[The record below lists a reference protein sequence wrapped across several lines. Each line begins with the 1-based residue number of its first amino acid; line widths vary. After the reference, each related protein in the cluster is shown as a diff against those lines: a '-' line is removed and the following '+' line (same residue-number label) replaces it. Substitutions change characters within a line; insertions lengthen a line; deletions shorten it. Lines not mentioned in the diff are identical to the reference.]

1 MLYRDSAEAGEKRTN
16 EERGEAESK
25 AVISSLNSIEL
36 SEKHFRRWETVPF
49 AAHGVPEMPFGD
61 MTGRALL
68 PRLRRKAA
76 EGETKTKKPK
86 RRRNNMKKIA
96 NKTICL
102 LLTLVML
109 LGVMPLAGIGTFRA
123 KAAEAG
129 ETVIKA
135 AADDADTAPAP
146 LRAAAEPTWVEV
158 GREKKHEDRMKKLIT
173 LLTSPHEYYI
183 KLVGNID
190 VYDDNDLPIWGKTRG
205 IRIKGVKHL
214 DMNGC
219 NISYEHTGVGYSK
232 AYVLD
237 PTNENA
243 EYLYYLMTVT
253 EDASF
258 YLYDST
264 GKNGK
269 IFFGQPMYFSETPYR
284 NIISVKGRFT
294 MYGGEISTG
303 ASKKLH
309 YTNKPKT
316 DSAGFIKGG
325 FNYTGNARLQ
335 LQGSGVTVEDG
346 GYFELNG
353 GDVYGRGTHFA
364 AIEGRPG
371 STVLINDGYIEGAG
385 GADVYSGGYERRAW
399 YGWRKLRDADAL
411 EHGKLTVNGGR
422 FNARVIDAEVLHYAH
437 DYGGPVGIYEDMKPG
452 KIAIFDGLNPN
463 SDCSMSYTT
472 IGGGDTLYFCG
483 AKVSPTS
490 DGVSRPSE
498 RITLGAAP
506 GYDTTYYHPNDAF
519 VINVGYQSYWG
530 KNASVLENDY
540 NPKSWCNLFY
550 MFYLYKVGES
560 TPIAEYYSETPR
572 LNLRDL
578 RDSKTNA
585 WPRYEIG
592 AKYYIRVLVTEAW
605 NNRYHTVYEGIQ
617 DWYFTATDFES
628 RKVDFD
634 YKVTISDKPT
644 TDGHTVYNVALTDE
658 CVKSIRDMGYSD
670 RVRVSYAYRYYEGTN
685 SNTQPVN
692 YWLSNEF
699 KLDGTTPYS
708 IVTGKKGPLFL
719 KVTLTFRESNN
730 LNAKTIA
737 TFEKE
742 CRVFSSGEIK
752 YTIQNKGGSVPGYKW
767 KSQGEGSTK
776 LEYGQK
782 IWLNHGLQ
790 DYLDD
795 GKWLDPYDNTP
806 IDSYDIIWQYLDG
819 NEWANVTAG
828 DTRFS
833 IEDVKVKEEGRT
845 YQRLLCTDRNG
856 IYRYGVKYLSP
867 DGKGHQFY
875 WSTCFFNVEG
885 VDYAALRT
893 VTISSSA
900 SETEYG
906 QGTTIRASRNTGIAD
921 WGGFRRY
928 RLDIIEAPAN
938 YRGFDIG
945 PTSSSLQ
952 DSETGVWNLDEYFNK
967 ATAEN
972 MIPGEYVFRVVAIG
986 YVSGVKYEVYSNT
999 VTVKYEKHATGYR
1012 IIYRGTDI
1020 TITKDESV
1028 VGTFNMGPFDT
1039 LPLDIAFVP
1048 KDATYARTTT
1058 SGWKS
1063 SNPEV
1068 ATVDEY
1074 GYVTSHSP
1082 GTARITYYARWD
1094 KDDSWHECH
1103 VDVIVPIYEF
1113 KIQTPNLADHIGEK
1127 FVDVL
1132 PVVTAVR
1139 SYNGE
1144 WVTGEKAQ
1152 ACLTVETLK
1161 ISSQFKTYYEHVGE
1175 SVIAYN
1181 DAPEITYMFKPTEGN
1196 TFCLR
1201 HVMYN
1206 YYLPDIDV
1214 VGCNGFDNGQT
1225 VYDLRKIGAT
1235 YPSSYGVYGYNPDTT
1250 SNPWNAYLLLTRYA
1264 DFLYEPGTTYID
1276 TLEITTNEPYAGDN
1290 RVWKFD
1296 DKHYQYMDLK
1306 FGGLENITAVDLVW
1320 SYASKLN
1327 DTINGSGVP
1336 YEDASS
1342 EQHSTGALEYTSCFV
1357 YGEDGLSML
1366 PPTKKYESGLYMH
1379 KLAFKIGSDVEA
1391 DGKYRLAPDAKVY
1404 INGHYMPFAQLT
1416 DSYGR
1421 SRIDVDY
1428 YFSVGEPEPYGGA
1441 DDKHLMLVRPQD
1453 YVRTGSPM
1461 PDVFDFRVVWKDKL
1475 DDAGR
1480 NVETKLS
1487 VIGVTW
1493 FIDRNGNGQF
1503 DEGEDANIFDAKG
1516 NALPNT
1522 VYSGV
1527 LALAAEDNANVR
1539 FAEPCRLYL
1548 GGGNYAIIDE
1558 SNLTVTFTLGA
1569 DPYELHTGM
1578 ILPTGG
1584 ATGSFKMFTLRPTA
1598 ALNGLS
1604 IADEHIEKE
1613 DGTVL
1618 TASQPMNAGTT
1629 YYYCITYQYEPSFFL
1644 ATDYPELPSTARVV
1658 IDGIEL
1664 GNDAWELTTKT
1675 VGDKVYYSGF
1685 KVRIPCWAE
1694 GTGRTVSGTI
1704 TTFLDDTDAVT
1715 VTLTREGDSSPSYAK
1730 VVYGNSATYTFDS
1743 VAEGTYI
1750 MTVSKKN
1757 HVTRTEKVVVGATT
1771 VTKNMKVHP
1780 IGDINGDGKIT
1791 TLDYM
1796 KVNAYVKG
1804 TVTLTEYELK
1814 CADVIGTDGKVTT
1827 ADAMRINAHV
1837 KGTKPLW

>member
-1 MLYRDSAEAGEKRTN
+1 M
-16 EERGEAESK
+16 SK
-25 AVISSLNSIEL
+25 I
-36 SEKHFRRWETVPF
+36 T
-49 AAHGVPEMPFGD
+49 
-61 MTGRALL
+61 
-68 PRLRRKAA
+68 RKA
-76 EGETKTKKPK
+76 
-86 RRRNNMKKIA
+86 
-96 NKTICL
+96 ICL

-109 LGVMPLAGIGTFRA
+109 MGVLPLAGLGALSA
-123 KAAEAG
+123 KAANAG

-135 AADDADTAPAP
+135 ADIGDIEVSPAAADPAM
-146 LRAAAEPTWVEV
+146 LRAAAAEPTWVEV

-173 LLTSPHEYYI
+173 LLTSPHEYHI
-183 KLVGNID
+183 KLVGHID
-190 VYDDNDLPIWGKTRG
+190 IYDDNDLPIWGKTSG
-205 IRIKGVKHL
+205 IQIKGVKHL
-214 DMNGC
+214 DMNGY
-219 NISYEHTGVGYSK
+219 NISYEHTGVGYFEKYYPDRDASN
-232 AYVLD
+232 V
-237 PTNENA
+237 NA
-243 EYLYYLMTVT
+243 KYLYYLMTVT

-269 IFFGQPMYFSETPYR
+269 IFFDQPMYISKMPYR

-303 ASKKLH
+303 ASKKLFRSSER
-309 YTNKPKT
+309 KV
-316 DSAGFIKGG
+316 DCIGG
-325 FNYTGNARLQ
+325 EKFQFPYTGSARLQ

-353 GDVYGRGTHFA
+353 GDVYGRGMHFA

-385 GADVYSGGYERRAW
+385 GADVYSGGYEKRAW
-399 YGWRKLRDADAL
+399 QGWRGLRRADAL

-422 FNARVIDAEVLHYAH
+422 FNARVIDAEVLHYE
-437 DYGGPVGIYEDMKPG
+437 DYLYLSGTYFDMKPG

-483 AKVSPTS
+483 AKVSMPT
-490 DGVSRPSE
+490 DGASRPSE
-498 RITLGAAP
+498 RITLEAAP

-540 NPKSWCNLFY
+540 NPNSWCRLFY

-560 TPIAEYYSETPR
+560 TPIAEHYSETPR

-592 AKYYIRVLVTEAW
+592 AKYYIRVLVSEAW
-605 NNRYHTVYEGIQ
+605 NNRYHTAYEGIQ

-628 RKVDFD
+628 RKIDFD

-644 TDGHTVYNVALTDE
+644 TGGHTVYNVALTDE

-685 SNTQPVN
+685 SSTKPVD
-692 YWLSNEF
+692 YWLSNEL
-699 KLDGTTPYS
+699 KMDGTTPYS

-730 LNAKTIA
+730 LNAKTLA

-752 YTIQNKGGSVPGYKW
+752 YTVQNKGGSVPGYKW
-767 KSQGEGSTK
+767 KTQGEGSTK

-795 GKWLDPYDNTP
+795 GGWLDPYDNTL

-819 NEWANVTAG
+819 NTWANVTAG

-833 IEDVKVKEEGRT
+833 IEDVKVKEENRT

-867 DGKGHQFY
+867 DGKGHQYY

-906 QGTTIRASRNTGIAD
+906 KGTTIRASRNTGVAD

-928 RLDIIEAPAN
+928 RLDIVESPYN
-938 YRGFDIG
+938 YRNGNIDIG
-945 PTSSSLQ
+945 PTDSNLKS
-952 DSETGVWNLDEYFNK
+952 SETGVWNLDQYFNR

-972 MIPGEYVFRVVAIG
+972 MVTGEYVFRVVAIG

-999 VTVKYEKHATGYR
+999 ITVKYEKHATGYSLY
-1012 IIYRGTDI
+1012 IAGTD
-1020 TITKDESV
+1020 TVLTKNESE
-1028 VGTFNMGPFDT
+1028 VGTYIMGYSNRLNLVMYW
-1039 LPLDIAFVP
+1039 LPM
-1048 KDATYARTTT
+1048 DATYTDLTAK
-1058 SGWKS
+1058 GWKS

-1068 ATVDEY
+1068 ATVNDI
-1074 GYVTSHSP
+1074 GQVTTHSP
-1082 GTARITYYARWD
+1082 GTARITYYTRWE
-1094 KDDSWHECH
+1094 KDNSLHECS
-1103 VDVIVPIYEF
+1103 VDIIVPIYEF
-1113 KIQTPNLADHIGEK
+1113 KIQTPKLTDHIGEK

-1139 SYNGE
+1139 SYDGE

-1161 ISSQFKTYYEHVGE
+1161 ISSQFKKYYEHVWE

-1196 TFCLR
+1196 TFYLR

-1206 YYLPDIDV
+1206 YYLPDIDT
-1214 VGCNGFDNGQT
+1214 VGCNGFDNSQS
-1225 VYDLRKIGAT
+1225 VYELSKFGAT

-1250 SNPWNAYLLLTRYA
+1250 SNPWSAYLLLTRYA

-1306 FGGLENITAVDLVW
+1306 FGGLENITAVDLIW

-1327 DTINGSGVP
+1327 ETINGSGVP

-1342 EQHSTGALEYTSCFV
+1342 EQHSTGALEYADCFV
-1357 YGEDGLSML
+1357 YGEDGISLL

-1379 KLAFKIGSDVEA
+1379 KLAFKIGSFGEA
-1391 DGKYRLAPDAKVY
+1391 DSKYRLAPDAKIY

-1441 DDKHLMLVRPQD
+1441 DDKHLMLVKPQD

-1487 VIGVTW
+1487 VLGVTW
-1493 FIDRNGNGQF
+1493 FIDRNGNGKF
-1503 DEGEDANIFDAKG
+1503 DAGEDANIFDAKG

-1548 GGGNYAIIDE
+1548 GGGNYALIDE
-1558 SNLTVTFTLGA
+1558 NNLTVTFTLGA
-1569 DPYELHTGM
+1569 DYCELHTGM

-1584 ATGSFKMFTLRPTA
+1584 ATGSFKMFTLRATA

-1604 IADEHIEKE
+1604 ITDEHIEKA

-1644 ATDYPELPSTARVV
+1644 STDYPELPSAARVV

-1704 TTFLDDTDAVT
+1704 TTFLDGTDAVT

-1743 VAEGTYI
+1743 VAEGTYT

-1780 IGDINGDGKIT
+1780 KGDINGDGKIT

-1796 KVNAYVKG
+1796 KTNAYVKG

-1837 KGTKPLW
+1837 KGTKYLW

>member
-1 MLYRDSAEAGEKRTN
+1 M
-16 EERGEAESK
+16 SK
-25 AVISSLNSIEL
+25 I
-36 SEKHFRRWETVPF
+36 T
-49 AAHGVPEMPFGD
+49 
-61 MTGRALL
+61 
-68 PRLRRKAA
+68 RKAL
-76 EGETKTKKPK
+76 
-86 RRRNNMKKIA
+86 
-96 NKTICL
+96 CL

-109 LGVMPLAGIGTFRA
+109 LGVLPLAGLGALSA

-135 AADDADTAPAP
+135 ADVGDIAASPAEAAPAP
-146 LRAAAEPTWVEV
+146 RRAAAAEPTWVEV

-183 KLVGNID
+183 KLVGHID
-190 VYDDNDLPIWGKTRG
+190 IYDKNDLPIWGETSG
-205 IRIKGVKHL
+205 IQIKGVKHL
-214 DMNGC
+214 DMNGY
-219 NISYEHTGVGYSK
+219 NISYEHTGVGYSEK
-232 AYVLD
+232 FVYKDAV
-237 PTNENA
+237 NKNA
-243 EYLYYLMTVT
+243 KYLYYLMTVT

-269 IFFGQPMYFSETPYR
+269 IFFGQPMYVSEMPYR

-303 ASKKLH
+303 ASKKLY
-309 YTNKPKT
+309 YTDVRTVNYYGEDKHT
-316 DSAGFIKGG
+316 FS
-325 FNYTGNARLQ
+325 YTGNLRLQ
-335 LQGSGVTVEDG
+335 LQGSGVTVENG

-364 AIEGRPG
+364 AIEGRRG
-371 STVLINDGYIEGAG
+371 STVVINDGYIEGAG
-385 GADVYSGGYERRAW
+385 GADAYSGGYRSRAW
-399 YGWRKLRDADAL
+399 EGWRNLRISRAL
-411 EHGKLTVNGGR
+411 EHGNLTVNGGNFR
-422 FNARVIDAEVLHYAH
+422 AKVIDVELVHH
-437 DYGGPVGIYEDMKPG
+437 EHPDDKYGAYKKMKPG
-452 KIAIFDGLNPN
+452 NIAIFDGLNPD
-463 SDCSMSYTT
+463 SEYSMTYTT
-472 IGGGDTLYFCG
+472 IGALGDTLYVSG
-483 AKVSPTS
+483 AEVSPAT

-498 RITLGAAP
+498 RITLEAAP

-530 KNASVLENDY
+530 KNASALENDY
-540 NPKSWCNLFY
+540 NPNSWCRLFY
-550 MFYLYKVGES
+550 MFYLYKVGDS

-585 WPRYEIG
+585 WPRYETG
-592 AKYYIRVLVTEAW
+592 AKYYIRVLVAEAW
-605 NNRYHTVYEGIQ
+605 NNRYHMAYEGIQ

-634 YKVTISDKPT
+634 YKVTISDKST

-658 CVKSIRDMGYSD
+658 CVKSIKDMGYSD

-685 SNTQPVN
+685 SNTKPVD
-692 YWLSNEF
+692 YWLANEF
-699 KLDGTTPYS
+699 KMDGTTPYS
-708 IVTGKKGPLFL
+708 IVTGKTGPLFL
-719 KVTLTFRESNN
+719 KVTLTFLESNN
-730 LNAKTIA
+730 LNAKTLA

-742 CRVFSSGEIK
+742 CKVFSSGEIK
-752 YTIQNKGGSVPGYKW
+752 YTIQNKNGAVPGYKW

-795 GKWLDPYDNTP
+795 GGWLDPYDNTP
-806 IDSYDIIWQYLDG
+806 IDQYDIIWQYLDG
-819 NEWANVTAG
+819 NEWANVTYG

-833 IEDVKVKEEGRT
+833 IEDVKVKEENRT

-856 IYRYGVKYLSP
+856 IYRYGVRYRSP
-867 DGKGHQFY
+867 DGKGHQYY

-893 VTISSSA
+893 VTISSSD

-906 QGTTIRASRNTGIAD
+906 KGTTIRASRNTGIAD

-928 RLDIIEAPAN
+928 RLDVIEAPAN
-938 YRGFDIG
+938 YLNGNFFIG
-945 PTSSSLQ
+945 PTDSNLKS
-952 DSETGVWNLDEYFNK
+952 SETGVWNLDEYFNK
-967 ATAEN
+967 ATAEK
-972 MIPGEYVFRVVAIG
+972 MVPGEYVFRVVAIG

-999 VTVKYEKHATGYR
+999 VRVKYEKHATGYSLY
-1012 IIYRGTDI
+1012 IYRTD
-1020 TITKDESV
+1020 TVLTKNESE
-1028 VGTFNMGPFDT
+1028 VGTYIMGLSNRLDLVMYW
-1039 LPLDIAFVP
+1039 LPM
-1048 KDATYARTTT
+1048 DATYTDLTDR
-1058 SGWKS
+1058 GWKS

-1068 ATVDEY
+1068 ATVNDI
-1074 GYVTSHSP
+1074 GQVTTHSP
-1082 GTARITYYARWD
+1082 GTARITYYTRWE
-1094 KDDSWHECH
+1094 KDNSLHECH
-1103 VDVIVPIYEF
+1103 VDIIVPIYEF
-1113 KIQTPNLADHIGEK
+1113 KIQTPDLADHIGEK

-1139 SYNGE
+1139 SYDGE

-1152 ACLTVETLK
+1152 ACLTVETLR
-1161 ISSQFKTYYEHVGE
+1161 ISSQFKKYYEHVWE

-1196 TFCLR
+1196 TFYLR

-1214 VGCNGFDNGQT
+1214 VGCNGFDNDQT
-1225 VYDLRKIGAT
+1225 VYELNKLGAT
-1235 YPSSYGVYGYNPDTT
+1235 YPGSYGVYGYNPDTT
-1250 SNPWNAYLLLTRYA
+1250 SHPWNAYLLLTRYA
-1264 DFLYEPGTTYID
+1264 DFLYDPDTTYID

-1290 RVWKFD
+1290 RVWKFND
-1296 DKHYQYMDLK
+1296 RYYQYMDLK
-1306 FGGLENITAVDLVW
+1306 YGGIENITDIELVW

-1327 DTINGSGVP
+1327 ETINGSGVP

-1342 EQHSTGALEYTSCFV
+1342 EKYDTGALEYTDCFV
-1357 YGEDGLSML
+1357 SDENGML

-1379 KLAFKIGSDVEA
+1379 HLAFKIGSFGEA
-1391 DGKYRLAPDAKVY
+1391 DSKYRLAPDVKVY
-1404 INGHYMPFAQLT
+1404 VNGHYMPFAQLT

-1441 DDKHLMLVRPQD
+1441 DDKHLLLVKPQD
-1453 YVRTGSPM
+1453 YVRTGEPM

-1493 FIDRNGNGQF
+1493 FIDRNGNGKF
-1503 DEGEDANIFDAKG
+1503 DAGEDKNIFDAKG

-1522 VYSGV
+1522 VYSGTV
-1527 LALAAEDNANVR
+1527 TLMAEDNANVR

-1548 GGGNYAIIDE
+1548 GGNNYAVIDE
-1558 SNLTVTFTLGA
+1558 NNLTVTFTLGA
-1569 DPYELHTGM
+1569 DYYELHTGM

-1618 TASQPMNAGTT
+1618 TASQPMTAGTT

-1644 ATDYPELPSTARVV
+1644 VSDNADLLANARVV

-1675 VGDKVYYSGF
+1675 VGDKTFYSGF

-1694 GTGRTVSGTI
+1694 GSGRMVSGTI

-1715 VTLTREGDSSPSYAK
+1715 VTLTREGDKSPSYSK
-1730 VVYGNSATYTFDS
+1730 VVYGNSAAYKFDS

>member
-1 MLYRDSAEAGEKRTN
+1 
-16 EERGEAESK
+16 
-25 AVISSLNSIEL
+25 
-36 SEKHFRRWETVPF
+36 
-49 AAHGVPEMPFGD
+49 
-61 MTGRALL
+61 
-68 PRLRRKAA
+68 
-76 EGETKTKKPK
+76 
-86 RRRNNMKKIA
+86 MKKITS
-96 NKTICL
+96 KVICL
-102 LLTLVML
+102 LMTLFML
-109 LGVMPLAGIGTFRA
+109 FGLLPLAGLGTA
-123 KAAEAG
+123 KLAAANAG

-135 AADDADTAPAP
+135 ADIGDIEVSPAAAAPAM
-146 LRAAAEPTWVEV
+146 LSAAAAEPTWVEV
-158 GREKKHEDRMKKLIT
+158 GREKKHEDRMKKLIN

-183 KLVGNID
+183 KLVGHID
-190 VYDDNDLPIWGKTRG
+190 IYDKNDLPIWGKTSG
-205 IRIKGVKHL
+205 IQIKGVKHL
-214 DMNGC
+214 DMNGY
-219 NISYEHTGVGYSK
+219 NISYEHTGVGYSD
-232 AYVLD
+232 AYYRD

-243 EYLYYLMTVT
+243 KYLYYLMTVT

-316 DSAGFIKGG
+316 DPAGFIKGG

-353 GDVYGRGTHFA
+353 GDVYGRGMHFA

-385 GADVYSGGYERRAW
+385 GADVYSGGYENRAW
-399 YGWRKLRDADAL
+399 YGWRDLRDADAL

-437 DYGGPVGIYEDMKPG
+437 DYGGPVGIYENMKPG
-452 KIAIFDGLNPN
+452 KIAIFDGFHPN
-463 SDCSMSYTT
+463 SSVNMGYTT
-472 IGGGDTLYFCG
+472 IGGGDTLYLDEVNVRPPTDG
-483 AKVSPTS
+483 A
-490 DGVSRPSE
+490 SRPSKK
-498 RITLGAAP
+498 ITLEAAP

-540 NPKSWCNLFY
+540 NPNSWCRLFY

-560 TPIAEYYSETPR
+560 TPIAEYYSEKPR

-585 WPRYEIG
+585 WPRYETG

-605 NNRYHTVYEGIQ
+605 NNRYHMAYEGIQ

-628 RKVDFD
+628 RKIDFD

-658 CVKSIRDMGYSD
+658 CVKSIKDMGYSD

-685 SNTQPVN
+685 SSTKPVD
-692 YWLSNEF
+692 YWLANEF

-708 IVTGKKGPLFL
+708 IVTGKTGPLIL
-719 KVTLTFRESNN
+719 KVTLTFLESNN
-730 LNAKTIA
+730 LNAKTLA

-742 CRVFSSGEIK
+742 CKVFSSGEIK
-752 YTIQNKGGSVPGYKW
+752 YTIQNKGGTVPGYKW
-767 KSQGEGSTK
+767 KTQGEGSTK

-795 GKWLDPYDNTP
+795 GGWLDPYDNTP
-806 IDSYDIIWQYLDG
+806 IDQYDIIWQYLNG
-819 NEWANVTAG
+819 NTWENVTYG

-833 IEDVKVKEEGRT
+833 IEDVKVKEENRT

-856 IYRYGVKYLSP
+856 IYRYGVRYRSP
-867 DGKGHQFY
+867 DGKGHQYY

-893 VTISSSA
+893 VTATLTA
-900 SETEYG
+900 SESEIEYG

-938 YRGFDIG
+938 YYNGVFDIG
-945 PTSSSLQ
+945 PTDSNLKS
-952 DSETGVWNLDEYFNK
+952 SETGVWNLDEYFNK
-967 ATAEN
+967 ATAEK
-972 MIPGEYVFRVVAIG
+972 MIPGTYVFRVVAIG
-986 YVSGVKYEVYSNT
+986 YVGGEKYEVYSNT
-999 VTVKYEKHATGYR
+999 VTVEYEKHATGYGI
-1012 IIYRGTDI
+1012 IIYGTD
-1020 TITKDESV
+1020 TVLTKNESE
-1028 VGTFNMGPFDT
+1028 VGTYIMGLSNKIT
-1039 LPLDIAFVP
+1039 LRRSFVP
-1048 KDATYARTTT
+1048 EDATFAIIHT

-1068 ATVDEY
+1068 ATVDEF
-1074 GYVTSHSP
+1074 GYVKTHSP

-1094 KDDSWHECH
+1094 KDDSLHECH
-1103 VDVIVPIYEF
+1103 VDIIVPIYEF
-1113 KIQTPNLADHIGEK
+1113 KIQTPKLADHIGEK

-1144 WVTGEKAQ
+1144 WVTGEKARER
-1152 ACLTVETLK
+1152 LTVETLK
-1161 ISSQFKTYYEHVGE
+1161 ISSQFKKYYEHVWE

-1196 TFCLR
+1196 TFYLR

-1206 YYLPDIDV
+1206 YHLPDIDV

-1225 VYDLRKIGAT
+1225 VYELNKLGAT

-1264 DFLYEPGTTYID
+1264 DFLYDPDTTYID

-1306 FGGLENITAVDLVW
+1306 FGGIENITAVDLVW

-1357 YGEDGLSML
+1357 YGEDGISLL

-1379 KLAFKIGSDVEA
+1379 KLAFKIGSFGEA
-1391 DGKYRLAPDAKVY
+1391 DSKYRLAPDAKVY

-1421 SRIDVDY
+1421 SRIDVEY

-1441 DDKHLMLVRPQD
+1441 DDKHLMLVKPQD
-1453 YVRTGSPM
+1453 YVRTGEPM

-1487 VIGVTW
+1487 VLGVTW
-1493 FIDRNGNGQF
+1493 FIDRNGNGIF
-1503 DEGEDANIFDAKG
+1503 DAGEDANIFDAKG

-1548 GGGNYAIIDE
+1548 GGGKYALIDE
-1558 SNLTVTFTLGA
+1558 NNLTVTFTLGA
-1569 DPYELHTGM
+1569 DYCELHTGM

-1584 ATGSFKMFTLRPTA
+1584 ATGSFKMFTLRATA

-1604 IADEHIEKE
+1604 IADEHIEKA

-1675 VGDKVYYSGF
+1675 VGDKVFYSGF

-1730 VVYGNSATYTFDS
+1730 VIYGNSATYTFDS
-1743 VAEGTYI
+1743 VAEGTYT

-1780 IGDINGDGKIT
+1780 KGDINGDGKIT

-1804 TVTLTEYELK
+1804 TITLTEYELK

-1837 KGTKPLW
+1837 KGTKLLW

>member
-1 MLYRDSAEAGEKRTN
+1 MNKITN
-16 EERGEAESK
+16 
-25 AVISSLNSIEL
+25 
-36 SEKHFRRWETVPF
+36 
-49 AAHGVPEMPFGD
+49 
-61 MTGRALL
+61 
-68 PRLRRKAA
+68 
-76 EGETKTKKPK
+76 
-86 RRRNNMKKIA
+86 KI
-96 NKTICL
+96 ICL

-109 LGVMPLAGIGTFRA
+109 LGVMPLAGIGTFGA
-123 KAAEAG
+123 KAANAANAG

-135 AADDADTAPAP
+135 AADDADMAAAP
-146 LRAAAEPTWVEV
+146 LRAAAAEPTWVEV

-190 VYDDNDLPIWGKTRG
+190 IYDKNDLPIWGETSG
-205 IRIKGVKHL
+205 IQIQGVKHL
-214 DMNGC
+214 DMNGY
-219 NISYEHTGVGYSK
+219 NISYEHTGVGYSEK
-232 AYVLD
+232 FVYKDAV
-237 PTNENA
+237 NKNA
-243 EYLYYLMTVT
+243 KYLYYLMTVT

-269 IFFGQPMYFSETPYR
+269 IFFGQPMYVSEMPYR

-303 ASKKLH
+303 ASKKLY
-309 YTNKPKT
+309 YTDVRTVNYYGEDKHT
-316 DSAGFIKGG
+316 FS
-325 FNYTGNARLQ
+325 YTGNLRLQ
-335 LQGSGVTVEDG
+335 LQGSGVTVENG

-364 AIEGRPG
+364 AIEGRRG
-371 STVLINDGYIEGAG
+371 STVVINDGYIEGAG
-385 GADVYSGGYERRAW
+385 GADAYSGGYRSRAW
-399 YGWRKLRDADAL
+399 EGWRNLRISRAL
-411 EHGKLTVNGGR
+411 EHGNLTVNGGNFR
-422 FNARVIDAEVLHYAH
+422 AKVIDVELVHH
-437 DYGGPVGIYEDMKPG
+437 EHPDDKYGAYKKMKPG
-452 KIAIFDGLNPN
+452 NIAIFDGLNPD
-463 SDCSMSYTT
+463 SEYSMTYTT
-472 IGGGDTLYFCG
+472 IGALGDTLYVSG
-483 AKVSPTS
+483 AEVSPAT

-498 RITLGAAP
+498 RITLEAAP

-540 NPKSWCNLFY
+540 NPNSWCRLFY
-550 MFYLYKVGES
+550 MFYLYKVGDS
-560 TPIAEYYSETPR
+560 TPIAEYYSEKPR
-572 LNLRDL
+572 LNLREL

-585 WPRYEIG
+585 WPRYETG

-605 NNRYHTVYEGIQ
+605 NNRYHMAYEGIQ

-628 RKVDFD
+628 RKIDFD
-634 YKVTISDKPT
+634 YKVTISDKST

-658 CVKSIRDMGYSD
+658 CVKSIKDMGYSD

-685 SNTQPVN
+685 SSTKPVD

-699 KLDGTTPYS
+699 KMDGATPYS
-708 IVTGKKGPLFL
+708 IVTGKTGPLIL

-730 LNAKTIA
+730 LNAKTLA
-737 TFEKE
+737 TFEKK

-795 GKWLDPYDNTP
+795 GGWLDPYDNTP
-806 IDSYDIIWQYLDG
+806 IDQYDIIWQYLNG
-819 NEWANVTAG
+819 NTWENVTAG

-867 DGKGHQFY
+867 DGKGHQYY

-906 QGTTIRASRNTGIAD
+906 KGTTIRASRNTGIAD

-928 RLDIIEAPAN
+928 RLDVIESPYN
-938 YRGFDIG
+938 YRNGSIDIG
-945 PTSSSLQ
+945 PTDSNLKS
-952 DSETGVWNLDEYFNK
+952 SETGVWNLDEYFNR

-999 VTVKYEKHATGYR
+999 ITVKYEKHATEYRMLIFGTDTVLTKNEREVGTYIMGYSNKLSILR
-1012 IIYRGTDI
+1012 SWVPEDATYTDI
-1020 TITKDESV
+1020 TDYRWE
-1028 VGTFNMGPFDT
+1028 
-1039 LPLDIAFVP
+1039 
-1048 KDATYARTTT
+1048 
-1058 SGWKS
+1058 S

-1068 ATVDEY
+1068 ATVTDY
-1074 GYVTSHSP
+1074 GLVTTHSP
-1082 GTARITYYARWD
+1082 GTARITYRSRWT
-1094 KDDSWHECH
+1094 KDNSWHECS
-1103 VDVIVPIYEF
+1103 VDIIVPIYEF
-1113 KIQTPNLADHIGEK
+1113 KIQTPKLTDHIGEK

-1139 SYNGE
+1139 SYDGE

-1161 ISSQFKTYYEHVGE
+1161 ISSQFKKYYEHVWE

-1196 TFCLR
+1196 TFYLR

-1206 YYLPDIDV
+1206 YYLPDIDT
-1214 VGCNGFDNGQT
+1214 VGCNGFDNDQT
-1225 VYDLRKIGAT
+1225 VYELSKFGAT

-1264 DFLYEPGTTYID
+1264 DFLYDPDTTYID

-1306 FGGLENITAVDLVW
+1306 FGGIENITNIEFVW
-1320 SYASKLN
+1320 SYASKLK

-1342 EQHSTGALEYTSCFV
+1342 ENSDTGALEYTSCFV
-1357 YGEDGLSML
+1357 HGEDGLSML

-1379 KLAFKIGSDVEA
+1379 KLAFKIGSFGEA
-1391 DGKYRLAPDAKVY
+1391 DSKYRLAPDAKVY

-1421 SRIDVDY
+1421 SRIDVEY

-1441 DDKHLMLVRPQD
+1441 DDKHLMLVKPQE
-1453 YVRTGSPM
+1453 YVRTGEPM

-1487 VIGVTW
+1487 VTGVTW
-1493 FIDRNGNGQF
+1493 FVDRNGNGKF
-1503 DEGEDANIFDAKG
+1503 DEGEDKNIFDAKG

-1539 FAEPCRLYL
+1539 FADPCRLYL
-1548 GGGNYAIIDE
+1548 GGGNYAVIDE
-1558 SNLTVTFTLGA
+1558 NNLTVTFTLGA
-1569 DPYELHTGM
+1569 DYYELHTGM

-1604 IADEHIEKE
+1604 IADEHIEKA

-1618 TASQPMNAGTT
+1618 TASQPMTAGTT
-1629 YYYCITYQYEPSFFL
+1629 YYYCITYQFEPSFFL
-1644 ATDYPELPSTARVV
+1644 ASDNADLLANARVV

-1664 GNDAWELTTKT
+1664 GNDAWELATKT
-1675 VGDKVYYSGF
+1675 VGDKTFYSGF

-1715 VTLTREGDSSPSYAK
+1715 VTLTREGDKSPSYSK
-1730 VVYGNSATYTFDS
+1730 VVYGNSAAYKFDS
-1743 VAEGTYI
+1743 VAEGTYT

-1780 IGDINGDGKIT
+1780 KGDINGDGKIT

-1796 KVNAYVKG
+1796 KTNAYVKG
-1804 TVTLTEYELK
+1804 TITLTEYELK

-1837 KGTKPLW
+1837 KGTKLLW

>member
-1 MLYRDSAEAGEKRTN
+1 
-16 EERGEAESK
+16 
-25 AVISSLNSIEL
+25 
-36 SEKHFRRWETVPF
+36 
-49 AAHGVPEMPFGD
+49 
-61 MTGRALL
+61 
-68 PRLRRKAA
+68 
-76 EGETKTKKPK
+76 
-86 RRRNNMKKIA
+86 MKKIA
-96 NKTICL
+96 NKSICL
-102 LLTLVML
+102 LLTLVLL
-109 LGVMPLAGIGTFRA
+109 LGILPLAGLGTLRA
-123 KAAEAG
+123 KAANAG
-129 ETVIKA
+129 ETAIT
-135 AADDADTAPAP
+135 AADDADTAPAT
-146 LRAAAEPTWVEV
+146 LRAAAAEPTWVEV
-158 GREKKHEDRMKKLIT
+158 GKEKKHEDRMKKLIT
-173 LLTSPHEYYI
+173 LLTSPHEYHI

-190 VYDDNDLPIWGKTRG
+190 ISDKNDLPIWGKTSG
-205 IRIKGVKHL
+205 IQIKGVKHL
-214 DMNGC
+214 DMNGY
-219 NISYEHTGVGYSK
+219 NISYEHTGVGYSEK
-232 AYVLD
+232 FVYKDAV
-237 PTNENA
+237 NKNA
-243 EYLYYLMTVT
+243 KYLYYLMTVT

-264 GKNGK
+264 GKNGN
-269 IFFGQPMYFSETPYR
+269 IFFGQPMYVSEMPYR

-303 ASKKLH
+303 ASKKLY
-309 YTNKPKT
+309 YTDVRTVNYWGEDKHT
-316 DSAGFIKGG
+316 FS
-325 FNYTGNARLQ
+325 YTGNLRLQ
-335 LQGSGVTVEDG
+335 LQGSGVTVEAG

-371 STVLINDGYIEGAG
+371 STVVINDGYIEGVG
-385 GADVYSGGYERRAW
+385 GADAYSGGYRSRAW
-399 YGWRKLRDADAL
+399 EGWRNLRISSAL
-411 EHGKLTVNGGR
+411 EHGNLTVNGGR
-422 FNARVIDAEVLHYAH
+422 FNARVIDVELVHH
-437 DYGGPVGIYEDMKPG
+437 EHPDDKYGAYKNMKPG
-452 KIAIFDGLNPN
+452 NIAIFDGLNPD
-463 SDCSMSYTT
+463 SSFSMTYTT
-472 IGGGDTLYFCG
+472 IGALGDTLYVSG
-483 AKVSPTS
+483 AKVSPAT

-498 RITLGAAP
+498 RITLEAAP

-530 KNASVLENDY
+530 KNASATANDY
-540 NPKSWCNLFY
+540 NPNSWYNLFY
-550 MFYLYKVGES
+550 MFYLYKVGDS

-572 LNLRDL
+572 LNLREL

-585 WPRYEIG
+585 WPRYETG

-605 NNRYHTVYEGIQ
+605 NNRYHMVYEGIQ

-658 CVKSIRDMGYSD
+658 CVKSINDMGYSD
-670 RVRVSYAYRYYEGTN
+670 RVRVTYSYRYYASTN
-685 SNTQPVN
+685 SSTQPVN
-692 YWLSNEF
+692 YWLANEF
-699 KLDGTTPYS
+699 KMDGKTPYS
-708 IVTGKKGPLFL
+708 IVTGKTGPLFL

-752 YTIQNKGGSVPGYKW
+752 YTVQNAGGTVPGYKW

-795 GKWLDPYDNTP
+795 GNWLDPYDNTP
-806 IDSYDIIWQYLDG
+806 IDQYDIIWQYLDG
-819 NEWANVTAG
+819 NEWANVTYG

-833 IEDVKVKEEGRT
+833 IEDVTVTEEGRT

-867 DGKGHQFY
+867 DGKGHQYY

-906 QGTTIRASRNTGIAD
+906 KGTTIRASRNTGIAD

-928 RLDIIEAPAN
+928 RLDVIEAPYN
-938 YRGFDIG
+938 YRNGNIDIG
-945 PTSSSLQ
+945 PTDSNLKS
-952 DSETGVWNLDEYFNK
+952 SETGVWNLDEYFNK
-967 ATAEN
+967 ATAEK
-972 MIPGEYVFRVVAIG
+972 MIPGTYVFRVVAIG
-986 YVSGVKYEVYSNT
+986 YVSGEKYEVYSNT
-999 VTVKYEKHATGYR
+999 VTVKYAKHATGYSLY
-1012 IIYRGTDI
+1012 IYKTD
-1020 TITKDESV
+1020 TVLTKNESE
-1028 VGTFNMGPFDT
+1028 VGTYIMGLSNT
-1039 LPLDIAFVP
+1039 ISLWRGFVP
-1048 KDATYARTTT
+1048 GDATYAMVTT

-1068 ATVDEY
+1068 ATVDVF
-1074 GYVTSHSP
+1074 GDVTTHSP
-1082 GTARITYYARWD
+1082 GTARITYYATFS
-1094 KDDSWHECH
+1094 KDNSVHECH
-1103 VDVIVPIYEF
+1103 VDIIVPIYES
-1113 KIQTPNLADHIGEK
+1113 KIQTPKLTNHIGEK

-1144 WVTGEKAQ
+1144 WVTGEKAR
-1152 ACLTVETLK
+1152 ARLTVETLK
-1161 ISSQFKTYYEHVGE
+1161 ISSQFKKYYEHVWE

-1196 TFCLR
+1196 TFYLR

-1214 VGCNGFDNGQT
+1214 VGCNGFDNSQS
-1225 VYDLRKIGAT
+1225 VYELSKFGAT
-1235 YPSSYGVYGYNPDTT
+1235 YPGSYGVYGYNPDTT

-1264 DFLYEPGTTYID
+1264 DFLYDPDTTYID

-1290 RVWKFD
+1290 RVWKFNES
-1296 DKHYQYMDLK
+1296 YQFMDLK
-1306 FGGLENITAVDLVW
+1306 FGGLENITDIEFVW

-1327 DTINGSGVP
+1327 ETINGSGVP

-1342 EQHSTGALEYTSCFV
+1342 EQHSTGALEYSSCFV
-1357 YGEDGLSML
+1357 HGEDGLSLL

-1379 KLAFKIGSDVEA
+1379 KLAFNIGSFAETDS
-1391 DGKYRLAPDAKVY
+1391 KYRLSPDVKVY

-1416 DSYGR
+1416 DNYGR

-1441 DDKHLMLVRPQD
+1441 DDKHLMLVKPQD

-1487 VIGVTW
+1487 VLGVTW
-1493 FIDRNGNGQF
+1493 FIDRNGNGKF
-1503 DEGEDANIFDAKG
+1503 DAGEDANIFDAKG

-1539 FAEPCRLYL
+1539 FADPCRLYL
-1548 GGGNYAIIDE
+1548 GGGNYALIDE
-1558 SNLTVTFTLGA
+1558 NNLTVTFTLGA

-1584 ATGSFKMFTLRPTA
+1584 ATGSFKMFTLRATA

-1604 IADEHIEKE
+1604 ITDEHIEKE

-1644 ATDYPELPSTARVV
+1644 ATDYPELPSAARIV

-1675 VGDKVYYSGF
+1675 VGEKVFYSGF

-1715 VTLTREGDSSPSYAK
+1715 VTLTREGDSTPSYAK
-1730 VVYGNSATYTFDS
+1730 VVYGNSAAYKFDS

-1780 IGDINGDGKIT
+1780 KGDINGDGKIT

>member
-1 MLYRDSAEAGEKRTN
+1 
-16 EERGEAESK
+16 
-25 AVISSLNSIEL
+25 
-36 SEKHFRRWETVPF
+36 
-49 AAHGVPEMPFGD
+49 
-61 MTGRALL
+61 
-68 PRLRRKAA
+68 
-76 EGETKTKKPK
+76 
-86 RRRNNMKKIA
+86 MKKITS
-96 NKTICL
+96 KVICL
-102 LLTLVML
+102 LMTLFML
-109 LGVMPLAGIGTFRA
+109 FGLLPLAGLGTA
-123 KAAEAG
+123 KLAAANAG

-135 AADDADTAPAP
+135 ADIGDIEVSPAAADPAM
-146 LRAAAEPTWVEV
+146 LRAAAAEPTWVEV
-158 GREKKHEDRMKKLIT
+158 GREKKHEDRMKKLIN

-190 VYDDNDLPIWGKTRG
+190 VYDKNDLPIWGKTRG

-214 DMNGC
+214 DMNGY

-232 AYVLD
+232 AYSLD

-303 ASKKLH
+303 ASKKLYYH
-309 YTNKPKT
+309 NRPKT

-325 FNYTGNARLQ
+325 FNHTGNARLQ

-399 YGWRKLRDADAL
+399 YGWRKLRNADAL

-437 DYGGPVGIYEDMKPG
+437 DYGGPVGIYDDMKPG

-472 IGGGDTLYFCG
+472 IGGGDTLYLDG
-483 AKVSPTS
+483 AKVSMPT
-490 DGVSRPSE
+490 DGASRPSE

-540 NPKSWCNLFY
+540 NPNSWCRLFY

-560 TPIAEYYSETPR
+560 TPIAEYYSESPR

-592 AKYYIRVLVTEAW
+592 AKYYIRVLVSEAW

-658 CVKSIRDMGYSD
+658 CVQSIKDMGYSD

-685 SNTQPVN
+685 SSTKPVD
-692 YWLSNEF
+692 YWLSNEL

-767 KSQGEGSTK
+767 KTQGEGSTK

-795 GKWLDPYDNTP
+795 GGWLDPYDNTP

-819 NEWANVTAG
+819 NTWANVTAG

-833 IEDVKVKEEGRT
+833 IEDVKVKEENRT

-906 QGTTIRASRNTGIAD
+906 KGTTIRASRNTGVAD

-967 ATAEN
+967 ATAEK
-972 MIPGEYVFRVVAIG
+972 MVPGEYVFRVVAIG

-999 VTVKYEKHATGYR
+999 ITVKYEKHATGYR

-1206 YYLPDIDV
+1206 YYLPDIDT

-1290 RVWKFD
+1290 RVWKFNES
-1296 DKHYQYMDLK
+1296 YQFMDLK
-1306 FGGLENITAVDLVW
+1306 FGGLENITAIDLVW

-1327 DTINGSGVP
+1327 ETINGSGVP

-1342 EQHSTGALEYTSCFV
+1342 ENSDTGSLEYTDCFV
-1357 YGEDGLSML
+1357 YGEDGML

-1379 KLAFKIGSDVEA
+1379 KLAFNIGSFGEA
-1391 DGKYRLAPDAKVY
+1391 DSKYRLAPDAKVY

-1421 SRIDVDY
+1421 SRIDVEY

-1441 DDKHLMLVRPQD
+1441 DDKHLMLVGPQD
-1453 YVRTGSPM
+1453 YVRTGNPM

-1487 VIGVTW
+1487 VLGVTW
-1493 FIDRNGNGQF
+1493 FIDRNGNGKF
-1503 DEGEDANIFDAKG
+1503 DAGEDANIFDAKG

-1548 GGGNYAIIDE
+1548 GGGNYALIDE
-1558 SNLTVTFTLGA
+1558 NNLTVTFTLGA
-1569 DPYELHTGM
+1569 DYCELHTGM

-1584 ATGSFKMFTLRPTA
+1584 ATGSFKMFTLRATA

-1604 IADEHIEKE
+1604 ITDEHIEKE

-1704 TTFLDDTDAVT
+1704 TTFLDGTDAVT

-1743 VAEGTYI
+1743 VAEGTYT

-1780 IGDINGDGKIT
+1780 KGDINGDGKIT

-1837 KGTKPLW
+1837 KGTKYLW

>member
-1 MLYRDSAEAGEKRTN
+1 MNKITN
-16 EERGEAESK
+16 K
-25 AVISSLNSIEL
+25 V
-36 SEKHFRRWETVPF
+36 
-49 AAHGVPEMPFGD
+49 
-61 MTGRALL
+61 
-68 PRLRRKAA
+68 
-76 EGETKTKKPK
+76 
-86 RRRNNMKKIA
+86 
-96 NKTICL
+96 ICL

-109 LGVMPLAGIGTFRA
+109 LGVMPLAGLGTLGA
-123 KAAEAG
+123 KAANAG
-129 ETVIKA
+129 ETAIM
-135 AADDADTAPAP
+135 AADDADMAAAT
-146 LRAAAEPTWVEV
+146 LRAAAAEPTWVEV
-158 GREKKHEDRMKKLIT
+158 GREKTHEDRMKKLIN

-190 VYDDNDLPIWGKTRG
+190 VYDKNDLPIWGKTRG
-205 IRIKGVKHL
+205 IQIKGVKHL
-214 DMNGC
+214 DMNGY

-232 AYVLD
+232 AYSLD

-385 GADVYSGGYERRAW
+385 GADVYSGGYQRRAW

-463 SDCSMSYTT
+463 SDCNMSYTT
-472 IGGGDTLYFCG
+472 IGGGDTLYLDG
-483 AKVSPTS
+483 AKVSMPT
-490 DGVSRPSE
+490 DGVSRQSK
-498 RITLGAAP
+498 RITLEAAP

-530 KNASVLENDY
+530 KNASILENDY
-540 NPKSWCNLFY
+540 NPNSWCRLFY

-560 TPIAEYYSETPR
+560 TPIAEYYSEKPR

-605 NNRYHTVYEGIQ
+605 NNRYHTAYEGIQ

-658 CVKSIRDMGYSD
+658 CVQSIKDMGYSD
-670 RVRVSYAYRYYEGTN
+670 RVRVTYSYRYYEGTN
-685 SNTQPVN
+685 SNTNPVD
-692 YWLSNEF
+692 YWLSNEL
-699 KLDGTTPYS
+699 KMDGKTPYS
-708 IVTGKKGPLFL
+708 IVTGKTGPLFL

-767 KSQGEGSTK
+767 KTQGEGSTK

-806 IDSYDIIWQYLDG
+806 IDSYDIIWQYLNG
-819 NEWANVTAG
+819 NTWENVTSG
-828 DTRFS
+828 DARFS

-906 QGTTIRASRNTGIAD
+906 KGTTIRASRNTGIAD

-1206 YYLPDIDV
+1206 YYLPDIDT
-1214 VGCNGFDNGQT
+1214 VGCNGFDNDQT
-1225 VYDLRKIGAT
+1225 VYELSKLGAT

-1327 DTINGSGVP
+1327 ETINGSGVP

-1357 YGEDGLSML
+1357 YGEDGLSLL

-1441 DDKHLMLVRPQD
+1441 DDKHLMLVKPQD
-1453 YVRTGSPM
+1453 YVRTGEPM

-1493 FIDRNGNGQF
+1493 FIDRNGNGKF
-1503 DEGEDANIFDAKG
+1503 DEGEDKNIFDAKG

-1539 FAEPCRLYL
+1539 FADPCRLYL
-1548 GGGNYAIIDE
+1548 GGGNYALIDE

-1569 DPYELHTGM
+1569 DFYELHTGM

-1618 TASQPMNAGTT
+1618 TASQPMTAGTT

-1675 VGDKVYYSGF
+1675 VGDKVFYSGF

-1694 GTGRTVSGTI
+1694 GTGRVVSGTI

-1715 VTLTREGDSSPSYAK
+1715 VTLTREGDKSPSYSK
-1730 VVYGNSATYTFDS
+1730 VVYGNSAAYKFDS
-1743 VAEGTYI
+1743 VAEGTYT

-1780 IGDINGDGKIT
+1780 TGDINGDGKIT

-1796 KVNAYVKG
+1796 KTNAYVKG
-1804 TVTLTEYELK
+1804 TITLTEYELK

-1837 KGTKPLW
+1837 KGTKLLW

>member
-1 MLYRDSAEAGEKRTN
+1 
-16 EERGEAESK
+16 
-25 AVISSLNSIEL
+25 
-36 SEKHFRRWETVPF
+36 
-49 AAHGVPEMPFGD
+49 
-61 MTGRALL
+61 
-68 PRLRRKAA
+68 
-76 EGETKTKKPK
+76 
-86 RRRNNMKKIA
+86 MKKIA
-96 NKTICL
+96 NKSICL
-102 LLTLVML
+102 LLTFVLL
-109 LGVMPLAGIGTFRA
+109 LGILPLAGLGTLRA
-123 KAAEAG
+123 KAANAG
-129 ETVIKA
+129 ETAIT
-135 AADDADTAPAP
+135 AADDADTASAT

-158 GREKKHEDRMKKLIT
+158 GKEKKHEDRMKKLIT
-173 LLTSPHEYYI
+173 LLTSPHEYHI
-183 KLVGNID
+183 KLVGHID
-190 VYDDNDLPIWGKTRG
+190 ISDKNDLPIWGKTSG
-205 IRIKGVKHL
+205 IQIKGVKHL
-214 DMNGC
+214 DMNGY
-219 NISYEHTGVGYSK
+219 NISYEHTGVGYSEK
-232 AYVLD
+232 FVYKDAV
-237 PTNENA
+237 NKNA
-243 EYLYYLMTVT
+243 KYLYYLMTVT

-269 IFFGQPMYFSETPYR
+269 IFFGQPMYVSEMPYR

-303 ASKKLH
+303 ASKKLY
-309 YTNKPKT
+309 YTDVRTVNYWGEDKHT
-316 DSAGFIKGG
+316 FS
-325 FNYTGNARLQ
+325 YTGNLRLQ
-335 LQGSGVTVEDG
+335 LQGSGVTVENG

-353 GDVYGRGTHFA
+353 GDVYGRGPHFA
-364 AIEGRPG
+364 AIEGRRG
-371 STVLINDGYIEGAG
+371 STVVINDGYIEGAG
-385 GADVYSGGYERRAW
+385 GADAYSGGYRSRAW
-399 YGWRKLRDADAL
+399 EGWRGLRISSAL
-411 EHGKLTVNGGR
+411 EHGSLTVNGGNFR
-422 FNARVIDAEVLHYAH
+422 ANVIDVELVHH
-437 DYGGPVGIYEDMKPG
+437 EHPDDKYGAYKKMKPG
-452 KIAIFDGLNPN
+452 KIAIFDGLNPD
-463 SDCSMSYTT
+463 SSFSMTYTT
-472 IGGGDTLYFCG
+472 IGALEDTLYVCG
-483 AKVSPTS
+483 AKVSPAT

-498 RITLGAAP
+498 RITLEAAP

-519 VINVGYQSYWG
+519 VINVGYKSYWG
-530 KNASVLENDY
+530 NHANAMANDY
-540 NPKSWCNLFY
+540 NPNSWCRLFY
-550 MFYLYKVGES
+550 MFYLYKVGDS

-572 LNLRDL
+572 LNLREL

-585 WPRYEIG
+585 WPRYETG

-605 NNRYHTVYEGIQ
+605 NNRYHMAYEGIQ

-658 CVKSIRDMGYSD
+658 CVKSINDMGYSD
-670 RVRVSYAYRYYEGTN
+670 RVRVTYSYRYYEGTN
-685 SNTQPVN
+685 SSTQPVN
-692 YWLSNEF
+692 YWLANEF
-699 KLDGTTPYS
+699 KMDGTTPYS
-708 IVTGKKGPLFL
+708 IVTGKTGPLFL
-719 KVTLTFRESNN
+719 KVTLTFLESNN

-752 YTIQNKGGSVPGYKW
+752 YTIQNKGGTVPGYKW

-795 GKWLDPYDNTP
+795 GGWLDPYDNTP
-806 IDSYDIIWQYLDG
+806 IDQYDIIWQYLDG
-819 NEWANVTAG
+819 NTWANVTSG

-906 QGTTIRASRNTGIAD
+906 NGTTIRASRNTGVAD
-921 WGGFRRY
+921 WGGFSRY
-928 RLDIIEAPAN
+928 RLDIVEAPAN
-938 YRGFDIG
+938 YYNGVFDIG
-945 PTSSSLQ
+945 PTDSNLKS
-952 DSETGVWNLDEYFNK
+952 SETGVWNLDEYFNK
-967 ATAEN
+967 ATAEK
-972 MIPGEYVFRVVAIG
+972 MIPGTYVFRVVAIG
-986 YVSGVKYEVYSNT
+986 YVSGVKYEVFSNT
-999 VTVKYEKHATGYR
+999 ITVEYEKHATGYR
-1012 IIYRGTDI
+1012 ILIYGTD
-1020 TITKDESV
+1020 TVLTKNESE
-1028 VGTFNMGPFDT
+1028 VGTYIMGLSNKITLLRSLVPEDSTYTNMQDP
-1039 LPLDIAFVP
+1039 V
-1048 KDATYARTTT
+1048 
-1058 SGWKS
+1058 WKS

-1068 ATVDEY
+1068 ATVDEL
-1074 GYVTSHSP
+1074 GRVTTHSP
-1082 GTARITYYARWD
+1082 GTARITYRSRWT
-1094 KDDSWHECH
+1094 KDNSWHECS
-1103 VDVIVPIYEF
+1103 VDIIVPIYEF
-1113 KIQTPNLADHIGEK
+1113 KIQTPKLTNHIGEK

-1144 WVTGEKAQ
+1144 WVTGEKAR
-1152 ACLTVETLK
+1152 ARLTVETLK
-1161 ISSQFKTYYEHVGE
+1161 ISSQFKKYYEHVWE

-1196 TFCLR
+1196 TFYLR

-1214 VGCNGFDNGQT
+1214 VGCNGFDNSSYL
-1225 VYDLRKIGAT
+1225 YDLRTIGAT
-1235 YPSSYGVYGYNPDTT
+1235 YPGSYGVYGYNPDTT

-1264 DFLYEPGTTYID
+1264 DFLYDPDTTYID

-1327 DTINGSGVP
+1327 ETINGSGVP

-1342 EQHSTGALEYTSCFV
+1342 EQHSTGALEYADCFV
-1357 YGEDGLSML
+1357 YGEDGML

-1379 KLAFKIGSDVEA
+1379 KLAFKIGSFAETDS
-1391 DGKYRLAPDAKVY
+1391 KYRLSPDVKVY

-1416 DSYGR
+1416 DNYGR

-1441 DDKHLMLVRPQD
+1441 DDKHLMLVKPQE
-1453 YVRTGSPM
+1453 YVRTGEPM

-1548 GGGNYAIIDE
+1548 GGGNYALIDE
-1558 SNLTVTFTLGA
+1558 NNLTVTFTLGA

-1584 ATGSFKMFTLRPTA
+1584 ATGSFRMFTLRATA

-1604 IADEHIEKE
+1604 ITDEHIEKE

-1644 ATDYPELPSTARVV
+1644 TTDYPELPSAARIV

-1664 GNDAWELTTKT
+1664 GSDAWELTTKT
-1675 VGDKVYYSGF
+1675 VGDKVFYSGF

-1694 GTGRTVSGTI
+1694 GTGRQVSGTI
-1704 TTFLDDTDAVT
+1704 TTFLDGTDAVT

-1730 VVYGNSATYTFDS
+1730 VVYGNSATYKFDS

-1780 IGDINGDGKIT
+1780 KGDINGDGKIT

>member
-1 MLYRDSAEAGEKRTN
+1 MNKITN
-16 EERGEAESK
+16 K
-25 AVISSLNSIEL
+25 V
-36 SEKHFRRWETVPF
+36 
-49 AAHGVPEMPFGD
+49 
-61 MTGRALL
+61 
-68 PRLRRKAA
+68 
-76 EGETKTKKPK
+76 
-86 RRRNNMKKIA
+86 
-96 NKTICL
+96 ICL

-109 LGVMPLAGIGTFRA
+109 LGVMPLAGLGTFSA
-123 KAAEAG
+123 KAANAANAG

-135 AADDADTAPAP
+135 ADIGDIAVYPAAADPAT
-146 LRAAAEPTWVEV
+146 LRAAAAEPTWVEV
-158 GREKKHEDRMKKLIT
+158 GREKTHEDRMKKLIT
-173 LLTSPHEYYI
+173 LLTSPHEYHI
-183 KLVGNID
+183 KLVGHID
-190 VYDDNDLPIWGKTRG
+190 ISDKNDLPIWGKTRG
-205 IRIKGVKHL
+205 IQIQGVKHL
-214 DMNGC
+214 DMNGY
-219 NISYEHTGVGYSK
+219 NISYEHTGVGYSGK
-232 AYVLD
+232 NLNKDSA
-237 PTNENA
+237 NENA

-258 YLYDST
+258 YLYNST

-269 IFFGQPMYFSETPYR
+269 IFFGQPMYVSEMPYR

-303 ASKKLH
+303 ASKKL
-309 YTNKPKT
+309 YYSNVRKVNSRGIDALKLP
-316 DSAGFIKGG
+316 
-325 FNYTGNARLQ
+325 YTGNMRLQ
-335 LQGSGVTVEDG
+335 LQGSGVTVENG

-353 GDVYGRGTHFA
+353 GDVYGRGMHFA

-385 GADVYSGGYERRAW
+385 GADVYSGGYESRAW
-399 YGWRKLRDADAL
+399 QKGWRELRRADAL

-422 FNARVIDAEVLHYAH
+422 FNARVIDVELIHNFHY
-437 DYGGPVGIYEDMKPG
+437 DEKYGAYLDMKPG

-463 SDCSMSYTT
+463 SDCNMSYTS
-472 IGGGDTLYFCG
+472 IGGGDTLYLDG
-483 AKVSPTS
+483 AKVTPPT

-519 VINVGYQSYWG
+519 VLNVGYQSYWG
-530 KNASVLENDY
+530 KYASALENDY
-540 NPKSWCNLFY
+540 NPNSWCRLFY

-560 TPIAEYYSETPR
+560 TPIAEYFSEKPR

-578 RDSKTNA
+578 RDSTTNA

-605 NNRYHTVYEGIQ
+605 NNRYHTAYEGIQ

-628 RKVDFD
+628 RKIDFD

-644 TDGHTVYNVALTDE
+644 TGGHTVYNVALTDE
-658 CVKSIRDMGYSD
+658 CVKSIKDMGYSD

-685 SNTQPVN
+685 SNTKPVN

-699 KLDGTTPYS
+699 RMDGTTPYS
-708 IVTGKKGPLFL
+708 IITGKTGPLIL

-752 YTIQNKGGSVPGYKW
+752 YTVQNKGGSVPGYKW

-795 GKWLDPYDNTP
+795 GGWLDPYDNTP
-806 IDSYDIIWQYLDG
+806 IDQYDIIWQYLDG
-819 NEWANVTAG
+819 NTWENVTSG

-833 IEDVKVKEEGRT
+833 IKDVKVKEEGRT

-906 QGTTIRASRNTGIAD
+906 KGTTIRASRNTGVAD

-945 PTSSSLQ
+945 PTNSNLQ
-952 DSETGVWNLDEYFNK
+952 SSETGVWNLDEYFNK
-967 ATAEN
+967 ATAEK
-972 MIPGEYVFRVVAIG
+972 MVPGTYVFRVVAIG

-1012 IIYRGTDI
+1012 MLIYGTD
-1020 TITKDESV
+1020 TVLTKNESE
-1028 VGTFNMGPFDT
+1028 VGTYIMGLSDEIS
-1039 LPLDIAFVP
+1039 LWRGLVP
-1048 KDATYARTTT
+1048 EDATYARVNTR
-1058 SGWKS
+1058 GWKS

-1068 ATVDEY
+1068 ATVDVF
-1074 GYVTSHSP
+1074 GNVTTHSP
-1082 GTARITYYARWD
+1082 GTARITYYATFSND
-1094 KDDSWHECH
+1094 NSLHECH
-1103 VDVIVPIYEF
+1103 VDIIVPIYEF
-1113 KIQTPNLADHIGEK
+1113 KIQTPDLADHIGEK
-1127 FVDVL
+1127 FTEVL

-1161 ISSQFKTYYEHVGE
+1161 VSSQFKAYYEHVWE

-1196 TFCLR
+1196 TFYLR
-1201 HVMYN
+1201 HVMHN
-1206 YYLPDIDV
+1206 YYLPDIDT
-1214 VGCNGFDNGQT
+1214 VGCNGFDNSQS
-1225 VYDLRKIGAT
+1225 VYELSKFGAT

-1327 DTINGSGVP
+1327 ETINGSGVP

-1342 EQHSTGALEYTSCFV
+1342 EQHSTGALEYSSCFV

-1379 KLAFKIGSDVEA
+1379 KLAFRIGSFGEA
-1391 DGKYRLAPDAKVY
+1391 DSKSRLAPDAKIY

-1416 DSYGR
+1416 DNYGR

-1441 DDKHLMLVRPQD
+1441 DDKHLMLVGPQE
-1453 YVRTGSPM
+1453 YVRTGNPM
-1461 PDVFDFRVVWKDKL
+1461 PDIFDFRVVWKDKL

-1493 FIDRNGNGQF
+1493 FIDRNGNGKF
-1503 DEGEDANIFDAKG
+1503 DEGEDKNIFDAKG

-1539 FAEPCRLYL
+1539 FADPCRLYL
-1548 GGGNYAIIDE
+1548 GGGNYAVIDE

-1604 IADEHIEKE
+1604 ITDEHIEKE

-1644 ATDYPELPSTARVV
+1644 STDYPELPSTARIV

-1694 GTGRTVSGTI
+1694 GSGRTVSGTI

-1715 VTLTREGDSSPSYAK
+1715 VTLTREGDKSPSYSK
-1730 VVYGNSATYTFDS
+1730 VVYGNSAAYKFDS
-1743 VAEGTYI
+1743 VAEGTYT

-1780 IGDINGDGKIT
+1780 TGDINGDGKIT

-1796 KVNAYVKG
+1796 KTNAYVKG
-1804 TVTLTEYELK
+1804 TITLTEYELK

-1837 KGTKPLW
+1837 KGTKLLW

>member
-1 MLYRDSAEAGEKRTN
+1 MNKITN
-16 EERGEAESK
+16 K
-25 AVISSLNSIEL
+25 V
-36 SEKHFRRWETVPF
+36 
-49 AAHGVPEMPFGD
+49 
-61 MTGRALL
+61 
-68 PRLRRKAA
+68 
-76 EGETKTKKPK
+76 
-86 RRRNNMKKIA
+86 
-96 NKTICL
+96 ICL

-109 LGVMPLAGIGTFRA
+109 LGVMPLAGLGTLGA
-123 KAAEAG
+123 NAANAG

-135 AADDADTAPAP
+135 AADDADTASAP
-146 LRAAAEPTWVEV
+146 LRAAAAEPTWVEV
-158 GREKKHEDRMKKLIT
+158 GREKKHEDRMKKLIN

-183 KLVGNID
+183 KLVGHID
-190 VYDDNDLPIWGKTRG
+190 IYDDNDLPIWGKTSG
-205 IRIKGVKHL
+205 IQIKGVKHL
-214 DMNGC
+214 DMNGY
-219 NISYEHTGVGYSK
+219 NISYEHTGVGYSGCYYGYEDRD
-232 AYVLD
+232 A
-237 PTNENA
+237 TNVNA
-243 EYLYYLMTVT
+243 KYLYYLMTVT

-258 YLYDST
+258 YLYNST

-269 IFFGQPMYFSETPYR
+269 IFFDQPIYVSKMPYR

-303 ASKKLH
+303 ASKKL
-309 YTNKPKT
+309 YYSNESKT
-316 DSAGFIKGG
+316 DSAGFTKGG
-325 FNYTGNARLQ
+325 SHYFGNARLQ

-385 GADVYSGGYERRAW
+385 GADVYSGGYELRAW
-399 YGWRKLRDADAL
+399 KGWRSFREADAL

-422 FNARVIDAEVLHYAH
+422 FNARVIDAEVVHK
-437 DYGGPVGIYEDMKPG
+437 DRYGGLVGIYEDMKPG
-452 KIAIFDGLNPN
+452 KIDIFDSLHPD
-463 SDCSMSYTT
+463 SDYSMSYTT
-472 IGGGDTLYFCG
+472 IGGGDTLYLDG
-483 AKVSPTS
+483 AKVSMPT
-490 DGVSRPSE
+490 DGASRPSE
-498 RITLGAAP
+498 RITLKAAP

-540 NPKSWCNLFY
+540 NPNSWCRLFY

-560 TPIAEYYSETPR
+560 TPIAEYFSEKPR

-585 WPRYEIG
+585 WPRYETG

-605 NNRYHTVYEGIQ
+605 NNRYHTAYEGVQ

-658 CVKSIRDMGYSD
+658 CVQSIKDMGYSD

-685 SNTQPVN
+685 SSTKPVD
-692 YWLSNEF
+692 YWLSNEL
-699 KLDGTTPYS
+699 KMDGTTPYS
-708 IVTGKKGPLFL
+708 IVTGKTGPIIL

-752 YTIQNKGGSVPGYKW
+752 YTIQNAGETVPGYKW

-806 IDSYDIIWQYLDG
+806 IDQYDIIWQYLNGDKW
-819 NEWANVTAG
+819 ENVTSG
-828 DTRFS
+828 DARFS
-833 IEDVKVKEEGRT
+833 IKDVKVKEEGRT

-875 WSTCFFNVEG
+875 WSTCYFNVEG

-893 VTISSSA
+893 VTATLTARESDI
-900 SETEYG
+900 EYG
-906 QGTTIRASRNTGIAD
+906 QGTTIRATRNTGVAD

-999 VTVKYEKHATGYR
+999 ITVKYEKHATGYGI
-1012 IIYRGTDI
+1012 IIYGTD
-1020 TITKDESV
+1020 TVLTKNESE
-1028 VGTFNMGPFDT
+1028 VGTYIMGYSNKLF
-1039 LPLDIAFVP
+1039 LRRSFVP
-1048 KDATYARTTT
+1048 ADATFAMIHT

-1068 ATVDEY
+1068 ATVNEI
-1074 GYVTSHSP
+1074 GQVTTHSP
-1082 GTARITYYARWD
+1082 GTARITYYVEWAKD
-1094 KDDSWHECH
+1094 KSWHKCS
-1103 VDVIVPIYEF
+1103 VDIIVPIYEF
-1113 KIQTPNLADHIGEK
+1113 KIQTPNLANHIGEK
-1127 FVDVL
+1127 FTDVL

-1139 SYNGE
+1139 SYDGE

-1161 ISSQFKTYYEHVGE
+1161 ISSQFKKYYEHVWE

-1196 TFCLR
+1196 TFYLR
-1201 HVMYN
+1201 HVMNN
-1206 YYLPDIDV
+1206 YYLPDIDT
-1214 VGCNGFDNGQT
+1214 VGCNGFDNDQT
-1225 VYDLRKIGAT
+1225 VYELSKFGAT
-1235 YPSSYGVYGYNPDTT
+1235 YPSSYGVYGYNPGTT
-1250 SNPWNAYLLLTRYA
+1250 SNPWSAYLLLTRYA
-1264 DFLYEPGTTYID
+1264 DFLYDPDTTYID

-1320 SYASKLN
+1320 SYVSKLN
-1327 DTINGSGVP
+1327 ETINGSGVP

-1357 YGEDGLSML
+1357 YGEDGISLL

-1379 KLAFKIGSDVEA
+1379 KLAFNIGSFGEA
-1391 DGKYRLAPDAKVY
+1391 ASKYRLAPDAKVY

-1416 DSYGR
+1416 DNYGR

-1441 DDKHLMLVRPQD
+1441 DDKQLMLVKPQE

-1461 PDVFDFRVVWKDKL
+1461 PDIFDFRVVWKDKL

-1493 FIDRNGNGQF
+1493 FIDRNGNGKF
-1503 DEGEDANIFDAKG
+1503 DEGEDKNIFDAKG

-1539 FAEPCRLYL
+1539 FADPCRLYL
-1548 GGGNYAIIDE
+1548 GGGNYAVIDE

-1569 DPYELHTGM
+1569 DYYELHTGM

-1644 ATDYPELPSTARVV
+1644 TSDNADLLASARVV

-1664 GNDAWELTTKT
+1664 GNDAWELATKT
-1675 VGDKVYYSGF
+1675 VGDKTFYSGF

-1694 GTGRTVSGTI
+1694 GSGRTVSGTI

-1715 VTLTREGDSSPSYAK
+1715 VTLTREGDKSPSYSK
-1730 VVYGNSATYTFDS
+1730 VVYGNSAAYKFDS
-1743 VAEGTYI
+1743 VAEGTYT

-1757 HVTRTEKVVVGATT
+1757 HATRTEKVVVGATT

-1780 IGDINGDGKIT
+1780 KGDINGDGKIT

-1804 TVTLTEYELK
+1804 TITLTEYELK
-1814 CADVIGTDGKVTT
+1814 CADVIGTDGRVTT

-1837 KGTKPLW
+1837 KGTKLLW

>member
-1 MLYRDSAEAGEKRTN
+1 
-16 EERGEAESK
+16 
-25 AVISSLNSIEL
+25 
-36 SEKHFRRWETVPF
+36 
-49 AAHGVPEMPFGD
+49 
-61 MTGRALL
+61 
-68 PRLRRKAA
+68 
-76 EGETKTKKPK
+76 
-86 RRRNNMKKIA
+86 MKKIA
-96 NKTICL
+96 NKAICL
-102 LLTLVML
+102 LLTLVLL
-109 LGVMPLAGIGTFRA
+109 LGILPLAGLGTLRA
-123 KAAEAG
+123 KAANAG
-129 ETVIKA
+129 ETAIM
-135 AADDADTAPAP
+135 AADDADTAPAT
-146 LRAAAEPTWVEV
+146 LRAAAAEPTWVEV
-158 GREKKHEDRMKKLIT
+158 GKEKKHEDRMKKLIN
-173 LLTSPHEYYI
+173 LLTSPHEYHI
-183 KLVGNID
+183 KLVGHID
-190 VYDDNDLPIWGKTRG
+190 ISDKNDLPIWGKTSG
-205 IRIKGVKHL
+205 IQIKGVKHL
-214 DMNGC
+214 DMNGY
-219 NISYEHTGVGYSK
+219 NISYEHTGVGYSGK
-232 AYVLD
+232 YWSHD
-237 PTNENA
+237 PVNDNA

-264 GKNGK
+264 GRNGN
-269 IFFGQPMYFSETPYR
+269 IFFGQPMYVSEMPYR

-303 ASKKLH
+303 ASKKL
-309 YTNKPKT
+309 YYSSVRKVDYRGSDKLELP
-316 DSAGFIKGG
+316 
-325 FNYTGNARLQ
+325 YTGNLRLQ

-353 GDVYGRGTHFA
+353 GDVYGRGMHFA

-385 GADVYSGGYERRAW
+385 GADVYSGGYEKRAW
-399 YGWRKLRDADAL
+399 EEGWASLRKADAL
-411 EHGKLTVNGGR
+411 KHGNLTVNGGR
-422 FNARVIDAEVLHYAH
+422 FNARVIDVEIITHNNYETFK
-437 DYGGPVGIYEDMKPG
+437 YGAYEDMKPG
-452 KIAIFDGLNPN
+452 KIAIFDGFHPN
-463 SDCSMSYTT
+463 SSVNMSYTT
-472 IGGGDTLYFCG
+472 IGGGDTLYLDE
-483 AKVSPTS
+483 VNVRPPT
-490 DGVSRPSE
+490 DGVSKPSG
-498 RITLGAAP
+498 RITLEAAP

-519 VINVGYQSYWG
+519 VINVGYKSYWG
-530 KNASVLENDY
+530 NHANAMANDY
-540 NPKSWCNLFY
+540 NPNSWCRLFY

-572 LNLRDL
+572 LNLREL

-585 WPRYEIG
+585 WPRYETG

-605 NNRYHTVYEGIQ
+605 NNRYHMVYEGIQ

-658 CVKSIRDMGYSD
+658 CVKSINDMGYSD
-670 RVRVSYAYRYYEGTN
+670 RVRVTYAYRYYEGTN
-685 SNTQPVN
+685 SSTQPVN
-692 YWLSNEF
+692 YWLANEF
-699 KLDGTTPYS
+699 KMDGTTPYS
-708 IVTGKKGPLFL
+708 IVTGKTGPIIL

-752 YTIQNKGGSVPGYKW
+752 YTVQNKGGSVPGYKW

-795 GKWLDPYDNTP
+795 GGWLDPYDNTP
-806 IDSYDIIWQYLDG
+806 IDQYDIIWQYLDG
-819 NEWANVTAG
+819 NTWENVTYG

-833 IEDVKVKEEGRT
+833 IEDVTVTEEGRT

-867 DGKGHQFY
+867 DGKGHQYY

-906 QGTTIRASRNTGIAD
+906 KGTTIRASRNTGVAD

-928 RLDIIEAPAN
+928 RLDIVEAPAN
-938 YRGFDIG
+938 YYNGVFDIG
-945 PTSSSLQ
+945 PTDSNLKS
-952 DSETGVWNLDEYFNK
+952 SETGVWNLDEYFNK
-967 ATAEN
+967 ATAEK
-972 MIPGEYVFRVVAIG
+972 MIPGTYVFRVVAIG

-999 VTVKYEKHATGYR
+999 ITVKYEKHATGYR
-1012 IIYRGTDI
+1012 ILIYGTD
-1020 TITKDESV
+1020 TVLTKNESE
-1028 VGTFNMGPFDT
+1028 VGTYIMGLSNKITLLRSLVPEDSTYTNMQDP
-1039 LPLDIAFVP
+1039 V
-1048 KDATYARTTT
+1048 
-1058 SGWKS
+1058 WKS

-1068 ATVDEY
+1068 ATVDEL
-1074 GYVTSHSP
+1074 GRVTTHSP
-1082 GTARITYYARWD
+1082 GTARITYRSRWT
-1094 KDDSWHECH
+1094 KDNSWHECS
-1103 VDVIVPIYEF
+1103 VDIIVPIYEF
-1113 KIQTPNLADHIGEK
+1113 KIQTPKLTDHIGEK

-1144 WVTGEKAQ
+1144 WVTGEKAR
-1152 ACLTVETLK
+1152 ARLTVETLK
-1161 ISSQFKTYYEHVGE
+1161 ISSQFKKYYEHVWE

-1196 TFCLR
+1196 TFYLR

-1214 VGCNGFDNGQT
+1214 VGCNGFNNSSYL
-1225 VYDLRKIGAT
+1225 YDLRTIGAT
-1235 YPSSYGVYGYNPDTT
+1235 YPGSYGVYGYNPDTT

-1264 DFLYEPGTTYID
+1264 DFLYDPDTTYID

-1290 RVWKFD
+1290 RVWKFNES
-1296 DKHYQYMDLK
+1296 YQFMDLK
-1306 FGGLENITAVDLVW
+1306 FGGLENITDIDLVW

-1327 DTINGSGVP
+1327 ETINGSGVP

-1342 EQHSTGALEYTSCFV
+1342 EQHSTGALEYADCFV
-1357 YGEDGLSML
+1357 YGEDGML

-1379 KLAFKIGSDVEA
+1379 KLAFKIGSFAETDS
-1391 DGKYRLAPDAKVY
+1391 KYRLSPDVKVY

-1441 DDKHLMLVRPQD
+1441 DDKHLMLVKPQE
-1453 YVRTGSPM
+1453 YVRTGNPM

-1493 FIDRNGNGQF
+1493 FIDRNGNGKF
-1503 DEGEDANIFDAKG
+1503 DAGEDANIFDAKG

-1522 VYSGV
+1522 VYSGA

-1539 FAEPCRLYL
+1539 FAMPCRLYL
-1548 GGGNYAIIDE
+1548 GGGNYALIDE

-1584 ATGSFKMFTLRPTA
+1584 ATGSFRMFTLRPTA

-1618 TASQPMNAGTT
+1618 TASQPMTAGTT

-1644 ATDYPELPSTARVV
+1644 ATDYSELPSTARVV

-1675 VGDKVYYSGF
+1675 VGDKVFYSGF

-1694 GTGRTVSGTI
+1694 GTGRQVSGTI

-1730 VVYGNSATYTFDS
+1730 VVYGNSAAYKFDS

-1757 HVTRTEKVVVGATT
+1757 HVTRTGKVVVGATT

-1780 IGDINGDGKIT
+1780 KGDINGDGKIT

-1804 TVTLTEYELK
+1804 TITLTEYELK

>member
-1 MLYRDSAEAGEKRTN
+1 MNKITN
-16 EERGEAESK
+16 
-25 AVISSLNSIEL
+25 
-36 SEKHFRRWETVPF
+36 
-49 AAHGVPEMPFGD
+49 
-61 MTGRALL
+61 
-68 PRLRRKAA
+68 
-76 EGETKTKKPK
+76 
-86 RRRNNMKKIA
+86 KI
-96 NKTICL
+96 ICL

-109 LGVMPLAGIGTFRA
+109 LGVMPLAGLGTFGA
-123 KAAEAG
+123 KAANAG

-135 AADDADTAPAP
+135 ADLGDIAVSPAEAAPAP
-146 LRAAAEPTWVEV
+146 LRAAAAEPTWVEV
-158 GREKKHEDRMKKLIT
+158 GREKKHEDRMKKLID

-190 VYDDNDLPIWGKTRG
+190 ISDKNDLPIWGKTSG
-205 IRIKGVKHL
+205 IQIKGVKHL
-214 DMNGC
+214 DMNGY
-219 NISYEHTGVGYSK
+219 NISYEHTGVGYSGK
-232 AYVLD
+232 YWSHD
-237 PTNENA
+237 PVNDNA

-258 YLYDST
+258 YLYNST

-269 IFFGQPMYFSETPYR
+269 IFFGQPMYVSDMPYR

-309 YTNKPKT
+309 YSSVRKVDYRGSDKLKLP
-316 DSAGFIKGG
+316 
-325 FNYTGNARLQ
+325 YTGNLRLQ

-353 GDVYGRGTHFA
+353 GDVYGRGMHFA

-399 YGWRKLRDADAL
+399 EEGWASLRKADAL
-411 EHGKLTVNGGR
+411 KHGNLTVNGGR
-422 FNARVIDAEVLHYAH
+422 FNARVIDVEIITHNNYETFK
-437 DYGGPVGIYEDMKPG
+437 YGAYEDMKPG
-452 KIAIFDGLNPN
+452 KIAIFDGFHPN
-463 SDCSMSYTT
+463 SSVKMGYTT
-472 IGGGDTLYFCG
+472 IGGGDTLYLDE
-483 AKVSPTS
+483 VNVRPPT

-498 RITLGAAP
+498 RITLEAAP

-530 KNASVLENDY
+530 KNASATANDY
-540 NPKSWCNLFY
+540 NPKSWYNLFY
-550 MFYLYKVGES
+550 MFYLYKVGDS

-585 WPRYEIG
+585 WPRYETG

-605 NNRYHTVYEGIQ
+605 NNRYHMAYEGIQ

-628 RKVDFD
+628 RMIDFD

-658 CVKSIRDMGYSD
+658 CVQSIKDMGYSD

-685 SNTQPVN
+685 SNTKPVD
-692 YWLSNEF
+692 YWLANEF
-699 KLDGTTPYS
+699 KMDGTTPYS
-708 IVTGKKGPLFL
+708 IVTGKTGPLFL

-730 LNAKTIA
+730 LNARTIA

-752 YTIQNKGGSVPGYKW
+752 YTVQNKGGTVPGYKW

-795 GKWLDPYDNTP
+795 GGWLDPYDNTP
-806 IDSYDIIWQYLDG
+806 IDQYDIIWQYLDG
-819 NEWANVTAG
+819 NTWENVTYG

-833 IEDVKVKEEGRT
+833 IEDVKVKEEDRT

-856 IYRYGVKYLSP
+856 IYRYGVRYRSP
-867 DGKGHQFY
+867 DGKGHQYY

-893 VTISSSA
+893 VTATLTARESDI
-900 SETEYG
+900 EYG

-928 RLDIIEAPAN
+928 RLDIVEAPAN
-938 YRGFDIG
+938 YYNGVFDIG
-945 PTSSSLQ
+945 PTDSNLKS
-952 DSETGVWNLDEYFNK
+952 SETGVWNLDEYFNK
-967 ATAEN
+967 ATAEK
-972 MIPGEYVFRVVAIG
+972 MIPGTYVFRVVAIG
-986 YVSGVKYEVYSNT
+986 YVGGEKYEVYSNT
-999 VTVKYEKHATGYR
+999 VTVEYEKHTTGYGI
-1012 IIYRGTDI
+1012 IIYGTD
-1020 TITKDESV
+1020 TVLTKNESE
-1028 VGTFNMGPFDT
+1028 VGTYIMGLSNKIT
-1039 LPLDIAFVP
+1039 LRRSFVP
-1048 KDATYARTTT
+1048 EDATFAMIHT

-1068 ATVDEY
+1068 ATVDEF
-1074 GYVTSHSP
+1074 GRVTTHSP
-1082 GTARITYYARWD
+1082 GTARITYYARWS
-1094 KDDSWHECH
+1094 KDRSWHECH
-1103 VDVIVPIYEF
+1103 VDIIVPIYEF
-1113 KIQTPNLADHIGEK
+1113 KIQTPDLADHIGEK

-1144 WVTGEKAQ
+1144 WVTGEKAR

-1161 ISSQFKTYYEHVGE
+1161 VSSQFKTYYEHVWE

-1196 TFCLR
+1196 TFYLR

-1206 YYLPDIDV
+1206 YHLPDIDV
-1214 VGCNGFDNGQT
+1214 VGCNGFDNDQT
-1225 VYDLRKIGAT
+1225 VYELNKLGAT

-1290 RVWKFD
+1290 RVWSFNNGY
-1296 DKHYQYMDLK
+1296 YQFMDLK
-1306 FGGLENITAVDLVW
+1306 YGGIENITDIELVW

-1327 DTINGSGVP
+1327 ETINGSGVP

-1342 EQHSTGALEYTSCFV
+1342 EQHSTGSLEYGDCFV
-1357 YGEDGLSML
+1357 SDENGML
-1366 PPTKKYESGLYMH
+1366 PPTKKYEGGLYMH
-1379 KLAFKIGSDVEA
+1379 KLAFKIGSFGEA
-1391 DGKYRLAPDAKVY
+1391 ESKFRLAPDVKVY
-1404 INGHYMPFAQLT
+1404 VNGHYMPFAELT

-1421 SRIDVDY
+1421 SRIDVEY

-1441 DDKHLMLVRPQD
+1441 DDKHLMLVGPQE
-1453 YVRTGSPM
+1453 YVRTGKPM
-1461 PDVFDFRVVWKDKL
+1461 PDLYDFTVVWKDKL

-1487 VIGVTW
+1487 VTGIQW
-1493 FIDRNGNGQF
+1493 FIDRNGNGMF
-1503 DEGEDANIFDAKG
+1503 DAGEDTGIFDAKG

-1522 VYSGV
+1522 VYSGLV
-1527 LALAAEDNANVR
+1527 TLTAEDNANVR

-1548 GGGNYAIIDE
+1548 GGGNYALIDE

-1569 DPYELHTGM
+1569 DFCELHTGM

-1604 IADEHIEKE
+1604 IADEHIEKA

-1618 TASQPMNAGTT
+1618 TASQPMTAGTT

-1644 ATDYPELPSTARVV
+1644 TTDYPELPSTARVV

-1664 GNDAWELTTKT
+1664 GSDAWELATKT
-1675 VGDKVYYSGF
+1675 VGDKVFYSGF

-1694 GTGRTVSGTI
+1694 GSGRAVSGTI
-1704 TTFLDDTDAVT
+1704 TTFLDGTDAVT
-1715 VTLTREGDSSPSYAK
+1715 VTLTREGDKSPSYSK
-1730 VVYGNSATYTFDS
+1730 VVYGNSAAYKFDS
-1743 VAEGTYI
+1743 VAEGTYT
-1750 MTVSKKN
+1750 MSVSKKN
-1757 HVTRTEKVVVGATT
+1757 HVTRTEKIVVGATT

-1780 IGDINGDGKIT
+1780 KGDINGDGKIT

-1796 KVNAYVKG
+1796 KTNAYVKG
-1804 TVTLTEYELK
+1804 TITLTEYELK
-1814 CADVIGTDGKVTT
+1814 CADVIGTDGRVTT

-1837 KGTKPLW
+1837 KGTKLLW

>member
-1 MLYRDSAEAGEKRTN
+1 M
-16 EERGEAESK
+16 SK
-25 AVISSLNSIEL
+25 I
-36 SEKHFRRWETVPF
+36 T
-49 AAHGVPEMPFGD
+49 
-61 MTGRALL
+61 
-68 PRLRRKAA
+68 RKA
-76 EGETKTKKPK
+76 
-86 RRRNNMKKIA
+86 
-96 NKTICL
+96 ICL

-109 LGVMPLAGIGTFRA
+109 LGVLPLAGLGTFGA

-135 AADDADTAPAP
+135 ADIGDVAVSPAAAASAPRRA
-146 LRAAAEPTWVEV
+146 AAAEPTWVEV

-173 LLTSPHEYYI
+173 LLTSPHEYHI

-190 VYDDNDLPIWGKTRG
+190 ISDKNDLPIWGKTSG
-205 IRIKGVKHL
+205 IQIQGVKHL
-214 DMNGC
+214 DMNGY
-219 NISYEHTGVGYSK
+219 NISYEHTGVGYSE
-232 AYVLD
+232 AYDLD
-237 PTNENA
+237 PTNKNA
-243 EYLYYLMTVT
+243 KYLYYLMTVT

-385 GADVYSGGYERRAW
+385 GADVYSGGYEKRAW

-463 SDCSMSYTT
+463 SDCNMSYTT
-472 IGGGDTLYFCG
+472 IGGGDTLYLEG
-483 AKVSPTS
+483 AKVSMPT
-490 DGVSRPSE
+490 DGASRPSE
-498 RITLGAAP
+498 RITLEAAP

-540 NPKSWCNLFY
+540 NPNSWCRLFY

-560 TPIAEYYSETPR
+560 TPIAEHYSETPR

-592 AKYYIRVLVTEAW
+592 AKYYIRVLVSEAW

-658 CVKSIRDMGYSD
+658 CVQSIKDMGYSD

-685 SNTQPVN
+685 SNTKPVD
-692 YWLSNEF
+692 YWLSNEL
-699 KLDGTTPYS
+699 KMNGTTPYS
-708 IVTGKKGPLFL
+708 IVTGKTGPLFL

-767 KSQGEGSTK
+767 KTQGEGSTK

-782 IWLNHGLQ
+782 IWLNHGFQ

-795 GKWLDPYDNTP
+795 GGWLDPYDNTP

-819 NEWANVTAG
+819 NEWANVTSG

-867 DGKGHQFY
+867 DGKGHQYY

-893 VTISSSA
+893 VTATLTARESDI
-900 SETEYG
+900 EYG

-938 YRGFDIG
+938 YYNGVFDIG
-945 PTSSSLQ
+945 PTNSNLKS
-952 DSETGVWNLDEYFNK
+952 SETGVWNLDEYFNK

-999 VTVKYEKHATGYR
+999 ITVKYEKHTTGYGI
-1012 IIYRGTDI
+1012 IIYGTD
-1020 TITKDESV
+1020 TVLTKNESE
-1028 VGTFNMGPFDT
+1028 VGTYIMGYSNGIF
-1039 LPLDIAFVP
+1039 LRRSFVP
-1048 KDATYARTTT
+1048 ADATFAMIHS

-1068 ATVDEY
+1068 ATVNEL
-1074 GYVTSHSP
+1074 GYVTTHSP
-1082 GTARITYYARWD
+1082 GTARITYYVEWV
-1094 KDDSWHECH
+1094 KDRSWHECH
-1103 VDVIVPIYEF
+1103 VDIIVPIYEF
-1113 KIQTPNLADHIGEK
+1113 KIQTPNLASHIGEK

-1139 SYNGE
+1139 SYDGE

-1152 ACLTVETLK
+1152 ACLTVETLR
-1161 ISSQFKTYYEHVGE
+1161 ISSQFKKYYEHVWE
-1175 SVIAYN
+1175 SEIAYN

-1196 TFCLR
+1196 TFYLR

-1206 YYLPDIDV
+1206 YYLPDIDT
-1214 VGCNGFDNGQT
+1214 VGCNGFDNSQS
-1225 VYDLRKIGAT
+1225 VYELSKFGAT

-1327 DTINGSGVP
+1327 ETINGSGVP

-1342 EQHSTGALEYTSCFV
+1342 EQHSTGALEYSSCFV
-1357 YGEDGLSML
+1357 YGEDGISML

-1379 KLAFKIGSDVEA
+1379 KLAFKIGSFGEA
-1391 DGKYRLAPDAKVY
+1391 DSKYRLAPDAKVY

-1441 DDKHLMLVRPQD
+1441 DDKHLMLVGPQD
-1453 YVRTGSPM
+1453 YVRTGNPM

-1487 VIGVTW
+1487 VLGVTW
-1493 FIDRNGNGQF
+1493 FIDRNGNGKF
-1503 DEGEDANIFDAKG
+1503 DAGEDANIFDAKG

-1527 LALAAEDNANVR
+1527 LALTAEDNANVR

-1548 GGGNYAIIDE
+1548 GGGKYALIDE
-1558 SNLTVTFTLGA
+1558 NNLTVTFTLGA

-1604 IADEHIEKE
+1604 IADEHIEKA

-1618 TASQPMNAGTT
+1618 TASQPMTSGTT

-1644 ATDYPELPSTARVV
+1644 TTDYPELPADARVV

-1675 VGDKVYYSGF
+1675 VGGKVYYSGF

-1694 GTGRTVSGTI
+1694 GTGKTVSGTI
-1704 TTFLDDTDAVT
+1704 TTFLDATDSVT
-1715 VTLTREGDSSPSYAK
+1715 ITLTRQGDSAPSYAK
-1730 VVYGNSATYTFDS
+1730 VVYGNSAAYKFDS

-1780 IGDINGDGKIT
+1780 TGDINGDGKIT

>member
-1 MLYRDSAEAGEKRTN
+1 MNKITN
-16 EERGEAESK
+16 K
-25 AVISSLNSIEL
+25 V
-36 SEKHFRRWETVPF
+36 
-49 AAHGVPEMPFGD
+49 
-61 MTGRALL
+61 
-68 PRLRRKAA
+68 
-76 EGETKTKKPK
+76 
-86 RRRNNMKKIA
+86 
-96 NKTICL
+96 ICL

-109 LGVMPLAGIGTFRA
+109 LGVMPLAGLGTLGA
-123 KAAEAG
+123 NAANAG

-135 AADDADTAPAP
+135 ADIGDVAAYPAEAATP
-146 LRAAAEPTWVEV
+146 RRAAAAEPTWVEV
-158 GREKKHEDRMKKLIT
+158 GREKKHEDRMKKLIN

-190 VYDDNDLPIWGKTRG
+190 IYDDNDLPIWGKTRG
-205 IRIKGVKHL
+205 IQIKGVKHL
-214 DMNGC
+214 DMNGY
-219 NISYEHTGVGYSK
+219 NISYEHTGVGYSE

-258 YLYDST
+258 YLYNST

-353 GDVYGRGTHFA
+353 GDVYGRGMHFA

-371 STVLINDGYIEGAG
+371 STVVINDGYIEGAG
-385 GADVYSGGYERRAW
+385 GADVYSGGYKKRAW

-463 SDCSMSYTT
+463 SDCNMSYTT
-472 IGGGDTLYFCG
+472 IGGGDTLYLDG
-483 AKVSPTS
+483 AKVSMPT
-490 DGVSRPSE
+490 DGASRPSG
-498 RITLGAAP
+498 RVTLGAAP

-540 NPKSWCNLFY
+540 NPNSWCRLFY

-560 TPIAEYYSETPR
+560 TPIAEYYSEKPR

-585 WPRYEIG
+585 WPRYETG
-592 AKYYIRVLVTEAW
+592 AKYYIRVLVSEAW
-605 NNRYHTVYEGIQ
+605 NNRYHTAYEGIQ

-658 CVKSIRDMGYSD
+658 CVDSIKNMGYSD

-685 SNTQPVN
+685 SNTKPVD
-692 YWLSNEF
+692 YWLANEF

-708 IVTGKKGPLFL
+708 IVTGKTGPLFL

-752 YTIQNKGGSVPGYKW
+752 YTIQNKGETVPGYKW
-767 KSQGEGSTK
+767 KTQGEGSTK

-795 GKWLDPYDNTP
+795 GKWLDPYDNSP
-806 IDSYDIIWQYLDG
+806 IDSYDIIWQYLNG
-819 NEWANVTAG
+819 NTWENVTSG

-833 IEDVKVKEEGRT
+833 IKDVKVKEEGRT

-906 QGTTIRASRNTGIAD
+906 KGTTIRASRNTGIAD
-921 WGGFRRY
+921 WGGFKRY
-928 RLDIIEAPAN
+928 RLDVIESPYN
-938 YRGFDIG
+938 YRNGSIDIG
-945 PTSSSLQ
+945 PTDSNLKS
-952 DSETGVWNLDEYFNK
+952 SETGVWNLDQYFNR

-986 YVSGVKYEVYSNT
+986 SVSGVQYEVYSNT

-1012 IIYRGTDI
+1012 ILIYDTD
-1020 TITKDESV
+1020 TVLTKNESE
-1028 VGTFNMGPFDT
+1028 VGTYIMGLSDEIS
-1039 LPLDIAFVP
+1039 LWRGLVP
-1048 KDATYARTTT
+1048 EDATYARVNTR
-1058 SGWKS
+1058 GWKS

-1068 ATVDEY
+1068 ATVDEF
-1074 GYVTSHSP
+1074 GNVTTHSP

-1094 KDDSWHECH
+1094 KDDSLHECH
-1103 VDVIVPIYEF
+1103 VDIIVPIYEF
-1113 KIQTPNLADHIGEK
+1113 KIQTPKLTDHIGEK

-1161 ISSQFKTYYEHVGE
+1161 ISSQFKKYYEHVWE

-1196 TFCLR
+1196 TFYLR

-1206 YYLPDIDV
+1206 YYLPDIDT

-1225 VYDLRKIGAT
+1225 VYELSKFGAT

-1306 FGGLENITAVDLVW
+1306 FGGIENITDIEFVW
-1320 SYASKLN
+1320 SYASKLK
-1327 DTINGSGVP
+1327 DKINGSGVP

-1342 EQHSTGALEYTSCFV
+1342 ENSDTGALEYTSCFV

-1379 KLAFKIGSDVEA
+1379 KLAFNIGSFGEA
-1391 DGKYRLAPDAKVY
+1391 DSKYRLSPDVKVY

-1428 YFSVGEPEPYGGA
+1428 YFSVGEAEPYGGA
-1441 DDKHLMLVRPQD
+1441 DDKHLMLVGPQE
-1453 YVRTGSPM
+1453 YVRTGNPM
-1461 PDVFDFRVVWKDKL
+1461 PDIFDFRVVWKDKL

-1493 FIDRNGNGQF
+1493 FIDRNGNGKF
-1503 DEGEDANIFDAKG
+1503 DEGEDKNIFDAKG

-1539 FAEPCRLYL
+1539 FADPCRLYL
-1548 GGGNYAIIDE
+1548 GGGNYAVIDE

-1569 DPYELHTGM
+1569 DYYELHTGM

-1618 TASQPMNAGTT
+1618 TASQPMTAGTT

-1644 ATDYPELPSTARVV
+1644 VSDNADLLANARVV

-1664 GNDAWELTTKT
+1664 GNDAWELATKT
-1675 VGDKVYYSGF
+1675 VGDKTFYSGF

-1715 VTLTREGDSSPSYAK
+1715 VTLTREGDKSPSYSK
-1730 VVYGNSATYTFDS
+1730 VVYGNSAAYKFDS
-1743 VAEGTYI
+1743 VAEGTYT

-1780 IGDINGDGKIT
+1780 TGDINGDGKIT

-1796 KVNAYVKG
+1796 KTNAYVKG
-1804 TVTLTEYELK
+1804 TITLTEYELK

-1837 KGTKPLW
+1837 KGTKLLW

>member
-1 MLYRDSAEAGEKRTN
+1 
-16 EERGEAESK
+16 
-25 AVISSLNSIEL
+25 
-36 SEKHFRRWETVPF
+36 
-49 AAHGVPEMPFGD
+49 
-61 MTGRALL
+61 
-68 PRLRRKAA
+68 
-76 EGETKTKKPK
+76 
-86 RRRNNMKKIA
+86 MKKITS
-96 NKTICL
+96 KVICL
-102 LLTLVML
+102 LMTLFML
-109 LGVMPLAGIGTFRA
+109 FGLLPLAGLGTA
-123 KAAEAG
+123 KLAAANAG

-135 AADDADTAPAP
+135 ADIGDIAAYPAEAASAPRRA
-146 LRAAAEPTWVEV
+146 AAAEPTWVEV

-173 LLTSPHEYYI
+173 LLTSPHEYHI
-183 KLVGNID
+183 KLVGHID
-190 VYDDNDLPIWGKTRG
+190 IYDDNDLPIWGKTSG
-205 IRIKGVKHL
+205 IQIKGVKHL
-214 DMNGC
+214 DMNGY
-219 NISYEHTGVGYSK
+219 NISYEHTGVGYSEQ
-232 AYVLD
+232 YVYKD
-237 PTNENA
+237 ATNENA

-258 YLYDST
+258 YLYNST

-269 IFFGQPMYFSETPYR
+269 IFFGQPMYVSEMPYR

-303 ASKKLH
+303 ASKKLY
-309 YTNKPKT
+309 YTNVRTVNYWGEDKHT
-316 DSAGFIKGG
+316 FS
-325 FNYTGNARLQ
+325 YTGNLRLQ
-335 LQGSGVTVEDG
+335 LQGSGVTVENG

-353 GDVYGRGTHFA
+353 GDVYGRGAHFA

-385 GADVYSGGYERRAW
+385 GADVYSGGYRSRAW
-399 YGWRKLRDADAL
+399 KGWRTLRRSSAL

-422 FNARVIDAEVLHYAH
+422 FNARVIDVELVHH
-437 DYGGPVGIYEDMKPG
+437 EHPDDKYGAYKDMKPG
-452 KIAIFDGLNPN
+452 KIDIFDSLHPD
-463 SDCSMSYTT
+463 SDYSMSMTS
-472 IGGGDTLYFCG
+472 IGSDDDVLYLDG
-483 AKVSPTS
+483 AKVTPAS

-498 RITLGAAP
+498 RITLKAAP

-540 NPKSWCNLFY
+540 NPNSWCRLFY

-560 TPIAEYYSETPR
+560 TPIAEHYSETPR

-585 WPRYEIG
+585 WPRYETG
-592 AKYYIRVLVTEAW
+592 AKYYIRVLVSEAW
-605 NNRYHTVYEGIQ
+605 NNRYHTAYEGIQ

-628 RKVDFD
+628 RKIDFD

-658 CVKSIRDMGYSD
+658 CVQSIKDMGYSD

-685 SNTQPVN
+685 SSTKPVD

-752 YTIQNKGGSVPGYKW
+752 YTVQNKGGSVPGYKW
-767 KSQGEGSTK
+767 KTQGEGSTK

-795 GKWLDPYDNTP
+795 GGWLDPYDNTP
-806 IDSYDIIWQYLDG
+806 IDQYDIIWQYLDG
-819 NEWANVTAG
+819 NTWENVTYG

-833 IEDVKVKEEGRT
+833 IEDVKVKEENRT

-867 DGKGHQFY
+867 DGKGHQYY

-906 QGTTIRASRNTGIAD
+906 KGTTIRASRNTGIAD

-972 MIPGEYVFRVVAIG
+972 MVPGEYVFRVVAIG

-999 VTVKYEKHATGYR
+999 ITVKYEKHATGYR
-1012 IIYRGTDI
+1012 ILIYGTD
-1020 TITKDESV
+1020 TVLTKNESE
-1028 VGTFNMGPFDT
+1028 VGTYIMGLSDEIS
-1039 LPLDIAFVP
+1039 LWRGLVP
-1048 KDATYARTTT
+1048 EDATYARVNTR
-1058 SGWKS
+1058 GWKS

-1068 ATVDEY
+1068 ATVDEF
-1074 GYVTSHSP
+1074 GNVTTHSP

-1094 KDDSWHECH
+1094 KDDSLHECH
-1103 VDVIVPIYEF
+1103 VDIIVPIYEF
-1113 KIQTPNLADHIGEK
+1113 KIQTPDLTDHIGEK

-1161 ISSQFKTYYEHVGE
+1161 ISSQFKKYYEHVWE

-1196 TFCLR
+1196 TFHLR

-1214 VGCNGFDNGQT
+1214 VGCNGFDNDQT
-1225 VYDLRKIGAT
+1225 VYELNKLGAT

-1264 DFLYEPGTTYID
+1264 DFLYDPDTTYID

-1290 RVWKFD
+1290 RVWKFNES
-1296 DKHYQYMDLK
+1296 YQFMDLK

-1320 SYASKLN
+1320 SYASKLK
-1327 DTINGSGVP
+1327 DKINGSGVP

-1342 EQHSTGALEYTSCFV
+1342 ENSDTGSLEYTDCFV
-1357 YGEDGLSML
+1357 YGEDGML

-1379 KLAFKIGSDVEA
+1379 KLAFNIGSFGEA
-1391 DGKYRLAPDAKVY
+1391 DSKYRLAPDAKVY

-1421 SRIDVDY
+1421 SRIDVEY

-1441 DDKHLMLVRPQD
+1441 DDKHLMLVKPQE

-1487 VIGVTW
+1487 VLGVTW
-1493 FIDRNGNGQF
+1493 FIDRNGNGKF
-1503 DEGEDANIFDAKG
+1503 DAGEDANIFDAKG

-1539 FAEPCRLYL
+1539 FADPCRLYL
-1548 GGGNYAIIDE
+1548 GGGNYALIDE
-1558 SNLTVTFTLGA
+1558 NNLTVTFTLGA

-1584 ATGSFKMFTLRPTA
+1584 ATGSFKMFTLRATA

-1604 IADEHIEKE
+1604 ITDEHIEKE

-1644 ATDYPELPSTARVV
+1644 ATDYPELPSAARVV

-1704 TTFLDDTDAVT
+1704 TTFLDGTDAVT

-1743 VAEGTYI
+1743 VAEGTYT

-1780 IGDINGDGKIT
+1780 KGDINGDGKIT

-1796 KVNAYVKG
+1796 KTNAYVKG
-1804 TVTLTEYELK
+1804 TITLTEYEMK

-1837 KGTKPLW
+1837 KGTKLLW

>member
-1 MLYRDSAEAGEKRTN
+1 
-16 EERGEAESK
+16 
-25 AVISSLNSIEL
+25 
-36 SEKHFRRWETVPF
+36 
-49 AAHGVPEMPFGD
+49 
-61 MTGRALL
+61 
-68 PRLRRKAA
+68 
-76 EGETKTKKPK
+76 
-86 RRRNNMKKIA
+86 MKKITS
-96 NKTICL
+96 KVICL
-102 LLTLVML
+102 LMTLFML
-109 LGVMPLAGIGTFRA
+109 FGLLPLAGLGTT
-123 KAAEAG
+123 KLAAANAG

-135 AADDADTAPAP
+135 ADIGDIAASPAEAAPAT
-146 LRAAAEPTWVEV
+146 LRAAAAEPTWVEV
-158 GREKKHEDRMKKLIT
+158 GREKKHEDRMKKLIN

-190 VYDDNDLPIWGKTRG
+190 ISDKNDLPIWGETSG
-205 IRIKGVKHL
+205 IQIKGVKRL
-214 DMNGC
+214 DMNGY
-219 NISYEHTGVGYSK
+219 NISYEHTGVGYSGYYNYDK
-232 AYVLD
+232 D
-237 PTNENA
+237 STNENA

-258 YLYDST
+258 YLYNST

-269 IFFGQPMYFSETPYR
+269 IFFGQPMYVSEMPYR

-303 ASKKLH
+303 ASKKL
-309 YTNKPKT
+309 YYSSVRKVNSRGIDELKLP
-316 DSAGFIKGG
+316 
-325 FNYTGNARLQ
+325 YTGNLRLQ

-353 GDVYGRGTHFA
+353 GDVYGRGMHFA

-385 GADVYSGGYERRAW
+385 GADVYSGGYEKRAW
-399 YGWRKLRDADAL
+399 EEGWRGLRKAEAL
-411 EHGKLTVNGGR
+411 KHGNITVNGGR
-422 FNARVIDAEVLHYAH
+422 FNARVIDVELVTHFSY
-437 DYGGPVGIYEDMKPG
+437 DEKYGAYLDMKPG
-452 KIAIFDGLNPN
+452 KIAIFDGFHPN
-463 SDCSMSYTT
+463 SSVNMSYTT
-472 IGGGDTLYFCG
+472 IGGGDTLYLDEIN
-483 AKVSPTS
+483 VRPPT

-498 RITLGAAP
+498 RITLEAAP

-540 NPKSWCNLFY
+540 NPNSWCRLFY

-578 RDSKTNA
+578 RDSTTNA

-592 AKYYIRVLVTEAW
+592 AKYYIRVLVSEAW
-605 NNRYHTVYEGIQ
+605 NNRYHTAYEGIQ

-658 CVKSIRDMGYSD
+658 CVQSIKDMGYSD

-685 SNTQPVN
+685 SSTKPVD

-699 KLDGTTPYS
+699 KLNGTTPYS
-708 IVTGKKGPLFL
+708 IVTGKTGPLFL

-742 CRVFSSGEIK
+742 CKVFSSGEIK
-752 YTIQNKGGSVPGYKW
+752 YTVQNKGGSVPGYKW
-767 KSQGEGSTK
+767 KTQGEGSTK

-795 GKWLDPYDNTP
+795 GGWLDPYDNTP
-806 IDSYDIIWQYLDG
+806 IDQYDIIWQYLDG
-819 NEWANVTAG
+819 NTWANVTAG

-833 IEDVKVKEEGRT
+833 IEDVKVKEENRT

-867 DGKGHQFY
+867 DGKGHQYY

-906 QGTTIRASRNTGIAD
+906 KGTTIRASRNTGIAD

-928 RLDIIEAPAN
+928 RLDVIEAPYN
-938 YRGFDIG
+938 YRNGSIDIG
-945 PTSSSLQ
+945 PTDSNLKS
-952 DSETGVWNLDEYFNK
+952 SETGVWNLDEYFNR

-972 MIPGEYVFRVVAIG
+972 MVTGEYVFRVVAIG

-999 VTVKYEKHATGYR
+999 ITVKYEKHATGYGI
-1012 IIYRGTDI
+1012 IIYGTD
-1020 TITKDESV
+1020 TVLTKNESE
-1028 VGTFNMGPFDT
+1028 VGTYIMGYSNRLNLVMYW
-1039 LPLDIAFVP
+1039 LPM
-1048 KDATYARTTT
+1048 DATYTDLTAK
-1058 SGWKS
+1058 GWKS

-1074 GYVTSHSP
+1074 GRVTTHSP
-1082 GTARITYYARWD
+1082 GTARITYYTRWE
-1094 KDDSWHECH
+1094 KDNSLHECS
-1103 VDVIVPIYEF
+1103 VDIIVPIYEF
-1113 KIQTPNLADHIGEK
+1113 KIQTPKLTDHIGEK

-1161 ISSQFKTYYEHVGE
+1161 ISSQFKKYYEHIWE

-1196 TFCLR
+1196 TFYLR

-1206 YYLPDIDV
+1206 YYLPDIDT
-1214 VGCNGFDNGQT
+1214 VGCNGFDNSQS
-1225 VYDLRKIGAT
+1225 VYELSKFGAT

-1327 DTINGSGVP
+1327 ETINGSGVP

-1342 EQHSTGALEYTSCFV
+1342 EQHSTGALEYASCFV
-1357 YGEDGLSML
+1357 YGEDGISLL

-1379 KLAFKIGSDVEA
+1379 KLAFKIGSFGEA
-1391 DGKYRLAPDAKVY
+1391 DSKYRLAPDAKIY

-1441 DDKHLMLVRPQD
+1441 DDKHLMLVKPQD

-1487 VIGVTW
+1487 VLGVTW
-1493 FIDRNGNGQF
+1493 FIDRNGNGKF
-1503 DEGEDANIFDAKG
+1503 DAGEDANIFDAKG

-1548 GGGNYAIIDE
+1548 GGGNYALIDE
-1558 SNLTVTFTLGA
+1558 NNLTVTFTLGA
-1569 DPYELHTGM
+1569 DYCELHTGM

-1584 ATGSFKMFTLRPTA
+1584 ATGSFKMFTLRATA

-1604 IADEHIEKE
+1604 ITDEHIEKE

-1644 ATDYPELPSTARVV
+1644 ATDYPELPADARVV

-1704 TTFLDDTDAVT
+1704 TTFLDGTDAVT

-1743 VAEGTYI
+1743 VAEGTYT

-1780 IGDINGDGKIT
+1780 KGDINGDGKIT

-1796 KVNAYVKG
+1796 KTNAYVKG

-1837 KGTKPLW
+1837 KGTKLLW

>member
-1 MLYRDSAEAGEKRTN
+1 MNKITN
-16 EERGEAESK
+16 K
-25 AVISSLNSIEL
+25 V
-36 SEKHFRRWETVPF
+36 
-49 AAHGVPEMPFGD
+49 
-61 MTGRALL
+61 
-68 PRLRRKAA
+68 
-76 EGETKTKKPK
+76 
-86 RRRNNMKKIA
+86 
-96 NKTICL
+96 ICL

-109 LGVMPLAGIGTFRA
+109 LGVMPLAGLGTLGA
-123 KAAEAG
+123 KAANAG

-135 AADDADTAPAP
+135 ADIGDIAASPAATAPTP
-146 LRAAAEPTWVEV
+146 LRAAAAEPTWVEV

-214 DMNGC
+214 DMNGY

-303 ASKKLH
+303 ASKKLYYH
-309 YTNKPKT
+309 NVPKT

-325 FNYTGNARLQ
+325 FNHTGNARLQ

-437 DYGGPVGIYEDMKPG
+437 DYGGPVGIYDDMKPG

-483 AKVSPTS
+483 AKVSMPT

-498 RITLGAAP
+498 RITLKAAP

-540 NPKSWCNLFY
+540 NPNSWCRLFY

-560 TPIAEYYSETPR
+560 TPIAEYYSEKPR

-605 NNRYHTVYEGIQ
+605 NNRYHTAYEGIQ

-628 RKVDFD
+628 RKVKFD

-658 CVKSIRDMGYSD
+658 CVQSIKDMGYSD

-685 SNTQPVN
+685 SNTKPVD
-692 YWLSNEF
+692 YWLSNEL
-699 KLDGTTPYS
+699 KMDGKTPYS
-708 IVTGKKGPLFL
+708 IVTGKTGPLFL

-767 KSQGEGSTK
+767 KTQGEGSTK

-806 IDSYDIIWQYLDG
+806 IDSYDIIWQYLNG
-819 NEWANVTAG
+819 NTWENVTSG
-828 DTRFS
+828 DARFS

-906 QGTTIRASRNTGIAD
+906 KGTTIRASRNTGIAD

-1206 YYLPDIDV
+1206 YYLPDIDT
-1214 VGCNGFDNGQT
+1214 VGCNGFDNDQT
-1225 VYDLRKIGAT
+1225 VYELSKLGAT

-1327 DTINGSGVP
+1327 ETINGSGVP

-1357 YGEDGLSML
+1357 YGEDGISML

-1441 DDKHLMLVRPQD
+1441 DDKHLMLVKPQD
-1453 YVRTGSPM
+1453 YVRTGEPM

-1493 FIDRNGNGQF
+1493 FVDRNGNGKF
-1503 DEGEDANIFDAKG
+1503 DEGEDKNIFDAKG

-1539 FAEPCRLYL
+1539 FADPCRLYL
-1548 GGGNYAIIDE
+1548 GGGNYALIDE

-1569 DPYELHTGM
+1569 DFYELHTGM

-1604 IADEHIEKE
+1604 IVDEHIEKE
-1613 DGTVL
+1613 DGTIL
-1618 TASQPMNAGTT
+1618 TASQPMTAGTT

-1644 ATDYPELPSTARVV
+1644 AADYPELPSTARVV

-1675 VGDKVYYSGF
+1675 VGDKVFYSGF

-1715 VTLTREGDSSPSYAK
+1715 VTLTREGDKSPSYSK
-1730 VVYGNSATYTFDS
+1730 VVYGNSAAYKFDS
-1743 VAEGTYI
+1743 VAEGTYT

-1780 IGDINGDGKIT
+1780 TGDINGDGKIT

-1796 KVNAYVKG
+1796 KTNAYVKG
-1804 TVTLTEYELK
+1804 TITLTEYELK

-1837 KGTKPLW
+1837 KGTKLLW

>member
-1 MLYRDSAEAGEKRTN
+1 M
-16 EERGEAESK
+16 SK
-25 AVISSLNSIEL
+25 I
-36 SEKHFRRWETVPF
+36 T
-49 AAHGVPEMPFGD
+49 
-61 MTGRALL
+61 
-68 PRLRRKAA
+68 RKA
-76 EGETKTKKPK
+76 
-86 RRRNNMKKIA
+86 
-96 NKTICL
+96 ICL

-109 LGVMPLAGIGTFRA
+109 LGVMPLAGLGTFGA
-123 KAAEAG
+123 KAANVANAG

-135 AADDADTAPAP
+135 ADIGDIAAYPAEAASAPRRA
-146 LRAAAEPTWVEV
+146 AAAEPTWVEV
-158 GREKKHEDRMKKLIT
+158 GREKKHEDRMKKLID
-173 LLTSPHEYYI
+173 LLTSPHEYHI

-190 VYDDNDLPIWGKTRG
+190 ISDKNDLPIWGKTRG
-205 IRIKGVKHL
+205 IQIKGVKHL
-214 DMNGC
+214 DMNGY

-399 YGWRKLRDADAL
+399 YGWRKLRNADAL

-463 SDCSMSYTT
+463 SDCNMSYTT
-472 IGGGDTLYFCG
+472 IGGGDTLYLDG
-483 AKVSPTS
+483 AKVSMPT
-490 DGVSRPSE
+490 DGVSRQSK
-498 RITLGAAP
+498 RITLEAAP

-540 NPKSWCNLFY
+540 NPNSWCRLFY

-560 TPIAEYYSETPR
+560 TPIAEYYSESPR

-585 WPRYEIG
+585 WPRYETG
-592 AKYYIRVLVTEAW
+592 AKYYIRVLVSEAW
-605 NNRYHTVYEGIQ
+605 NNRYHTAYEGIQ

-628 RKVDFD
+628 RMIDFD

-685 SNTQPVN
+685 SNTQPVD

-708 IVTGKKGPLFL
+708 IVTGKTGPLFL

-819 NEWANVTAG
+819 NTWANVTAG
-828 DTRFS
+828 DARFS
-833 IEDVKVKEEGRT
+833 IEDVKVKEENRT

-867 DGKGHQFY
+867 DGKGHQYY

-1113 KIQTPNLADHIGEK
+1113 KIQTPDLADHIGEK

-1139 SYNGE
+1139 SYGGE

-1201 HVMYN
+1201 HVMNN
-1206 YYLPDIDV
+1206 YYLPDIDT
-1214 VGCNGFDNGQT
+1214 VGCNGFDNDQT

-1235 YPSSYGVYGYNPDTT
+1235 YPSSYSVYGYNPDTT

-1264 DFLYEPGTTYID
+1264 DFLYDPDTTYID

-1290 RVWKFD
+1290 RVWKFND
-1296 DKHYQYMDLK
+1296 RYYQYMDLK
-1306 FGGLENITAVDLVW
+1306 FGGIENITDIELVW

-1327 DTINGSGVP
+1327 ETISGSGVP

-1342 EQHSTGALEYTSCFV
+1342 EQHSTGALEYASCFV
-1357 YGEDGLSML
+1357 SDENGML

-1404 INGHYMPFAQLT
+1404 INGHYMPFATLT

-1441 DDKHLMLVRPQD
+1441 DDKHLMLVKPQD

-1493 FIDRNGNGQF
+1493 FIDRNGNGKF
-1503 DEGEDANIFDAKG
+1503 DAGEDKNIFDAKG

-1539 FAEPCRLYL
+1539 FADPCRLYL
-1548 GGGNYAIIDE
+1548 GGGNYALIDE

-1604 IADEHIEKE
+1604 IADEHIEKA

-1618 TASQPMNAGTT
+1618 TASQPMTAGTT

-1644 ATDYPELPSTARVV
+1644 STDYPELPTDARVV

-1664 GNDAWELTTKT
+1664 GNDAWEPATKT

-1730 VVYGNSATYTFDS
+1730 VVYGNSATYKFDS

-1837 KGTKPLW
+1837 KGTKLLW

>member
-1 MLYRDSAEAGEKRTN
+1 
-16 EERGEAESK
+16 
-25 AVISSLNSIEL
+25 
-36 SEKHFRRWETVPF
+36 
-49 AAHGVPEMPFGD
+49 
-61 MTGRALL
+61 
-68 PRLRRKAA
+68 
-76 EGETKTKKPK
+76 
-86 RRRNNMKKIA
+86 MKKITS
-96 NKTICL
+96 KVICL
-102 LLTLVML
+102 LMTLFML
-109 LGVMPLAGIGTFRA
+109 FGLLPLAGLGTT
-123 KAAEAG
+123 KLAAANAG

-135 AADDADTAPAP
+135 ADIGDIAASPAEAAPAT
-146 LRAAAEPTWVEV
+146 LRAAAAEPTWVEV
-158 GREKKHEDRMKKLIT
+158 GREKKHEDRMKKLIN

-190 VYDDNDLPIWGKTRG
+190 ISDKNDLPIWGETSG
-205 IRIKGVKHL
+205 IQIKGVKRL
-214 DMNGC
+214 DMNGY
-219 NISYEHTGVGYSK
+219 NISYEHTGVGYSGYYNYDK
-232 AYVLD
+232 D
-237 PTNENA
+237 STNENA

-258 YLYDST
+258 YLYNST

-269 IFFGQPMYFSETPYR
+269 IFFGQPMYVSEMPYR

-303 ASKKLH
+303 ASKKL
-309 YTNKPKT
+309 YYSSVRKVNSRGIDELKLP
-316 DSAGFIKGG
+316 
-325 FNYTGNARLQ
+325 YTGNLRLQ

-353 GDVYGRGTHFA
+353 GDVYGRGMHFA

-385 GADVYSGGYERRAW
+385 GADVYSGGYEKRAW
-399 YGWRKLRDADAL
+399 EEGWRGLRKAEAL
-411 EHGKLTVNGGR
+411 KHGNITVNGGR
-422 FNARVIDAEVLHYAH
+422 FNARVIDVELVTHFSY
-437 DYGGPVGIYEDMKPG
+437 DEKYGAYLDMKPG
-452 KIAIFDGLNPN
+452 KIAIFDGFHPN
-463 SDCSMSYTT
+463 SSVNMSYTT
-472 IGGGDTLYFCG
+472 IGGGDTLYLDEIN
-483 AKVSPTS
+483 VRPPT

-498 RITLGAAP
+498 RITLEAAP

-540 NPKSWCNLFY
+540 NPNSWCRLFY

-578 RDSKTNA
+578 RDSTTNA

-592 AKYYIRVLVTEAW
+592 AKYYIRVLVSEAW
-605 NNRYHTVYEGIQ
+605 NNRYHTAYEGIQ

-658 CVKSIRDMGYSD
+658 CVQSIKDMGYSD

-685 SNTQPVN
+685 SSTKPVD

-699 KLDGTTPYS
+699 KLNGTTPYS
-708 IVTGKKGPLFL
+708 IVTGKTGPLFL

-742 CRVFSSGEIK
+742 CKVFSSGEIK
-752 YTIQNKGGSVPGYKW
+752 YTVQNKGGSVPGYKW
-767 KSQGEGSTK
+767 KTQGEGSTK

-795 GKWLDPYDNTP
+795 GGWLDPYDNTP
-806 IDSYDIIWQYLDG
+806 IDQYDIIWQYLDG
-819 NEWANVTAG
+819 NTWANVTAG

-833 IEDVKVKEEGRT
+833 IEDVKVKEENRT

-867 DGKGHQFY
+867 DGKGHQYY

-906 QGTTIRASRNTGIAD
+906 KGTTIRASRNTGIAD

-928 RLDIIEAPAN
+928 RLDVIEAPYN
-938 YRGFDIG
+938 YRNGSIDIG
-945 PTSSSLQ
+945 PTDSNLKS
-952 DSETGVWNLDEYFNK
+952 SETGVWNLDEYFNR

-972 MIPGEYVFRVVAIG
+972 MVTGEYVFRVVAIG

-999 VTVKYEKHATGYR
+999 ITVKYEKHATGYSLY
-1012 IIYRGTDI
+1012 IAGTD
-1020 TITKDESV
+1020 TVLTKNESE
-1028 VGTFNMGPFDT
+1028 VGTYIMGYSNRLNLVMYW
-1039 LPLDIAFVP
+1039 LPM
-1048 KDATYARTTT
+1048 DATYTDLTAK
-1058 SGWKS
+1058 GWKS

-1074 GYVTSHSP
+1074 GRVTTHSP
-1082 GTARITYYARWD
+1082 GTARITYYTRWE
-1094 KDDSWHECH
+1094 KDNSLHECS
-1103 VDVIVPIYEF
+1103 VDIIVPIYEF
-1113 KIQTPNLADHIGEK
+1113 KIQTPKLTDHIGEK

-1161 ISSQFKTYYEHVGE
+1161 ISSQFKKYYEHIWE

-1196 TFCLR
+1196 TFYLR

-1206 YYLPDIDV
+1206 YYLPDIDT
-1214 VGCNGFDNGQT
+1214 VGCNGFDNSQS
-1225 VYDLRKIGAT
+1225 VYELSKFGAT

-1327 DTINGSGVP
+1327 ETINGSGVP

-1342 EQHSTGALEYTSCFV
+1342 EQHSTGALEYASCFV
-1357 YGEDGLSML
+1357 YGEDGISLL

-1379 KLAFKIGSDVEA
+1379 KLAFKIGSFGEA
-1391 DGKYRLAPDAKVY
+1391 DSKYRLAPDAKIY

-1441 DDKHLMLVRPQD
+1441 DDKHLMLVKPQD

-1487 VIGVTW
+1487 VLGVTW
-1493 FIDRNGNGQF
+1493 FIDRNGNGKF
-1503 DEGEDANIFDAKG
+1503 DAGEDANIFDAKG

-1548 GGGNYAIIDE
+1548 GGGNYALIDE
-1558 SNLTVTFTLGA
+1558 NNLTVTFTLGA
-1569 DPYELHTGM
+1569 DYCELHTGM

-1584 ATGSFKMFTLRPTA
+1584 ATGSFKMFTLRATA

-1604 IADEHIEKE
+1604 ITDEHIEKE

-1644 ATDYPELPSTARVV
+1644 ATDYPELPADARVV

-1704 TTFLDDTDAVT
+1704 TTFLDGTDAVT

-1743 VAEGTYI
+1743 VAEGTYT

-1780 IGDINGDGKIT
+1780 KGDINGDGKIT

-1796 KVNAYVKG
+1796 KTNAYVKG

-1837 KGTKPLW
+1837 KGTKLLW

>member
-1 MLYRDSAEAGEKRTN
+1 MNRTQ
-16 EERGEAESK
+16 S
-25 AVISSLNSIEL
+25 
-36 SEKHFRRWETVPF
+36 T
-49 AAHGVPEMPFGD
+49 
-61 MTGRALL
+61 
-68 PRLRRKAA
+68 LR
-76 EGETKTKKPK
+76 KTL
-86 RRRNNMKKIA
+86 A
-96 NKTICL
+96 L

-109 LGVMPLAGIGTFRA
+109 LGVMPFAELGTVMIRA
-123 KAAEAG
+123 QAADAG
-129 ETVIKA
+129 EPAAGEPAASVA
-135 AADDADTAPAP
+135 AAGSAAIAATPRRA
-146 LRAAAEPTWVEV
+146 AAAEPTWVEV
-158 GREKKHEDRMKKLIT
+158 GREKKHEDRMKKLIN
-173 LLTSPHEYYI
+173 LLTSPHEYHI
-183 KLVGNID
+183 KLVGHID
-190 VYDDNDLPIWGKTRG
+190 ISDKNDLPIWGKTRG
-205 IRIKGVKHL
+205 IQIQGVKHL
-214 DMNGC
+214 DMNGY

-243 EYLYYLMTVT
+243 KYLYYLMTVT

-316 DSAGFIKGG
+316 DPAGFIKGG

-353 GDVYGRGTHFA
+353 GDVYGRGMHFA

-452 KIAIFDGLNPN
+452 RIAIFDGLNPN
-463 SDCSMSYTT
+463 SDCNMSYTS
-472 IGGGDTLYFCG
+472 IGGGDTLYLDG
-483 AKVSPTS
+483 AKVSMPT
-490 DGVSRPSE
+490 DGVSRPSK
-498 RITLGAAP
+498 RITLEAAP

-540 NPKSWCNLFY
+540 NPNSWCRLFY

-560 TPIAEYYSETPR
+560 TPIAEYFSEKPR
-572 LNLRDL
+572 LNLREL

-585 WPRYEIG
+585 WPRYETG

-605 NNRYHTVYEGIQ
+605 NNRYHTAYEGIQ

-628 RKVDFD
+628 RKIDFD

-644 TDGHTVYNVALTDE
+644 TGGHTVYNVALTDE
-658 CVKSIRDMGYSD
+658 CVKSIKDMGYSD

-685 SNTQPVN
+685 SNTKPVD

-699 KLDGTTPYS
+699 KMDGTTPYS
-708 IVTGKKGPLFL
+708 IVTGKKGPLIL

-752 YTIQNKGGSVPGYKW
+752 YTVQNKGGSVPGYKW

-795 GKWLDPYDNTP
+795 GGWLDPYDNTP
-806 IDSYDIIWQYLDG
+806 IDQYDIIWQYLDG
-819 NEWANVTAG
+819 NTWENVTYG

-906 QGTTIRASRNTGIAD
+906 KGTTIRASRNTGVAD

-928 RLDIIEAPAN
+928 RLDVIESPYN
-938 YRGFDIG
+938 YRNGSIDIG
-945 PTSSSLQ
+945 PTDSNLKS
-952 DSETGVWNLDEYFNK
+952 SETGVWNLDQYFNR

-1012 IIYRGTDI
+1012 MLIFGTDTVLTKNESEVGTYIMGYSNKLSLLRSWVPEDATYTDI
-1020 TITKDESV
+1020 TD
-1028 VGTFNMGPFDT
+1028 
-1039 LPLDIAFVP
+1039 
-1048 KDATYARTTT
+1048 YR
-1058 SGWKS
+1058 WKS

-1068 ATVDEY
+1068 ATVTDY
-1074 GYVTSHSP
+1074 GLVTTHAP
-1082 GTARITYYARWD
+1082 GTARITYYTRWA
-1094 KDDSWHECH
+1094 KDNSVHECH
-1103 VDVIVPIYEF
+1103 VDIIVPIYEF

-1127 FVDVL
+1127 FTDVL

-1161 ISSQFKTYYEHVGE
+1161 VSSQFKAYYEHVWE

-1196 TFCLR
+1196 TFYLR

-1206 YYLPDIDV
+1206 YYLPDIDT
-1214 VGCNGFDNGQT
+1214 VGCNGFDNSQS
-1225 VYDLRKIGAT
+1225 VYELSKFGAT

-1250 SNPWNAYLLLTRYA
+1250 SNPWSAYLLLTRYA

-1357 YGEDGLSML
+1357 YGEDGISML
-1366 PPTKKYESGLYMH
+1366 PPTKKYEGGLYMH
-1379 KLAFKIGSDVEA
+1379 KLAFNIGSFGEA
-1391 DGKYRLAPDAKVY
+1391 ESKFRLAPDVKVY
-1404 INGHYMPFAQLT
+1404 VNGHYMPFAELT

-1421 SRIDVDY
+1421 SRVDVEY

-1441 DDKHLMLVRPQD
+1441 DDKHLMLVGPQE
-1453 YVRTGSPM
+1453 YVRTGKPM
-1461 PDVFDFRVVWKDKL
+1461 PDLYDFTVVWKDKL

-1487 VIGVTW
+1487 VTGIQW
-1493 FIDRNGNGQF
+1493 FIDRNGNGMF
-1503 DEGEDANIFDAKG
+1503 DAGEDTGIFDAKG

-1522 VYSGV
+1522 VYSGLV
-1527 LALAAEDNANVR
+1527 TLTAEDNANVR
-1539 FAEPCRLYL
+1539 FAEPCRLYV
-1548 GGGNYAIIDE
+1548 GKDTYVTISDD
-1558 SNLTVTFTLGA
+1558 SLTAVFTLGA
-1569 DPYELHTGM
+1569 DYYELHTGM

-1584 ATGSFKMFTLRPTA
+1584 ATGSFKMFTLRPDA
-1598 ALNGLS
+1598 ALNGIS

-1618 TASQPMNAGTT
+1618 SASQPLNEGTT
-1629 YYYCITYQYEPSFFL
+1629 YYYCITYQYEPWFL
-1644 ATDYPELPSTARVV
+1644 LASLHTDLPQNARVV

-1664 GNDAWELTTKT
+1664 GADAWELATKT
-1675 VGDKVYYSGF
+1675 VGDKVYYTGF
-1685 KVRIPCWAE
+1685 KVRIPCWTS
-1694 GTGRTVSGTI
+1694 GTGRSVSGRI
-1704 TTFLDDTDAVT
+1704 TTFLDDTDSVT
-1715 VTLTREGDSSPSYAK
+1715 VTLTRKGDSKPSYSK
-1730 VVYGNSATYTFDS
+1730 VIYGNSATYTFDS

-1757 HVTRTEKVVVGATT
+1757 HVARSETITVGSTS
-1771 VTKNMKVHP
+1771 VTKNMKVHV
-1780 IGDINGDGKIT
+1780 IGDINGDGKVT

-1796 KVNAYVKG
+1796 KVNAYIKG

-1837 KGTKPLW
+1837 KGTKHLW

>member
-1 MLYRDSAEAGEKRTN
+1 MMPEG
-16 EERGEAESK
+16 K
-25 AVISSLNSIEL
+25 AL
-36 SEKHFRRWETVPF
+36 PF
-49 AAHGVPEMPFGD
+49 AAKSCR
-61 MTGRALL
+61 GRN
-68 PRLRRKAA
+68 KNK
-76 EGETKTKKPK
+76 KTK
-86 RRRNNMKKIA
+86 RRRNNMSKFTRKA
-96 NKTICL
+96 ICL

-109 LGVMPLAGIGTFRA
+109 LGVLPLAGLGALRT

-135 AADDADTAPAP
+135 ADIGDIAVSPAEAAPAP
-146 LRAAAEPTWVEV
+146 LRAAAAEPTWVEV
-158 GREKKHEDRMKKLIT
+158 GREKKHEDRMKRLID
-173 LLTSPHEYYI
+173 LLTSPYEYYI
-183 KLVGNID
+183 KLVGHID
-190 VYDDNDLPIWGKTRG
+190 ISDKNDLPIWGKTSG
-205 IRIKGVKHL
+205 IQIKGVKHL
-214 DMNGC
+214 DMNGY
-219 NISYEHTGVGYSK
+219 NISYEHTGVGYSE
-232 AYVLD
+232 AYYLD

-353 GDVYGRGTHFA
+353 GDVYGRGMHFA

-385 GADVYSGGYERRAW
+385 GADVYSGGYEKRAW

-411 EHGKLTVNGGR
+411 KHGKLTVNGGR

-437 DYGGPVGIYEDMKPG
+437 EYGGPVGIYEDMKPG
-452 KIAIFDGLNPN
+452 NIAIFDGLHPD
-463 SDCSMSYTT
+463 SSCSMSYTT
-472 IGGGDTLYFCG
+472 IGGDDDMLYFCG
-483 AKVSPTS
+483 AKVSPPT

-530 KNASVLENDY
+530 KNASATANDY
-540 NPKSWCNLFY
+540 NPNSWCRLFY

-560 TPIAEYYSETPR
+560 TPIAEYFSETPR

-585 WPRYEIG
+585 WPRYETG

-605 NNRYHTVYEGIQ
+605 NNRYHMAYEGIQ

-658 CVKSIRDMGYSD
+658 CVKSIKDMGYSD

-685 SNTQPVN
+685 SNTKPVD

-699 KLDGTTPYS
+699 KMDGTTPYS
-708 IVTGKKGPLFL
+708 IVTGKTGPLFL
-719 KVTLTFRESNN
+719 KVTLTFLESNN
-730 LNAKTIA
+730 LNAKTLA

-742 CRVFSSGEIK
+742 CKVFSSDEIK

-795 GKWLDPYDNTP
+795 GGWLDPYDNTP
-806 IDSYDIIWQYLDG
+806 IDQYDIIWQYLDG
-819 NEWANVTAG
+819 NTWENVTFG
-828 DTRFS
+828 DSRFS
-833 IEDVKVKEEGRT
+833 IEDVKVNEEGRT

-867 DGKGHQFY
+867 DGKGHQYY

-893 VTISSSA
+893 VTATLTA
-900 SETEYG
+900 SESEIEYG

-928 RLDIIEAPAN
+928 RLDIIKAPAN
-938 YRGFDIG
+938 YYNGVFDIG
-945 PTSSSLQ
+945 PTDSNLKS
-952 DSETGVWNLDEYFNK
+952 SETGVWNLDEYFNK
-967 ATAEN
+967 ATAEK
-972 MIPGEYVFRVVAIG
+972 MIPGTYVFRVVAIG
-986 YVSGVKYEVYSNT
+986 YVSGEKYEVYSNT
-999 VTVKYEKHATGYR
+999 VTVEYEKHATEYR
-1012 IIYRGTDI
+1012 ILIYGTD
-1020 TITKDESV
+1020 TVLTKNESE
-1028 VGTFNMGPFDT
+1028 VGTYIMGLSNKIT
-1039 LPLDIAFVP
+1039 LLRSFVP
-1048 KDATYARTTT
+1048 EDSTYTKIFGGR
-1058 SGWKS
+1058 WKS

-1068 ATVDEY
+1068 ATVTEY
-1074 GYVTSHSP
+1074 GQVTTHSP
-1082 GTARITYYARWD
+1082 GTARITYYSRFAR
-1094 KDDSWHECH
+1094 DDSLHECH
-1103 VDVIVPIYEF
+1103 VDIIVPIYEF
-1113 KIQTPNLADHIGEK
+1113 KIQTPDLADHIGEK

-1139 SYNGE
+1139 SYDGE

-1161 ISSQFKTYYEHVGE
+1161 ISSQFKTYYEHVWE
-1175 SVIAYN
+1175 SEIAYN

-1196 TFCLR
+1196 TFYLR

-1214 VGCNGFDNGQT
+1214 VGCNGFDNDQT
-1225 VYDLRKIGAT
+1225 VYELNKLGAT

-1250 SNPWNAYLLLTRYA
+1250 SNPWSAYLLLTRYA
-1264 DFLYEPGTTYID
+1264 DFLYDPDTTYID

-1290 RVWKFD
+1290 RVWSFNNGN
-1296 DKHYQYMDLK
+1296 YQFMDLK
-1306 FGGLENITAVDLVW
+1306 FGGIENITDIELVW

-1327 DTINGSGVP
+1327 ETINGSGVP

-1342 EQHSTGALEYTSCFV
+1342 EQHSTGSLEYTDCFV
-1357 YGEDGLSML
+1357 SDENGML

-1379 KLAFKIGSDVEA
+1379 KLAFKIGSFGEA
-1391 DGKYRLAPDAKVY
+1391 DSKYRLAPDVKVY
-1404 INGHYMPFAQLT
+1404 INGHYMPFAKLT
-1416 DSYGR
+1416 DNYGR

-1453 YVRTGSPM
+1453 YVRTGNPM

-1493 FIDRNGNGQF
+1493 FIDRNGNGIF
-1503 DEGEDANIFDAKG
+1503 DEGEDKNIFDAKG

-1548 GGGNYAIIDE
+1548 GGGKYALIDE

-1569 DPYELHTGM
+1569 DLYELHTGM

-1618 TASQPMNAGTT
+1618 AASQPMTSGTT
-1629 YYYCITYQYEPSFFL
+1629 YYYCITYQYEPSFVL
-1644 ATDYPELPSTARVV
+1644 ASDYPELPADARVV

-1664 GNDAWELTTKT
+1664 GNDAWELATKT

-1685 KVRIPCWAE
+1685 SVRIPCWAE
-1694 GTGRTVSGTI
+1694 GSGRTVSGTI
-1704 TTFLDDTDAVT
+1704 TTFIDDTDAVT

-1730 VVYGNSATYTFDS
+1730 VVYGNSAAYKFDS

-1750 MTVSKKN
+1750 MSVSKKN

-1780 IGDINGDGKIT
+1780 TGDINGDGKIT

-1837 KGTKPLW
+1837 KGTKLLW

>member
-1 MLYRDSAEAGEKRTN
+1 MNKITN
-16 EERGEAESK
+16 K
-25 AVISSLNSIEL
+25 V
-36 SEKHFRRWETVPF
+36 
-49 AAHGVPEMPFGD
+49 
-61 MTGRALL
+61 
-68 PRLRRKAA
+68 
-76 EGETKTKKPK
+76 
-86 RRRNNMKKIA
+86 
-96 NKTICL
+96 ICL

-109 LGVMPLAGIGTFRA
+109 LGVMPLAGLGTLGA
-123 KAAEAG
+123 KAANAG
-129 ETVIKA
+129 ETAIM
-135 AADDADTAPAP
+135 AADDADMAAAT
-146 LRAAAEPTWVEV
+146 LRAAAAEPTWVEV
-158 GREKKHEDRMKKLIT
+158 GREKKHEDRMKKLIN

-190 VYDDNDLPIWGKTRG
+190 VYDKNDLPIWGKTRG
-205 IRIKGVKHL
+205 IQIKGVKHL
-214 DMNGC
+214 DMNGY

-232 AYVLD
+232 AYSLD

-385 GADVYSGGYERRAW
+385 GADVYSGGYQRRAW

-463 SDCSMSYTT
+463 SDCNMSYTT
-472 IGGGDTLYFCG
+472 IGGGDTLYLDG
-483 AKVSPTS
+483 AKVSMPT
-490 DGVSRPSE
+490 DGVSRQSK
-498 RITLGAAP
+498 RITLEAAP

-540 NPKSWCNLFY
+540 NPNSWCRLFY

-560 TPIAEYYSETPR
+560 TPIAEYYSEKPR

-592 AKYYIRVLVTEAW
+592 AKYYIRVLVSEAW

-658 CVKSIRDMGYSD
+658 CVQSIKDMGYSD

-685 SNTQPVN
+685 SNTNPVD
-692 YWLSNEF
+692 YWLSNEL
-699 KLDGTTPYS
+699 KMDGTTPYS
-708 IVTGKKGPLFL
+708 IVTGKTGPLFL

-742 CRVFSSGEIK
+742 CKVFSSGEIK

-806 IDSYDIIWQYLDG
+806 IDQYDIIWQYLNG
-819 NEWANVTAG
+819 NTWENVTSG
-828 DTRFS
+828 DARFS
-833 IEDVKVKEEGRT
+833 IEDVTVTEEDRT
-845 YQRLLCTDRNG
+845 YQSLLCTDRNG

-906 QGTTIRASRNTGIAD
+906 KGTTIRASRNTGIAD

-1206 YYLPDIDV
+1206 YYLPDIDT
-1214 VGCNGFDNGQT
+1214 VGCNGFDNDQT
-1225 VYDLRKIGAT
+1225 VYELSKLGAT

-1306 FGGLENITAVDLVW
+1306 FGGLENITAFDLVW

-1327 DTINGSGVP
+1327 ETINGSGVP

-1357 YGEDGLSML
+1357 YGEDGLSLL

-1441 DDKHLMLVRPQD
+1441 DDKHLMLVGPQE
-1453 YVRTGSPM
+1453 YVRTGNPM
-1461 PDVFDFRVVWKDKL
+1461 PDIFDFRVVWKDKL

-1493 FIDRNGNGQF
+1493 FIDRNGNGKF
-1503 DEGEDANIFDAKG
+1503 DEGEDKNIFDAKG

-1539 FAEPCRLYL
+1539 FADPCRLYL
-1548 GGGNYAIIDE
+1548 GGGNYAVIDE

-1569 DPYELHTGM
+1569 DYYELHTGM

-1618 TASQPMNAGTT
+1618 TASQPMTAGTT

-1675 VGDKVYYSGF
+1675 VGDKVFYSGF

-1694 GTGRTVSGTI
+1694 GTGRVVSGTI

-1715 VTLTREGDSSPSYAK
+1715 VTLTREGDKSPSYSK
-1730 VVYGNSATYTFDS
+1730 VVYGNSAAYKFDS
-1743 VAEGTYI
+1743 VAEGTYT

-1780 IGDINGDGKIT
+1780 TGDINGDGKIT

-1796 KVNAYVKG
+1796 KTNAYVKG
-1804 TVTLTEYELK
+1804 TITLTEYELK

-1837 KGTKPLW
+1837 KGTKLLW

>member
-1 MLYRDSAEAGEKRTN
+1 MNKITN
-16 EERGEAESK
+16 K
-25 AVISSLNSIEL
+25 V
-36 SEKHFRRWETVPF
+36 
-49 AAHGVPEMPFGD
+49 
-61 MTGRALL
+61 
-68 PRLRRKAA
+68 
-76 EGETKTKKPK
+76 
-86 RRRNNMKKIA
+86 
-96 NKTICL
+96 ICL

-109 LGVMPLAGIGTFRA
+109 LGVMPLAGLGTLGA
-123 KAAEAG
+123 KAANAG
-129 ETVIKA
+129 ETAIM
-135 AADDADTAPAP
+135 AADDADMAAAT
-146 LRAAAEPTWVEV
+146 LRAAAAEPTWVEV
-158 GREKKHEDRMKKLIT
+158 GREKTHEDRMKKLIN

-190 VYDDNDLPIWGKTRG
+190 VYDKNDLPIWGKTRG
-205 IRIKGVKHL
+205 IQIKGVKHL
-214 DMNGC
+214 DMNGY

-232 AYVLD
+232 AYSLD

-385 GADVYSGGYERRAW
+385 GADVYSGGYQRRAW

-463 SDCSMSYTT
+463 SDCNMSYTT
-472 IGGGDTLYFCG
+472 IGGGDTLYLDG
-483 AKVSPTS
+483 AKVSMPT
-490 DGVSRPSE
+490 DGVSRQSK
-498 RITLGAAP
+498 RITLEAAP

-530 KNASVLENDY
+530 KNASILENDY
-540 NPKSWCNLFY
+540 NPNSWCRLFY

-560 TPIAEYYSETPR
+560 TPIAEYYSEKPR
-572 LNLRDL
+572 LTLRDL

-605 NNRYHTVYEGIQ
+605 NNRYHTVYEGVQ

-628 RKVDFD
+628 RQVKFN

-658 CVKSIRDMGYSD
+658 CVQSIKDMGYSD
-670 RVRVSYAYRYYEGTN
+670 RVRVTYSYRYYEGTN
-685 SNTQPVN
+685 SSTKPVD

-699 KLDGTTPYS
+699 KLNGTTPYS
-708 IVTGKKGPLFL
+708 IVTGKTGPLFL

-742 CRVFSSGEIK
+742 CKVFSSGEIK

-795 GKWLDPYDNTP
+795 GGWLDPYDNTP
-806 IDSYDIIWQYLDG
+806 IDSYDIIWQYLNG
-819 NEWANVTAG
+819 NTWENVTTG
-828 DTRFS
+828 DARFS
-833 IEDVKVKEEGRT
+833 IEDVTVKEEGRT

-906 QGTTIRASRNTGIAD
+906 KGTTIRASRNTGIAD

-1206 YYLPDIDV
+1206 YYLPDIDT
-1214 VGCNGFDNGQT
+1214 VGCNGFDNDQT
-1225 VYDLRKIGAT
+1225 VYELSKLGAT

-1306 FGGLENITAVDLVW
+1306 FGGLENITAFDLVW

-1327 DTINGSGVP
+1327 ETINGSGVP

-1342 EQHSTGALEYTSCFV
+1342 EQHSTGALEYTDCFV
-1357 YGEDGLSML
+1357 YGEDGLSLL

-1441 DDKHLMLVRPQD
+1441 DDKHLMLVKPQD
-1453 YVRTGSPM
+1453 YVRTGEPM

-1493 FIDRNGNGQF
+1493 FVDRNGNGKF
-1503 DEGEDANIFDAKG
+1503 DEGEDKNIFDAKG

-1539 FAEPCRLYL
+1539 FADPCRLYL
-1548 GGGNYAIIDE
+1548 GGGNYALIDE

-1569 DPYELHTGM
+1569 DFYELHTGM

-1604 IADEHIEKE
+1604 IVDEHIEKE
-1613 DGTVL
+1613 DGTIL
-1618 TASQPMNAGTT
+1618 TASQPMTAGTT

-1644 ATDYPELPSTARVV
+1644 AADYPELPSTARVV

-1675 VGDKVYYSGF
+1675 VGDKVFYSGF

-1694 GTGRTVSGTI
+1694 GTGRVVSGTI

-1715 VTLTREGDSSPSYAK
+1715 VTLTREGDKSPSYSK
-1730 VVYGNSATYTFDS
+1730 VVYGNSAAYKFDS
-1743 VAEGTYI
+1743 VAEGTYT

-1780 IGDINGDGKIT
+1780 TGDINGDGKIT

-1796 KVNAYVKG
+1796 KTNAYVKG
-1804 TVTLTEYELK
+1804 TITLTEYELK

-1837 KGTKPLW
+1837 KGTKLLW

>member
-1 MLYRDSAEAGEKRTN
+1 
-16 EERGEAESK
+16 
-25 AVISSLNSIEL
+25 
-36 SEKHFRRWETVPF
+36 
-49 AAHGVPEMPFGD
+49 
-61 MTGRALL
+61 
-68 PRLRRKAA
+68 
-76 EGETKTKKPK
+76 
-86 RRRNNMKKIA
+86 MKKITS
-96 NKTICL
+96 KVICL
-102 LLTLVML
+102 LMTLFML
-109 LGVMPLAGIGTFRA
+109 FGLLPLAGLGTA
-123 KAAEAG
+123 KLAAANAG

-135 AADDADTAPAP
+135 ADIGDIEVSPAAADPAM
-146 LRAAAEPTWVEV
+146 LRAAAAEPTWVEV

-190 VYDDNDLPIWGKTRG
+190 VYDKNDLPIWGKTRG
-205 IRIKGVKHL
+205 IQIKGVKHL
-214 DMNGC
+214 DMNGY
-219 NISYEHTGVGYSK
+219 NISYEHTGVGYSGK
-232 AYVLD
+232 YWSHD
-237 PTNENA
+237 PVNDNA

-258 YLYDST
+258 YLYNST

-269 IFFGQPMYFSETPYR
+269 IFFGQPMYVSDMPYR

-303 ASKKLH
+303 ASKKL
-309 YTNKPKT
+309 YYSSVRKVDYRGSDKLKLP
-316 DSAGFIKGG
+316 
-325 FNYTGNARLQ
+325 YTGNLRLQ

-353 GDVYGRGTHFA
+353 GDVYGRGMHFA

-399 YGWRKLRDADAL
+399 EEGWASLRKADAL
-411 EHGKLTVNGGR
+411 KHGNLTVNGGR
-422 FNARVIDAEVLHYAH
+422 FNARVIDVEIITHNNYETFK
-437 DYGGPVGIYEDMKPG
+437 YGAYEDMKPG
-452 KIAIFDGLNPN
+452 KIAIFDGRNPD

-472 IGGGDTLYFCG
+472 IGGGDTLYLDG
-483 AKVSPTS
+483 AKVSMPT

-498 RITLGAAP
+498 RITLEAAP

-530 KNASVLENDY
+530 KNASILENDY
-540 NPKSWCNLFY
+540 NPNSWCRLFY

-560 TPIAEYYSETPR
+560 TPIAEYYSEKPR

-578 RDSKTNA
+578 RDSTTNA
-585 WPRYEIG
+585 WPRYETG
-592 AKYYIRVLVTEAW
+592 AKYYIRVLVSEAW
-605 NNRYHTVYEGIQ
+605 NNRYHTAYEGIQ

-628 RKVDFD
+628 RKIDFD

-658 CVKSIRDMGYSD
+658 CVQSIKDMGYSD

-685 SNTQPVN
+685 SNTKPVD

-708 IVTGKKGPLFL
+708 IVTGKTGPLFL

-730 LNAKTIA
+730 LNAKTLA

-752 YTIQNKGGSVPGYKW
+752 YTVQNKGGSVPGYKW
-767 KSQGEGSTK
+767 KTQGEGSTK

-795 GKWLDPYDNTP
+795 GGWLDPYDNTP

-819 NEWANVTAG
+819 NTWANVTAG

-833 IEDVKVKEEGRT
+833 IEDVKVKEENRT

-906 QGTTIRASRNTGIAD
+906 KGTTIRASRNTGVAD

-928 RLDIIEAPAN
+928 RLDIIEAPDN
-938 YRGFDIG
+938 YRNGSIDIG
-945 PTSSSLQ
+945 PTDSNLKS
-952 DSETGVWNLDEYFNK
+952 SETGVWNLDQYFNR

-972 MIPGEYVFRVVAIG
+972 MVPGEYVFRVVAIG

-999 VTVKYEKHATGYR
+999 ITVKYEKHATGYR
-1012 IIYRGTDI
+1012 MLIYGTDTVLTKNESEVGTYIMGYSNKLSILRSWVPEDATYTDI
-1020 TITKDESV
+1020 TDYI
-1028 VGTFNMGPFDT
+1028 
-1039 LPLDIAFVP
+1039 
-1048 KDATYARTTT
+1048 
-1058 SGWKS
+1058 WKS

-1068 ATVDEY
+1068 ATVTDY
-1074 GYVTSHSP
+1074 GLVTTHSP
-1082 GTARITYYARWD
+1082 GTARITYRSRWT
-1094 KDDSWHECH
+1094 KDNSWHECS
-1103 VDVIVPIYEF
+1103 VDIIVPIYEF
-1113 KIQTPNLADHIGEK
+1113 KIQTPDLTKHIGEK

-1139 SYNGE
+1139 SYDGE
-1144 WVTGEKAQ
+1144 WVTGEKAR

-1161 ISSQFKTYYEHVGE
+1161 ISSQFKKYYEHIWE

-1196 TFCLR
+1196 TFYLR

-1206 YYLPDIDV
+1206 YYLPDIDT
-1214 VGCNGFDNGQT
+1214 VGCNGFDNSQS
-1225 VYDLRKIGAT
+1225 VYELSKFGAT

-1342 EQHSTGALEYTSCFV
+1342 EQHSTGALEYSSCFV
-1357 YGEDGLSML
+1357 YGEDGISLL

-1379 KLAFKIGSDVEA
+1379 KLAFKIGSFGEA
-1391 DGKYRLAPDAKVY
+1391 DSKYRLAPDAKVY

-1421 SRIDVDY
+1421 SRIDVEY

-1441 DDKHLMLVRPQD
+1441 DDKHLMLVKPQD
-1453 YVRTGSPM
+1453 YVRTGNPM

-1487 VIGVTW
+1487 VLGVTW
-1493 FIDRNGNGQF
+1493 FIDRNGNGKF
-1503 DEGEDANIFDAKG
+1503 DAGEDANIFDAKG

-1548 GGGNYAIIDE
+1548 GGGNYALIDE
-1558 SNLTVTFTLGA
+1558 NNLTVTFTLGA

-1584 ATGSFKMFTLRPTA
+1584 ATGSFKMFTLRATA

-1604 IADEHIEKE
+1604 ITDEHIEKE

-1644 ATDYPELPSTARVV
+1644 TTDYPELPSTARVV

-1704 TTFLDDTDAVT
+1704 TTFLDGTDAVT

-1730 VVYGNSATYTFDS
+1730 VIYGNSATYTFDS
-1743 VAEGTYI
+1743 VAEGTYT

-1780 IGDINGDGKIT
+1780 KGDINGDGKIT

-1796 KVNAYVKG
+1796 KTNAYVKG
-1804 TVTLTEYELK
+1804 TITLTEYELK

-1837 KGTKPLW
+1837 KGTKYLW

>member
-1 MLYRDSAEAGEKRTN
+1 M
-16 EERGEAESK
+16 
-25 AVISSLNSIEL
+25 
-36 SEKHFRRWETVPF
+36 ETVSF

-135 AADDADTAPAP
+135 ADIGDIAASPAATAPTP
-146 LRAAAEPTWVEV
+146 LRAAAAEPTWVEV

-205 IRIKGVKHL
+205 IQIKGVKHL
-214 DMNGC
+214 DMNGY

-232 AYVLD
+232 AYSLD

-385 GADVYSGGYERRAW
+385 GADVYSGGYQRRAW

-463 SDCSMSYTT
+463 SDCNMSYTT
-472 IGGGDTLYFCG
+472 IGGGDTLYLDG
-483 AKVSPTS
+483 AKVSMPT
-490 DGVSRPSE
+490 DGVSRQSK
-498 RITLGAAP
+498 RITLEAAP

-530 KNASVLENDY
+530 KNASALENDY
-540 NPKSWCNLFY
+540 NPNSWCRLFY

-560 TPIAEYYSETPR
+560 TPIAEYYSESPR

-628 RKVDFD
+628 RMIDFD

-658 CVKSIRDMGYSD
+658 CVQSINDMGYSD

-685 SNTQPVN
+685 SNTNPVD
-692 YWLSNEF
+692 YWLSNEL
-699 KLDGTTPYS
+699 KMDGTTPYS
-708 IVTGKKGPLFL
+708 IVTGKTGPLFL

-752 YTIQNKGGSVPGYKW
+752 YTVQNKGGSVPGYKW

-819 NEWANVTAG
+819 NTWANVTAG
-828 DTRFS
+828 DARFS
-833 IEDVKVKEEGRT
+833 IEDVKVKEENRT

-867 DGKGHQFY
+867 DGKGHQYY

-906 QGTTIRASRNTGIAD
+906 KGTTIRASRNTGIAD

-1113 KIQTPNLADHIGEK
+1113 KIQTPDLADHIGEK

-1206 YYLPDIDV
+1206 YYLPDIDT

-1235 YPSSYGVYGYNPDTT
+1235 YPSSYSVYGYNPDTT

-1306 FGGLENITAVDLVW
+1306 FGGIENITDIGLVW

-1327 DTINGSGVP
+1327 ETINGSGVP

-1357 YGEDGLSML
+1357 YGEDGLSLL

-1379 KLAFKIGSDVEA
+1379 KLAFEIGSDVEA

-1441 DDKHLMLVRPQD
+1441 DDKHLMLVKPQD

-1539 FAEPCRLYL
+1539 FADPCRLYL
-1548 GGGNYAIIDE
+1548 GGGNYALIDE

-1569 DPYELHTGM
+1569 DFYELHTGM

-1613 DGTVL
+1613 DGTIL
-1618 TASQPMNAGTT
+1618 TASQPMTAGTT

-1644 ATDYPELPSTARVV
+1644 AADYPELPSTARVV

-1675 VGDKVYYSGF
+1675 VGDKVFYSGF

-1694 GTGRTVSGTI
+1694 GTGRVVSGTI

-1743 VAEGTYI
+1743 VAEGTYT
-1750 MTVSKKN
+1750 MSVSKKN

-1780 IGDINGDGKIT
+1780 TGDINGDGKIT

-1796 KVNAYVKG
+1796 RVNAYVKG

-1837 KGTKPLW
+1837 KGTKYLW

>member
-1 MLYRDSAEAGEKRTN
+1 
-16 EERGEAESK
+16 
-25 AVISSLNSIEL
+25 
-36 SEKHFRRWETVPF
+36 
-49 AAHGVPEMPFGD
+49 MPFGD

-68 PRLRRKAA
+68 PRLRRKAD

-109 LGVMPLAGIGTFRA
+109 LGVMPLAGIGTFQA
-123 KAAEAG
+123 KAAEAEAG

-135 AADDADTAPAP
+135 ADIGDIAASPAATAPTP
-146 LRAAAEPTWVEV
+146 LRAAAAEPTWVEV
-158 GREKKHEDRMKKLIT
+158 GREKTHEDRMKKLIT

-214 DMNGC
+214 DMNGY

-303 ASKKLH
+303 ASKKLYYH
-309 YTNKPKT
+309 NVPKT

-325 FNYTGNARLQ
+325 FNHTGNARLQ
-335 LQGSGVTVEDG
+335 LQGSGVTVEAG

-385 GADVYSGGYERRAW
+385 GADVYSGGYQRRAW

-463 SDCSMSYTT
+463 SDCNMSYTT
-472 IGGGDTLYFCG
+472 IGGGDTLYLDG
-483 AKVSPTS
+483 AKVSMPT
-490 DGVSRPSE
+490 DGVSRQSK
-498 RITLGAAP
+498 RITLEAAP

-530 KNASVLENDY
+530 KNASALENDY
-540 NPKSWCNLFY
+540 NPNSWCRLFY

-560 TPIAEYYSETPR
+560 TPIAEYYSEKPR

-658 CVKSIRDMGYSD
+658 CVQSIRDMGYSD

-685 SNTQPVN
+685 SNTKPVD

-699 KLDGTTPYS
+699 KLNGTTPYS
-708 IVTGKKGPLFL
+708 IVTGKTGPLFL

-819 NEWANVTAG
+819 NTWENVTAG

-867 DGKGHQFY
+867 DGKGHQYY

-906 QGTTIRASRNTGIAD
+906 KGTTIRASRNTGIAD

-1206 YYLPDIDV
+1206 YYLPDIDT
-1214 VGCNGFDNGQT
+1214 VGCNGFDNDQT
-1225 VYDLRKIGAT
+1225 VYELSKLGAT

-1306 FGGLENITAVDLVW
+1306 FGGLENITAFDLVW

-1327 DTINGSGVP
+1327 ETINGSGVP

-1357 YGEDGLSML
+1357 YGEDGLSLL

-1441 DDKHLMLVRPQD
+1441 DDKHLMLVKPQD
-1453 YVRTGSPM
+1453 YVRTGEPM

-1493 FIDRNGNGQF
+1493 FIDRNGNGKF
-1503 DEGEDANIFDAKG
+1503 DEGEDKNIFDAKG

-1539 FAEPCRLYL
+1539 FADPCRLYL
-1548 GGGNYAIIDE
+1548 GGGNYALIDE

-1569 DPYELHTGM
+1569 DFYELHTGM

-1604 IADEHIEKE
+1604 IVDEHIEKE
-1613 DGTVL
+1613 DGTIL
-1618 TASQPMNAGTT
+1618 TASQPMTAGTT

-1644 ATDYPELPSTARVV
+1644 VSDNADLLANARVV

-1675 VGDKVYYSGF
+1675 VGDKVFYSGF

-1715 VTLTREGDSSPSYAK
+1715 VTLTREGDKSPSYSK
-1730 VVYGNSATYTFDS
+1730 VVYGHSAAYKFDS
-1743 VAEGTYI
+1743 VAEGTYT

-1780 IGDINGDGKIT
+1780 TGDINGDGKIT

-1796 KVNAYVKG
+1796 KTNAYVKG
-1804 TVTLTEYELK
+1804 TITLTEYELK

-1837 KGTKPLW
+1837 KGTKLLW

>member
-1 MLYRDSAEAGEKRTN
+1 
-16 EERGEAESK
+16 
-25 AVISSLNSIEL
+25 
-36 SEKHFRRWETVPF
+36 
-49 AAHGVPEMPFGD
+49 
-61 MTGRALL
+61 
-68 PRLRRKAA
+68 
-76 EGETKTKKPK
+76 
-86 RRRNNMKKIA
+86 MKKITS
-96 NKTICL
+96 KVICL
-102 LLTLVML
+102 LMTLFML
-109 LGVMPLAGIGTFRA
+109 FGLLPLAGLGTA
-123 KAAEAG
+123 KLAAANAG

-135 AADDADTAPAP
+135 ADIGDIEVSPAAADPAM
-146 LRAAAEPTWVEV
+146 LRAAAAEPTWVEV
-158 GREKKHEDRMKKLIT
+158 GREKKHEDRMKKLIN
-173 LLTSPHEYYI
+173 LLTSPYEYHI
-183 KLVGNID
+183 KLVGHID
-190 VYDDNDLPIWGKTRG
+190 ISDKNDLPIWGKTSG
-205 IRIKGVKHL
+205 IQIKGVKHL
-214 DMNGC
+214 DMNGY
-219 NISYEHTGVGYSK
+219 NISYEHTGVGYSGCYYGYEDRD
-232 AYVLD
+232 A
-237 PTNENA
+237 TNVNA
-243 EYLYYLMTVT
+243 KYLYYLMTVT

-269 IFFGQPMYFSETPYR
+269 IFFSQPMYISEMPYR

-303 ASKKLH
+303 ASKKL
-309 YTNKPKT
+309 YYSNKSKT
-316 DSAGFIKGG
+316 DSAGFTKGG
-325 FNYTGNARLQ
+325 SHYFGNARLQ

-385 GADVYSGGYERRAW
+385 GADVYSGGYKLRAW
-399 YGWRKLRDADAL
+399 EGWRDFRHSKDL

-422 FNARVIDAEVLHYAH
+422 FNARVIDAEVVHK
-437 DYGGPVGIYEDMKPG
+437 DRYGGLVGIYEGMKPG
-452 KIAIFDGLNPN
+452 KIDIFDSLHPD
-463 SDCSMSYTT
+463 SDYSMSMTS
-472 IGGGDTLYFCG
+472 IGDDDDVLYFCG
-483 AKVSPTS
+483 AKVTPAT

-498 RITLGAAP
+498 RITLEAAP

-519 VINVGYQSYWG
+519 VLNVGYQSYWG
-530 KNASVLENDY
+530 KYASIPESDY
-540 NPKSWCNLFY
+540 NPNSWYNLFY

-560 TPIAEYYSETPR
+560 TPIAEYYSEKPR

-585 WPRYEIG
+585 WPRYETG
-592 AKYYIRVLVTEAW
+592 AKYYIRVLVSEAW
-605 NNRYHTVYEGIQ
+605 NNRYHTAYEGVQ

-628 RKVDFD
+628 RKIDFD

-644 TDGHTVYNVALTDE
+644 TGGHTVYNVALTDE

-685 SNTQPVN
+685 SSTKPVD

-742 CRVFSSGEIK
+742 CKVFSSGEIK

-767 KSQGEGSTK
+767 KTQGEGSTK

-795 GKWLDPYDNTP
+795 GGWLDPYDNTP

-819 NEWANVTAG
+819 NTWANVTAG

-867 DGKGHQFY
+867 DGKGHQYY

-906 QGTTIRASRNTGIAD
+906 KGTTIRASRNTGVAD

-928 RLDIIEAPAN
+928 RLDIIEAPDN
-938 YRGFDIG
+938 YRNGSIDIG
-945 PTSSSLQ
+945 PTDSNLKS
-952 DSETGVWNLDEYFNK
+952 SETGVWNLDQYFNR

-999 VTVKYEKHATGYR
+999 ITVKYEKHATGYR
-1012 IIYRGTDI
+1012 MLIFGTDTVLTKNESEVGTYIMGYSNKLSILRSWVPEDATYTDI
-1020 TITKDESV
+1020 TNYI
-1028 VGTFNMGPFDT
+1028 
-1039 LPLDIAFVP
+1039 
-1048 KDATYARTTT
+1048 
-1058 SGWKS
+1058 WKS

-1068 ATVDEY
+1068 ATVTDY
-1074 GYVTSHSP
+1074 GLVTTHSP
-1082 GTARITYYARWD
+1082 GTARITYRSRWT
-1094 KDDSWHECH
+1094 KDNSWHECS
-1103 VDVIVPIYEF
+1103 VDIIVPIYEF
-1113 KIQTPNLADHIGEK
+1113 KIQTPKLTDHIGEK

-1139 SYNGE
+1139 SYDGE
-1144 WVTGEKAQ
+1144 WVTGEKARER
-1152 ACLTVETLK
+1152 LTVETLK
-1161 ISSQFKTYYEHVGE
+1161 ISSQFKKYYEHVWE

-1196 TFCLR
+1196 TFYLR

-1206 YYLPDIDV
+1206 YYLPDIDT
-1214 VGCNGFDNGQT
+1214 VGCNGFDNSQS
-1225 VYDLRKIGAT
+1225 VYELSKFGAT
-1235 YPSSYGVYGYNPDTT
+1235 YPGSYGVYGYNPDTT

-1327 DTINGSGVP
+1327 ETINGSGVP

-1357 YGEDGLSML
+1357 YGEDGISLL

-1379 KLAFKIGSDVEA
+1379 KLAFKIGSFGEA
-1391 DGKYRLAPDAKVY
+1391 DSKYRLAPDAKVY

-1441 DDKHLMLVRPQD
+1441 DDKHLMLVKPQE
-1453 YVRTGSPM
+1453 YVRTGNPM

-1487 VIGVTW
+1487 VLGVTW
-1493 FIDRNGNGQF
+1493 FIDRNGNGKF
-1503 DEGEDANIFDAKG
+1503 DAGEDANIFDAKG

-1548 GGGNYAIIDE
+1548 GGGNYALIDE
-1558 SNLTVTFTLGA
+1558 NNLTVTFTLGA
-1569 DPYELHTGM
+1569 DYCELHTGM

-1584 ATGSFKMFTLRPTA
+1584 ATGSFKMFTLRATA

-1604 IADEHIEKE
+1604 ITDEHIEKA

-1704 TTFLDDTDAVT
+1704 TTFLDGTDAVT

-1743 VAEGTYI
+1743 VAEGTYT
-1750 MTVSKKN
+1750 MSVSKKN

-1780 IGDINGDGKIT
+1780 KGDINGDGKIT

-1796 KVNAYVKG
+1796 KTNAYVKG
-1804 TVTLTEYELK
+1804 TITLTEYEMK

-1837 KGTKPLW
+1837 KGTKYLW

>member
-1 MLYRDSAEAGEKRTN
+1 
-16 EERGEAESK
+16 
-25 AVISSLNSIEL
+25 
-36 SEKHFRRWETVPF
+36 
-49 AAHGVPEMPFGD
+49 
-61 MTGRALL
+61 
-68 PRLRRKAA
+68 
-76 EGETKTKKPK
+76 
-86 RRRNNMKKIA
+86 MKKIA
-96 NKTICL
+96 NKSICL
-102 LLTLVML
+102 LLTLVLL
-109 LGVMPLAGIGTFRA
+109 LGILPLAGLGTLRA
-123 KAAEAG
+123 KAANAG
-129 ETVIKA
+129 ETAIT
-135 AADDADTAPAP
+135 AADDADTAPAT
-146 LRAAAEPTWVEV
+146 LRAAAAEPTWVEV
-158 GREKKHEDRMKKLIT
+158 GKEKKHEDRMKKLIT
-173 LLTSPHEYYI
+173 LLTSPHEYHI

-190 VYDDNDLPIWGKTRG
+190 ISDKNDLPIWGKTSG
-205 IRIKGVKHL
+205 IQIKGVKHL
-214 DMNGC
+214 DMNGY
-219 NISYEHTGVGYSK
+219 NISYEHTGVGYSEK
-232 AYVLD
+232 FVYKDAV
-237 PTNENA
+237 NKNA
-243 EYLYYLMTVT
+243 KYLYYLMTVT

-264 GKNGK
+264 GKNGN
-269 IFFGQPMYFSETPYR
+269 IFFGQPMYVSEMPYR

-303 ASKKLH
+303 ASKKLY
-309 YTNKPKT
+309 YTDVRTVNYWGEDKHT
-316 DSAGFIKGG
+316 FS
-325 FNYTGNARLQ
+325 YTGNLRLQ
-335 LQGSGVTVEDG
+335 LQGSGVTVEAG

-371 STVLINDGYIEGAG
+371 STVVINDGYIEGVG
-385 GADVYSGGYERRAW
+385 GADAYSGGYRSRAW
-399 YGWRKLRDADAL
+399 EGWRNLRISSAL
-411 EHGKLTVNGGR
+411 EHGNLTVNGGR
-422 FNARVIDAEVLHYAH
+422 FNARVIDVELVHH
-437 DYGGPVGIYEDMKPG
+437 EHPDDKYGAYKNMKPG
-452 KIAIFDGLNPN
+452 NIAIFDGLNPD
-463 SDCSMSYTT
+463 SSFSMTYTT
-472 IGGGDTLYFCG
+472 IGALGDTLYVSG
-483 AKVSPTS
+483 AKVSPAT

-498 RITLGAAP
+498 RITLEAAP

-530 KNASVLENDY
+530 KNASATANDY
-540 NPKSWCNLFY
+540 NPNSWCRLFY

-560 TPIAEYYSETPR
+560 TPIAEHYSETPR

-585 WPRYEIG
+585 WPRYETG

-605 NNRYHTVYEGIQ
+605 NNRYHMVYEGIQ

-658 CVKSIRDMGYSD
+658 CVKSINDMGYSD
-670 RVRVSYAYRYYEGTN
+670 RVRVTYSYRYYASTN
-685 SNTQPVN
+685 SSTQPVN
-692 YWLSNEF
+692 YWLANEF
-699 KLDGTTPYS
+699 KMDGKTPYS
-708 IVTGKKGPLFL
+708 IVTGKTGPLFL

-752 YTIQNKGGSVPGYKW
+752 YTVQNAGGTVPGYKW

-795 GKWLDPYDNTP
+795 GNWLDPYDNTP
-806 IDSYDIIWQYLDG
+806 IDQYDIIWQYLDG
-819 NEWANVTAG
+819 NEWANVTYG

-833 IEDVKVKEEGRT
+833 IEDVTVTEEGRT

-867 DGKGHQFY
+867 DGKGHQYY

-906 QGTTIRASRNTGIAD
+906 KGTTIRASRNTGIAD

-928 RLDIIEAPAN
+928 RLDVIESPAN
-938 YRGFDIG
+938 YYNGVFDIG
-945 PTSSSLQ
+945 PTDSNLKS
-952 DSETGVWNLDEYFNK
+952 SETGVWNLDEYFNK
-967 ATAEN
+967 ATAEK
-972 MIPGEYVFRVVAIG
+972 MIPGTYVFRVVAIG
-986 YVSGVKYEVYSNT
+986 YVSGEKYEVYSNT
-999 VTVKYEKHATGYR
+999 ITVKYEKHATGYSLY
-1012 IIYRGTDI
+1012 IAGTD
-1020 TITKDESV
+1020 TVLTKNESE
-1028 VGTFNMGPFDT
+1028 VGTYIMGYSNRLNLMMHW
-1039 LPLDIAFVP
+1039 LPM
-1048 KDATYARTTT
+1048 DATYTDLTAK
-1058 SGWKS
+1058 GWKS

-1068 ATVDEY
+1068 ATVNDI
-1074 GYVTSHSP
+1074 GQVTTHSP
-1082 GTARITYYARWD
+1082 GTARITYYTRWE
-1094 KDDSWHECH
+1094 KDNSLHECH
-1103 VDVIVPIYEF
+1103 VDIIVPIYEF
-1113 KIQTPNLADHIGEK
+1113 KIQTPDLADHIGEK
-1127 FVDVL
+1127 FTEVL

-1144 WVTGEKAQ
+1144 WVTGEKAR

-1161 ISSQFKTYYEHVGE
+1161 ISSQFKKYYEHVWE

-1196 TFCLR
+1196 TFYLR

-1206 YYLPDIDV
+1206 YYLPDIDT
-1214 VGCNGFDNGQT
+1214 VGCNGFDNDQS
-1225 VYDLRKIGAT
+1225 VYELSKFGAT

-1264 DFLYEPGTTYID
+1264 DFLYDPDTTYID

-1357 YGEDGLSML
+1357 YGEDGISLL

-1379 KLAFKIGSDVEA
+1379 KLAFKIGSFGEA
-1391 DGKYRLAPDAKVY
+1391 DSKYRLSPDVKVY

-1441 DDKHLMLVRPQD
+1441 DDKHLMLVKPQE

-1487 VIGVTW
+1487 VLGVTW
-1493 FIDRNGNGQF
+1493 FIDRNGNGKF
-1503 DEGEDANIFDAKG
+1503 DAGEDANIFDAKG

-1548 GGGNYAIIDE
+1548 GGGNYALIDE
-1558 SNLTVTFTLGA
+1558 NNLTVTFTLGA

-1584 ATGSFKMFTLRPTA
+1584 ATGSFRMFTLRATA

-1604 IADEHIEKE
+1604 ITDEHIEKE

-1644 ATDYPELPSTARVV
+1644 TTDYPELPSAARIV

-1664 GNDAWELTTKT
+1664 GSDAWELTTKT
-1675 VGDKVYYSGF
+1675 VGDKVFYSGF

-1694 GTGRTVSGTI
+1694 GTGRQVSGTI
-1704 TTFLDDTDAVT
+1704 TTFLDGTDAVT

-1730 VVYGNSATYTFDS
+1730 VVYGNSATYKFDS

-1780 IGDINGDGKIT
+1780 KGDINGDGKIT

>member
-1 MLYRDSAEAGEKRTN
+1 MNKITN
-16 EERGEAESK
+16 K
-25 AVISSLNSIEL
+25 V
-36 SEKHFRRWETVPF
+36 
-49 AAHGVPEMPFGD
+49 
-61 MTGRALL
+61 
-68 PRLRRKAA
+68 
-76 EGETKTKKPK
+76 
-86 RRRNNMKKIA
+86 
-96 NKTICL
+96 ICL

-109 LGVMPLAGIGTFRA
+109 LGVMPLAGLGTLGA
-123 KAAEAG
+123 KAANAG

-135 AADDADTAPAP
+135 ADIGDIAASPAATAPTP
-146 LRAAAEPTWVEV
+146 LRAAAAEPTWVEV

-214 DMNGC
+214 DMNGY

-303 ASKKLH
+303 ASKKLYYH
-309 YTNKPKT
+309 NVPKT

-325 FNYTGNARLQ
+325 FNHTGNARLQ

-437 DYGGPVGIYEDMKPG
+437 DYGGPVGIYDDMKPG

-483 AKVSPTS
+483 AKVSMPT

-498 RITLGAAP
+498 RITLKAAP

-540 NPKSWCNLFY
+540 NPNSWCRLFY

-592 AKYYIRVLVTEAW
+592 AKYYIRVLVSEAW

-658 CVKSIRDMGYSD
+658 CVQSIKDMGYSD

-685 SNTQPVN
+685 SSTQPVN
-692 YWLSNEF
+692 YWLSNEL
-699 KLDGTTPYS
+699 KMDGKTPYS
-708 IVTGKKGPLFL
+708 IVTGKTGPLFL

-752 YTIQNKGGSVPGYKW
+752 YTVQNKGGSVPGYKW

-806 IDSYDIIWQYLDG
+806 IDSYDIIWQYLNG
-819 NEWANVTAG
+819 NTWENVTSG
-828 DTRFS
+828 DARFS
-833 IEDVKVKEEGRT
+833 IEDVTVTEEDRT
-845 YQRLLCTDRNG
+845 YQSLLCTDRNG

-867 DGKGHQFY
+867 DGKGHQYY

-906 QGTTIRASRNTGIAD
+906 KGTTIRASRNTGIAD

-1206 YYLPDIDV
+1206 YYLPDIDT
-1214 VGCNGFDNGQT
+1214 VGCNGFDNDQT
-1225 VYDLRKIGAT
+1225 VYELSKLGAT

-1327 DTINGSGVP
+1327 ETINGSGVP

-1357 YGEDGLSML
+1357 YGEDGISML

-1441 DDKHLMLVRPQD
+1441 DDKHLMLVKPQD
-1453 YVRTGSPM
+1453 YVRTGEPM

-1493 FIDRNGNGQF
+1493 FIDRNGNGKF
-1503 DEGEDANIFDAKG
+1503 DEGEDKNIFDAKG

-1539 FAEPCRLYL
+1539 FADPCRLYL
-1548 GGGNYAIIDE
+1548 GGGNYALIDE

-1569 DPYELHTGM
+1569 DFYELHTGM

-1604 IADEHIEKE
+1604 IVDEHIEKE
-1613 DGTVL
+1613 DGTIL
-1618 TASQPMNAGTT
+1618 TASQPMTAGTT

-1644 ATDYPELPSTARVV
+1644 AADYPELPSTARVV

-1675 VGDKVYYSGF
+1675 VGDKVFYSGF

-1694 GTGRTVSGTI
+1694 GTGRVVSGTI

-1715 VTLTREGDSSPSYAK
+1715 VTLTREGDKSPSYSK
-1730 VVYGNSATYTFDS
+1730 VVYGNSAAYKFDS
-1743 VAEGTYI
+1743 VAEGTYT

-1780 IGDINGDGKIT
+1780 TGDINGDGKIT

-1796 KVNAYVKG
+1796 KTNAYVKG
-1804 TVTLTEYELK
+1804 TITLTEYELK

-1837 KGTKPLW
+1837 KGTKLLW

>member
-1 MLYRDSAEAGEKRTN
+1 
-16 EERGEAESK
+16 
-25 AVISSLNSIEL
+25 
-36 SEKHFRRWETVPF
+36 
-49 AAHGVPEMPFGD
+49 
-61 MTGRALL
+61 
-68 PRLRRKAA
+68 
-76 EGETKTKKPK
+76 
-86 RRRNNMKKIA
+86 MKKITS
-96 NKTICL
+96 KVICL
-102 LLTLVML
+102 LMTLFML
-109 LGVMPLAGIGTFRA
+109 FGLLPLAGLGTT
-123 KAAEAG
+123 KLAAANAG

-135 AADDADTAPAP
+135 ADIGDIEVSPAAADPAM
-146 LRAAAEPTWVEV
+146 LRAAAAEPTWVEV

-173 LLTSPHEYYI
+173 LLTSPHEYHI
-183 KLVGNID
+183 KLVGHID
-190 VYDDNDLPIWGKTRG
+190 IYDDNDLPIWGKTSG
-205 IRIKGVKHL
+205 IQIKGVKHL
-214 DMNGC
+214 DMNGY
-219 NISYEHTGVGYSK
+219 NISYEHTGVGYSGCYYGYEDRD
-232 AYVLD
+232 A
-237 PTNENA
+237 TNVNA
-243 EYLYYLMTVT
+243 KYLYYLMTVT

-258 YLYDST
+258 YLYNST

-269 IFFGQPMYFSETPYR
+269 IFFDQPIYVSKMPYR

-303 ASKKLH
+303 ASKKL
-309 YTNKPKT
+309 YYSNESKT
-316 DSAGFIKGG
+316 DSAGFTKGG
-325 FNYTGNARLQ
+325 SHYFGNARLQ

-385 GADVYSGGYERRAW
+385 GADVYSGGYELRAW
-399 YGWRKLRDADAL
+399 KGWRSFREADAL

-422 FNARVIDAEVLHYAH
+422 FNARVIDAEVVHK
-437 DYGGPVGIYEDMKPG
+437 DRYGGLVGIYEGMKPG
-452 KIAIFDGLNPN
+452 KIDIFDSLHPD
-463 SDCSMSYTT
+463 SDYSMSMTS
-472 IGGGDTLYFCG
+472 IGDDDVLYLDG
-483 AKVSPTS
+483 AKVTPAT

-498 RITLGAAP
+498 RITLEAAP

-530 KNASVLENDY
+530 KNASILENDY
-540 NPKSWCNLFY
+540 NPNSWCRLFY

-572 LNLRDL
+572 LNLRNL

-585 WPRYEIG
+585 WPRYETG
-592 AKYYIRVLVTEAW
+592 AKYYIRVLVSEAW

-628 RKVDFD
+628 RKIDFD

-658 CVKSIRDMGYSD
+658 CVQSIRDMGYSD

-685 SNTQPVN
+685 SNTKPVD
-692 YWLSNEF
+692 YWLANEF

-708 IVTGKKGPLFL
+708 IVTGKTGPLFL

-767 KSQGEGSTK
+767 KTQGEGSTK

-795 GKWLDPYDNTP
+795 GGWLDPYDNTP

-819 NEWANVTAG
+819 NTWANVTAG

-833 IEDVKVKEEGRT
+833 IEDVKVKEENRT

-906 QGTTIRASRNTGIAD
+906 KGTTIRASRNTGIAD

-938 YRGFDIG
+938 YRNGSIDIG
-945 PTSSSLQ
+945 PTDSNLKS
-952 DSETGVWNLDEYFNK
+952 SETGVWNLDEYFNR

-999 VTVKYEKHATGYR
+999 ITVKYEKHATGYSLY
-1012 IIYRGTDI
+1012 IYRTD
-1020 TITKDESV
+1020 TVLTKNESE
-1028 VGTFNMGPFDT
+1028 VGTYIMGLSNRLDLVMYW
-1039 LPLDIAFVP
+1039 LPM
-1048 KDATYARTTT
+1048 DATYTDLTDR
-1058 SGWKS
+1058 GWKS

-1068 ATVDEY
+1068 ATVNDI
-1074 GYVTSHSP
+1074 GQVTTHSP
-1082 GTARITYYARWD
+1082 GTARITYYTRWE
-1094 KDDSWHECH
+1094 KDNSLHECS
-1103 VDVIVPIYEF
+1103 VDIIVPIYEF
-1113 KIQTPNLADHIGEK
+1113 KIQTPKLTDHIGEK

-1161 ISSQFKTYYEHVGE
+1161 ISSQFKAYYEHVWE

-1196 TFCLR
+1196 TFYLR

-1206 YYLPDIDV
+1206 YYLPDIDT
-1214 VGCNGFDNGQT
+1214 VGCNGFDNGQS
-1225 VYDLRKIGAT
+1225 VYELSKFGAT

-1250 SNPWNAYLLLTRYA
+1250 SNPWSAYLLLTRYA

-1320 SYASKLN
+1320 SYVSKLN

-1342 EQHSTGALEYTSCFV
+1342 EQHSTGSLEYTSCFV
-1357 YGEDGLSML
+1357 YGEDGISLL

-1379 KLAFKIGSDVEA
+1379 KLAFKIGSFGEA
-1391 DGKYRLAPDAKVY
+1391 DSKYRLAPDAKVY
-1404 INGHYMPFAQLT
+1404 INGHYMPFAKLT

-1441 DDKHLMLVRPQD
+1441 DDKHLMLVGPQD
-1453 YVRTGSPM
+1453 YVRTGNPM

-1487 VIGVTW
+1487 VLGVTW
-1493 FIDRNGNGQF
+1493 FIDRNGNGKF
-1503 DEGEDANIFDAKG
+1503 DAGEDANIFDAKG

-1548 GGGNYAIIDE
+1548 GGGNYALIDE
-1558 SNLTVTFTLGA
+1558 NNLTVTFTLGA

-1584 ATGSFKMFTLRPTA
+1584 ATGSFKMFTLRATA

-1604 IADEHIEKE
+1604 ITDEHIEKA

-1618 TASQPMNAGTT
+1618 TASRPMNAGTT

-1704 TTFLDDTDAVT
+1704 TTFLDGTDAVT

-1730 VVYGNSATYTFDS
+1730 VIYGNSATYTFDS
-1743 VAEGTYI
+1743 VAEGTYT
-1750 MTVSKKN
+1750 MSVSKKN

-1780 IGDINGDGKIT
+1780 KGDINGDGKIT

-1796 KVNAYVKG
+1796 KTNAYVKG
-1804 TVTLTEYELK
+1804 TITLTEYEMK

-1837 KGTKPLW
+1837 KGTKYLW

>member
-1 MLYRDSAEAGEKRTN
+1 
-16 EERGEAESK
+16 
-25 AVISSLNSIEL
+25 
-36 SEKHFRRWETVPF
+36 
-49 AAHGVPEMPFGD
+49 
-61 MTGRALL
+61 
-68 PRLRRKAA
+68 
-76 EGETKTKKPK
+76 
-86 RRRNNMKKIA
+86 MKKIA

-102 LLTLVML
+102 LLTLVLL

-135 AADDADTAPAP
+135 ADIGDIAASPAATAPTP
-146 LRAAAEPTWVEV
+146 LRAAAAEPTWVEV

-214 DMNGC
+214 DMNGY

-258 YLYDST
+258 YLYNST

-335 LQGSGVTVEDG
+335 LQGSGVTVEAG

-371 STVLINDGYIEGAG
+371 STVVINDGYIEGAG

-472 IGGGDTLYFCG
+472 IGGGDTLYLDG
-483 AKVSPTS
+483 AKVSMPT
-490 DGVSRPSE
+490 DGVSRQSK
-498 RITLGAAP
+498 RITLEAAP

-540 NPKSWCNLFY
+540 NPNSWCRLFY

-560 TPIAEYYSETPR
+560 TPIAEHYSETPR

-605 NNRYHTVYEGIQ
+605 NNRYHTAYEGIQ

-628 RKVDFD
+628 RKIDFD
-634 YKVTISDKPT
+634 YKVTISEKPT

-685 SNTQPVN
+685 SNTQPVD

-708 IVTGKKGPLFL
+708 IVTGKTGPLFL

-795 GKWLDPYDNTP
+795 GGWLDPYDNTP
-806 IDSYDIIWQYLDG
+806 IDQYDIIWQYLDG
-819 NEWANVTAG
+819 NTWENVTSG

-1206 YYLPDIDV
+1206 YYLPDIDT
-1214 VGCNGFDNGQT
+1214 VGCNGFDNDQT

-1235 YPSSYGVYGYNPDTT
+1235 YPSSYSVYGYNPDTT

-1306 FGGLENITAVDLVW
+1306 FGGIENITDIGLVW

-1327 DTINGSGVP
+1327 ETINGSGVP

-1357 YGEDGLSML
+1357 YGEDGLSLL

-1379 KLAFKIGSDVEA
+1379 KLAFEIGSDVEA

-1441 DDKHLMLVRPQD
+1441 DDKHLMLVKPQD

-1487 VIGVTW
+1487 VLGVTW
-1493 FIDRNGNGQF
+1493 FIDRNGNGKF
-1503 DEGEDANIFDAKG
+1503 DAGEDANIFDAKG

-1548 GGGNYAIIDE
+1548 GGGNYALIDE
-1558 SNLTVTFTLGA
+1558 NNLTVTFTLGA
-1569 DPYELHTGM
+1569 DFYELHTGM

-1584 ATGSFKMFTLRPTA
+1584 ATGSFKMFTLRATA

-1604 IADEHIEKE
+1604 VTDEHIEKE

-1618 TASQPMNAGTT
+1618 TASQPMTAGTT

-1675 VGDKVYYSGF
+1675 VGDKVFYSGF

-1694 GTGRTVSGTI
+1694 GTGRHVSGTI

-1730 VVYGNSATYTFDS
+1730 VVYGNSAAYKFDS

-1780 IGDINGDGKIT
+1780 KGDINGDGKIT

>member
-1 MLYRDSAEAGEKRTN
+1 MNKITN
-16 EERGEAESK
+16 K
-25 AVISSLNSIEL
+25 V
-36 SEKHFRRWETVPF
+36 
-49 AAHGVPEMPFGD
+49 
-61 MTGRALL
+61 
-68 PRLRRKAA
+68 
-76 EGETKTKKPK
+76 
-86 RRRNNMKKIA
+86 
-96 NKTICL
+96 ICL

-109 LGVMPLAGIGTFRA
+109 LGVMPLAGLGTLGA
-123 KAAEAG
+123 KAANAG
-129 ETVIKA
+129 ETAIM
-135 AADDADTAPAP
+135 AADDADMAAAT
-146 LRAAAEPTWVEV
+146 LRAAAAEPTWVEV
-158 GREKKHEDRMKKLIT
+158 GREKTHEDRMKKLIN

-190 VYDDNDLPIWGKTRG
+190 IYDKNDLPIWGKTRG
-205 IRIKGVKHL
+205 IQIKGVKHL
-214 DMNGC
+214 DMNGY

-232 AYVLD
+232 AYSLD

-385 GADVYSGGYERRAW
+385 GADVYSGGYQRRAW

-472 IGGGDTLYFCG
+472 IGGGDTLYLDG
-483 AKVSPTS
+483 AKVSMPT
-490 DGVSRPSE
+490 DGVSRQSK
-498 RITLGAAP
+498 RITLEAAP

-540 NPKSWCNLFY
+540 NPNSWCRLFY

-560 TPIAEYYSETPR
+560 TPIAEYYSEKPR

-592 AKYYIRVLVTEAW
+592 AKYYIRVLVSEAW

-658 CVKSIRDMGYSD
+658 CVQSIKDMGYSD

-685 SNTQPVN
+685 SNTKPVD
-692 YWLSNEF
+692 YWLSNEL
-699 KLDGTTPYS
+699 KMDGKTPYS
-708 IVTGKKGPLFL
+708 IVTGKTGPLFL

-742 CRVFSSGEIK
+742 CKVFSSGEIK

-819 NEWANVTAG
+819 NTWENVTAG

-833 IEDVKVKEEGRT
+833 IEDVKVKEEDRT
-845 YQRLLCTDRNG
+845 YQSLLCTDRNG

-867 DGKGHQFY
+867 DGKGHQYY

-906 QGTTIRASRNTGIAD
+906 KGTTIRASRNTGIAD

-1206 YYLPDIDV
+1206 YYLPDIDT
-1214 VGCNGFDNGQT
+1214 VGCNGFDNDQT
-1225 VYDLRKIGAT
+1225 VYELSKLGAT

-1327 DTINGSGVP
+1327 ETINGSGVP

-1342 EQHSTGALEYTSCFV
+1342 EQHSTGALEYTDCFV
-1357 YGEDGLSML
+1357 YGEDGLSLL

-1441 DDKHLMLVRPQD
+1441 DDKHLMLVGPQE
-1453 YVRTGSPM
+1453 YVRTGNPM
-1461 PDVFDFRVVWKDKL
+1461 PDIFDFRVVWKDKL

-1493 FIDRNGNGQF
+1493 FIDRNGNGKF
-1503 DEGEDANIFDAKG
+1503 DEGEDKNIFDAKG

-1539 FAEPCRLYL
+1539 FADPCRLYL
-1548 GGGNYAIIDE
+1548 GGGNYAVIDE

-1569 DPYELHTGM
+1569 DYYELHTGM

-1618 TASQPMNAGTT
+1618 TASQPMTAGTT

-1675 VGDKVYYSGF
+1675 VGDKVFYSGF

-1694 GTGRTVSGTI
+1694 GTGRVVSGTI

-1715 VTLTREGDSSPSYAK
+1715 VTLTREGDKSPSYSK
-1730 VVYGNSATYTFDS
+1730 VVYGNSAAYKFDS
-1743 VAEGTYI
+1743 VAEGTYT

-1780 IGDINGDGKIT
+1780 TGDINGDGKIT

-1796 KVNAYVKG
+1796 KTNAYVKG
-1804 TVTLTEYELK
+1804 TITLTEYELK

-1837 KGTKPLW
+1837 KGTKLLW

>member
-1 MLYRDSAEAGEKRTN
+1 MNKITN
-16 EERGEAESK
+16 K
-25 AVISSLNSIEL
+25 V
-36 SEKHFRRWETVPF
+36 
-49 AAHGVPEMPFGD
+49 
-61 MTGRALL
+61 
-68 PRLRRKAA
+68 
-76 EGETKTKKPK
+76 
-86 RRRNNMKKIA
+86 
-96 NKTICL
+96 ICL

-109 LGVMPLAGIGTFRA
+109 LGVMPLAGLGTLGA
-123 KAAEAG
+123 KAANAG

-135 AADDADTAPAP
+135 ADIGDIAASPAATAPTP
-146 LRAAAEPTWVEV
+146 LRAAAAEPTWVEV

-214 DMNGC
+214 DMNGY

-303 ASKKLH
+303 ASKKLYYH
-309 YTNKPKT
+309 NVPKT

-325 FNYTGNARLQ
+325 FNHTGNARLQ

-437 DYGGPVGIYEDMKPG
+437 DYGGPVGIYDDMKPG

-483 AKVSPTS
+483 AKVSMPT

-498 RITLGAAP
+498 RITLKAAP

-540 NPKSWCNLFY
+540 NPNSWCRLFY

-605 NNRYHTVYEGIQ
+605 NNRYHTAYEGIQ

-628 RKVDFD
+628 RKVKFD

-658 CVKSIRDMGYSD
+658 CVQSIKDMGYSD

-685 SNTQPVN
+685 SNTKPVD
-692 YWLSNEF
+692 YWLSNEL
-699 KLDGTTPYS
+699 KMDGKTPYS
-708 IVTGKKGPLFL
+708 IVTGKTGPLFL

-767 KSQGEGSTK
+767 KTQGEGSTK

-806 IDSYDIIWQYLDG
+806 IDSYDIIWQYLNG
-819 NEWANVTAG
+819 NTWENVTSG
-828 DTRFS
+828 DARFS

-906 QGTTIRASRNTGIAD
+906 KGTTIRASRNTGIAD

-1206 YYLPDIDV
+1206 YYLPDIDT
-1214 VGCNGFDNGQT
+1214 VGCNGFDNDQT
-1225 VYDLRKIGAT
+1225 VYELSKLGAT

-1327 DTINGSGVP
+1327 ETINGSGVP

-1357 YGEDGLSML
+1357 YGEDGISML

-1441 DDKHLMLVRPQD
+1441 DDKHLMLVKPQD
-1453 YVRTGSPM
+1453 YVRTGEPM

-1493 FIDRNGNGQF
+1493 FVDRNGNGKF
-1503 DEGEDANIFDAKG
+1503 DEGEDKNIFDAKG

-1539 FAEPCRLYL
+1539 FADPCRLYL
-1548 GGGNYAIIDE
+1548 GGGNYALIDE

-1569 DPYELHTGM
+1569 DFYELHTGM

-1604 IADEHIEKE
+1604 IVDEHIEKE
-1613 DGTVL
+1613 DGTIL
-1618 TASQPMNAGTT
+1618 TASQPMTAGTT

-1644 ATDYPELPSTARVV
+1644 AADYPELPSTARVV

-1675 VGDKVYYSGF
+1675 VGDKVFYSGF

-1715 VTLTREGDSSPSYAK
+1715 VTLTREGDKSPSYSK
-1730 VVYGNSATYTFDS
+1730 VVYGNSAAYKFDS
-1743 VAEGTYI
+1743 VAEGTYT

-1780 IGDINGDGKIT
+1780 TGDINGDGKIT

-1796 KVNAYVKG
+1796 KTNAYVKG
-1804 TVTLTEYELK
+1804 TITLTEYELK

-1837 KGTKPLW
+1837 KGTKLLW

>member
-1 MLYRDSAEAGEKRTN
+1 
-16 EERGEAESK
+16 
-25 AVISSLNSIEL
+25 
-36 SEKHFRRWETVPF
+36 
-49 AAHGVPEMPFGD
+49 
-61 MTGRALL
+61 
-68 PRLRRKAA
+68 
-76 EGETKTKKPK
+76 
-86 RRRNNMKKIA
+86 MKKITS
-96 NKTICL
+96 KVICL
-102 LLTLVML
+102 LMTLFML
-109 LGVMPLAGIGTFRA
+109 FGLLPLAGLGTA
-123 KAAEAG
+123 KLAAANAG

-135 AADDADTAPAP
+135 ADIGDIEVSPAAADPAM
-146 LRAAAEPTWVEV
+146 RRAAAAEPTWVEV
-158 GREKKHEDRMKKLIT
+158 GREKTHEDRMKKLIN

-190 VYDDNDLPIWGKTRG
+190 IYDDNDLPIWGKKRG
-205 IRIKGVKHL
+205 IQIKGVKHL
-214 DMNGC
+214 DMNGY
-219 NISYEHTGVGYSK
+219 NISYEHTGVGYSGK
-232 AYVLD
+232 YWSHD
-237 PTNENA
+237 PVNDNA

-269 IFFGQPMYFSETPYR
+269 IFFDQPMYISEMPYR

-309 YTNKPKT
+309 YSSVRKVDYRGSDKLKLP
-316 DSAGFIKGG
+316 
-325 FNYTGNARLQ
+325 YTGNLRLQ

-353 GDVYGRGTHFA
+353 GDVYGRGMHFA

-385 GADVYSGGYERRAW
+385 GADVYSGGYEKRAW
-399 YGWRKLRDADAL
+399 EEGWASLRKADAL

-422 FNARVIDAEVLHYAH
+422 FNARVIDVEIITHNNYETFK
-437 DYGGPVGIYEDMKPG
+437 YGAYEDMKPG
-452 KIAIFDGLNPN
+452 KIAIFGGLNPD
-463 SDCSMSYTT
+463 SDFNMGYTT
-472 IGGGDTLYFCG
+472 IGGGDTLYLDEV
-483 AKVSPTS
+483 KVSMPT

-498 RITLGAAP
+498 RITLKAAP

-540 NPKSWCNLFY
+540 NPNSWCRLFY

-560 TPIAEYYSETPR
+560 TPIAEYFSEKPR

-585 WPRYEIG
+585 WPRYETG

-605 NNRYHTVYEGIQ
+605 NNRYHTAYEGIQ

-628 RKVDFD
+628 RMIDFD

-685 SNTQPVN
+685 SSAKPVG
-692 YWLSNEF
+692 YWLANEF
-699 KLDGTTPYS
+699 KMDGTTPYS
-708 IVTGKKGPLFL
+708 IVTGKTGPLFL
-719 KVTLTFRESNN
+719 KVTLTFLESNN

-752 YTIQNKGGSVPGYKW
+752 YTVQNKGGSVPGYKW
-767 KSQGEGSTK
+767 KTQGEGSTK

-806 IDSYDIIWQYLDG
+806 IDQYDIIWQYLDG
-819 NEWANVTAG
+819 NTWANVTAG
-828 DTRFS
+828 DARFS

-906 QGTTIRASRNTGIAD
+906 KGTTIRASRNTGVAD

-928 RLDIIEAPAN
+928 RLDVIEAPAN
-938 YRGFDIG
+938 YRNGNIDIG
-945 PTSSSLQ
+945 PTDSNLKS
-952 DSETGVWNLDEYFNK
+952 SETGVWNLDQYFNR

-972 MIPGEYVFRVVAIG
+972 MVPGTYVFRVVAIG

-999 VTVKYEKHATGYR
+999 ITVKYEKHATEYRMLIFGTDTVLTKNEREVGTYIMGYSNKLSILR
-1012 IIYRGTDI
+1012 SWVPEDATYTDI
-1020 TITKDESV
+1020 TD
-1028 VGTFNMGPFDT
+1028 
-1039 LPLDIAFVP
+1039 
-1048 KDATYARTTT
+1048 YR
-1058 SGWKS
+1058 WKS

-1068 ATVDEY
+1068 ATVTDY
-1074 GYVTSHSP
+1074 GLVTTHSP
-1082 GTARITYYARWD
+1082 GTARITYRSHWT
-1094 KDDSWHECH
+1094 KDDSWHECS
-1103 VDVIVPIYEF
+1103 VDIIVPIYEF
-1113 KIQTPNLADHIGEK
+1113 KIQTPNLANHIGEK
-1127 FVDVL
+1127 FTDVL

-1139 SYNGE
+1139 SYDGE

-1161 ISSQFKTYYEHVGE
+1161 ISSQFKKYYEHVWE

-1196 TFCLR
+1196 TFYLR

-1206 YYLPDIDV
+1206 YYLPDIDT
-1214 VGCNGFDNGQT
+1214 VGCNGFDNDQT
-1225 VYDLRKIGAT
+1225 VYELSKFGAT

-1327 DTINGSGVP
+1327 ETINGSGVP

-1357 YGEDGLSML
+1357 YGEDGISLL

-1379 KLAFKIGSDVEA
+1379 KLAFKIGSFGEA
-1391 DGKYRLAPDAKVY
+1391 DSKYRLAPDAKIY
-1404 INGHYMPFAQLT
+1404 INGHYMPFAELT

-1441 DDKHLMLVRPQD
+1441 DDKHLMLVKPQE
-1453 YVRTGSPM
+1453 YVRTGNPM

-1487 VIGVTW
+1487 VLGVTW
-1493 FIDRNGNGQF
+1493 FIDRNGNGKF
-1503 DEGEDANIFDAKG
+1503 DAGEDANIFDAKG

-1548 GGGNYAIIDE
+1548 GGGNYALIDE
-1558 SNLTVTFTLGA
+1558 NNLTVTFTLGA
-1569 DPYELHTGM
+1569 DYCELHTGM

-1584 ATGSFKMFTLRPTA
+1584 ATGSFKMFTLRATA

-1604 IADEHIEKE
+1604 ITDEHIEKE

-1644 ATDYPELPSTARVV
+1644 ATDYPELPSAARVV

-1685 KVRIPCWAE
+1685 RVRIPCWAE

-1704 TTFLDDTDAVT
+1704 TTFLDGTDAVT

-1743 VAEGTYI
+1743 VAEGTYT

-1780 IGDINGDGKIT
+1780 KGDINGDGKIT

-1796 KVNAYVKG
+1796 KTNAYVKG
-1804 TVTLTEYELK
+1804 TITLTEYELK

-1837 KGTKPLW
+1837 KGTKLLW

>member
-1 MLYRDSAEAGEKRTN
+1 
-16 EERGEAESK
+16 
-25 AVISSLNSIEL
+25 
-36 SEKHFRRWETVPF
+36 
-49 AAHGVPEMPFGD
+49 
-61 MTGRALL
+61 
-68 PRLRRKAA
+68 
-76 EGETKTKKPK
+76 
-86 RRRNNMKKIA
+86 MKKIA
-96 NKTICL
+96 NKAICL
-102 LLTLVML
+102 LLTLVLL
-109 LGVMPLAGIGTFRA
+109 LGVMPLAGLGTLRA
-123 KAAEAG
+123 KAANAG
-129 ETVIKA
+129 ETAIM
-135 AADDADTAPAP
+135 AADDADMAAAT
-146 LRAAAEPTWVEV
+146 LRAAAAEPTWVEV

-173 LLTSPHEYYI
+173 LLTSPHEYHI

-190 VYDDNDLPIWGKTRG
+190 IYDKNDLPIWGKTSG
-205 IRIKGVKHL
+205 IQIKGVKHL

-219 NISYEHTGVGYSK
+219 NISYEHTGVGYSEQFVYK
-232 AYVLD
+232 DAV
-237 PTNENA
+237 NKNA
-243 EYLYYLMTVT
+243 KYLYYLMTVT

-269 IFFGQPMYFSETPYR
+269 IFFGQPMYVSEMPYR

-303 ASKKLH
+303 ASKKLY
-309 YTNKPKT
+309 YTNVRTVNYWGEDKHT
-316 DSAGFIKGG
+316 FS
-325 FNYTGNARLQ
+325 YTGNLRLQ

-385 GADVYSGGYERRAW
+385 GADAYSGGYRYRAW
-399 YGWRKLRDADAL
+399 EGWRNLRISRAL

-422 FNARVIDAEVLHYAH
+422 FNARVIDVELVHH
-437 DYGGPVGIYEDMKPG
+437 EHPDDKYGAYKKMEPG
-452 KIAIFDGLNPN
+452 KIAIFDGLNPD
-463 SDCSMSYTT
+463 SDCSMTYTT
-472 IGGGDTLYFCG
+472 IGALDDTLYLDG
-483 AKVSPTS
+483 AKVTPAT
-490 DGVSRPSE
+490 DGVSRPSK
-498 RITLGAAP
+498 RITLEAAP

-540 NPKSWCNLFY
+540 NPNSWCRLFY

-572 LNLRDL
+572 LNLREL

-585 WPRYEIG
+585 WPRYETG
-592 AKYYIRVLVTEAW
+592 AKYYIRVLVSEAW
-605 NNRYHTVYEGIQ
+605 NNRYHTAYEGIQ

-628 RKVDFD
+628 RMIDFD

-685 SNTQPVN
+685 SNTKPVD

-708 IVTGKKGPLFL
+708 IVTGKTGPLFL

-795 GKWLDPYDNTP
+795 GGWLDPYDNTP
-806 IDSYDIIWQYLDG
+806 IDQYDIIWQYLDG
-819 NEWANVTAG
+819 NTWENVTSG

-833 IEDVKVKEEGRT
+833 IEDVTVTEEGRT

-906 QGTTIRASRNTGIAD
+906 KGTTIRASRNTGVAD

-928 RLDIIEAPAN
+928 RLDIIESPYN
-938 YRGFDIG
+938 YRNGSIDIG
-945 PTSSSLQ
+945 PTDSNLKS
-952 DSETGVWNLDEYFNK
+952 SETGVWNLDQYFNR

-999 VTVKYEKHATGYR
+999 ITVKYEKHATGYR
-1012 IIYRGTDI
+1012 MLIFGTDTVLTKNESEVGTYIMGYSNKLSLLRSWVPEDATYTDI
-1020 TITKDESV
+1020 TD
-1028 VGTFNMGPFDT
+1028 
-1039 LPLDIAFVP
+1039 
-1048 KDATYARTTT
+1048 YR
-1058 SGWKS
+1058 WKS

-1068 ATVDEY
+1068 ATVTDY
-1074 GYVTSHSP
+1074 GLVTTHSP
-1082 GTARITYYARWD
+1082 GTARITYRSHWV
-1094 KDDSWHECH
+1094 KDNSWHECS
-1103 VDVIVPIYEF
+1103 VDIIVPIYEF
-1113 KIQTPNLADHIGEK
+1113 KIQTPKLTDHIGEK

-1161 ISSQFKTYYEHVGE
+1161 ISSQFKKYYEHVWE

-1196 TFCLR
+1196 TFYLR

-1206 YYLPDIDV
+1206 YYLPDIDT
-1214 VGCNGFDNGQT
+1214 VGCNGFDNDQS
-1225 VYDLRKIGAT
+1225 VYELSKFGAT

-1264 DFLYEPGTTYID
+1264 DFLYDPDTTYID

-1342 EQHSTGALEYTSCFV
+1342 EQHSTGALEYSSCFV
-1357 YGEDGLSML
+1357 YGEDGISLL

-1379 KLAFKIGSDVEA
+1379 KLAFKIGSFGEA
-1391 DGKYRLAPDAKVY
+1391 DSKYRLSPDVKVY

-1441 DDKHLMLVRPQD
+1441 DDKHLMLVKPQE

-1487 VIGVTW
+1487 VLGVTW
-1493 FIDRNGNGQF
+1493 FIDRNGNGKF
-1503 DEGEDANIFDAKG
+1503 DAGEDANIFDAKG

-1548 GGGNYAIIDE
+1548 GGGNYALIDE
-1558 SNLTVTFTLGA
+1558 NNLTVTFTLGA

-1584 ATGSFKMFTLRPTA
+1584 ATGSFRMFTLRATA

-1604 IADEHIEKE
+1604 ITDEHIEKE

-1644 ATDYPELPSTARVV
+1644 TTDYPELPADARVV

-1675 VGDKVYYSGF
+1675 VGDKVFYSGF

-1694 GTGRTVSGTI
+1694 GTGRQVSGTI

-1730 VVYGNSATYTFDS
+1730 VVYGNSAAYKFDS

-1780 IGDINGDGKIT
+1780 KGDINGDGKIT

>member
-1 MLYRDSAEAGEKRTN
+1 
-16 EERGEAESK
+16 
-25 AVISSLNSIEL
+25 
-36 SEKHFRRWETVPF
+36 
-49 AAHGVPEMPFGD
+49 
-61 MTGRALL
+61 
-68 PRLRRKAA
+68 
-76 EGETKTKKPK
+76 
-86 RRRNNMKKIA
+86 MKKITS
-96 NKTICL
+96 KVICL
-102 LLTLVML
+102 LMTLFML
-109 LGVMPLAGIGTFRA
+109 FGLLPLAGLGTA
-123 KAAEAG
+123 KLAAANAG

-135 AADDADTAPAP
+135 ADIGDIEVSPATADPAM
-146 LRAAAEPTWVEV
+146 LRAAAAEPTWVEV

-183 KLVGNID
+183 KLVGHID
-190 VYDDNDLPIWGKTRG
+190 ISDKNDLPIWGKTRG
-205 IRIKGVKHL
+205 IQIKGVKHL
-214 DMNGC
+214 DMNGY

-258 YLYDST
+258 YLYNST

-303 ASKKLH
+303 ASKKLYYH
-309 YTNKPKT
+309 NVPKT

-325 FNYTGNARLQ
+325 FNHTGNARLQ

-371 STVLINDGYIEGAG
+371 STVVINDGYIEGAG
-385 GADVYSGGYERRAW
+385 GADVYSGGYKRRAW
-399 YGWRKLRDADAL
+399 YGWRKLRNADAL

-437 DYGGPVGIYEDMKPG
+437 DYGGPVGIYDDMKPG
-452 KIAIFDGLNPN
+452 RIAIFDGLNPD
-463 SDCSMSYTT
+463 SSCSMSYTT
-472 IGGGDTLYFCG
+472 IGGDTLYFCG
-483 AKVSPTS
+483 AKVSMPT

-498 RITLGAAP
+498 RITLEAAP

-530 KNASVLENDY
+530 KNASALENDY
-540 NPKSWCNLFY
+540 NPNSWCRLFY

-560 TPIAEYYSETPR
+560 TPIAEYYSESPR

-585 WPRYEIG
+585 WPRYETG
-592 AKYYIRVLVTEAW
+592 AKYYIRVLVSEAW

-658 CVKSIRDMGYSD
+658 CVQSIKDMGYSD

-685 SNTQPVN
+685 SSTQPVN

-708 IVTGKKGPLFL
+708 IVTGKTGPLFL

-752 YTIQNKGGSVPGYKW
+752 YTVQNKGGSVPGYKW
-767 KSQGEGSTK
+767 KTQGEGSTK

-795 GKWLDPYDNTP
+795 GGWLDPYDNTP

-819 NEWANVTAG
+819 NTWANVTAG

-833 IEDVKVKEEGRT
+833 IEDVKVKEENRT

-906 QGTTIRASRNTGIAD
+906 KGTTIRASRNTGIAD

-967 ATAEN
+967 ATAEK
-972 MIPGEYVFRVVAIG
+972 MVPGEYVFRVVAIG

-1012 IIYRGTDI
+1012 ILIYGTD
-1020 TITKDESV
+1020 TVLTKNESE
-1028 VGTFNMGPFDT
+1028 VGTYIMGLSDEIS
-1039 LPLDIAFVP
+1039 LWRGLVP
-1048 KDATYARTTT
+1048 EDATYARVNTR
-1058 SGWKS
+1058 GWKS

-1068 ATVDEY
+1068 ATVDEF
-1074 GYVTSHSP
+1074 GNVTTHSP

-1094 KDDSWHECH
+1094 KDDSLHECH
-1103 VDVIVPIYEF
+1103 VDIIVPIYEF
-1113 KIQTPNLADHIGEK
+1113 KIQTPDLASHIGEK

-1161 ISSQFKTYYEHVGE
+1161 ISSQFKKYYEHVWE

-1196 TFCLR
+1196 TFYLR

-1206 YYLPDIDV
+1206 YYLPDIDT
-1214 VGCNGFDNGQT
+1214 VGCNGFDNGQS
-1225 VYDLRKIGAT
+1225 VYELNKLGAT

-1290 RVWKFD
+1290 RVWKFNES
-1296 DKHYQYMDLK
+1296 YQFMDLK

-1342 EQHSTGALEYTSCFV
+1342 ENSDTGSLEYGDCFV
-1357 YGEDGLSML
+1357 YGEDGML

-1379 KLAFKIGSDVEA
+1379 KLAFNIGSFGEA
-1391 DGKYRLAPDAKVY
+1391 DSKYRLAPDAKIY

-1441 DDKHLMLVRPQD
+1441 DDKHLMLVKPQD
-1453 YVRTGSPM
+1453 YVRTGNPM

-1487 VIGVTW
+1487 VLGVTW
-1493 FIDRNGNGQF
+1493 FIDRNGNGKF
-1503 DEGEDANIFDAKG
+1503 DAGEDANIFDAKG

-1548 GGGNYAIIDE
+1548 GGGNYALIDE
-1558 SNLTVTFTLGA
+1558 NNLTVTFTLGA

-1584 ATGSFKMFTLRPTA
+1584 ATGSFKMFTLRATA

-1604 IADEHIEKE
+1604 ITDEHIEKE

-1704 TTFLDDTDAVT
+1704 TTFLDGTDAVT

-1743 VAEGTYI
+1743 VAEGTYT

-1780 IGDINGDGKIT
+1780 KGDINGDGKIT

-1796 KVNAYVKG
+1796 KTNAYVKG
-1804 TVTLTEYELK
+1804 TITLTEYEMK

-1837 KGTKPLW
+1837 KGTKYLW